1 MADNIKRYN
10 PKTGNWDISSSGKAT
25 GIIVEDPRLIDPEVA
40 EEGVTG
46 ESLNDVLVRHEQ
58 ELKKQGGYIAW
69 LAEHGG
75 GGSGGGGGTTG
86 DKVTLTNGNIVK
98 EGNINY
104 LYSTVTTNIKLEY
117 LITSSKNNK
126 RYFITVTL
134 DGNNIIEGKEGWTNT
149 PGVLTIPQLD
159 KFSANSNHSVVI
171 TASDTDGFSAES
183 YLLNVVEASIK
194 LDSIVSGNTA
204 TVGIDYFFTY
214 SITSKIIGSD
224 VNLVVTNVTN
234 GATKTIELGK
244 TTSTAPRQVNVNLW
258 DLGSIIAGSSYTIQA
273 QAFTSMNGQTVQSD
287 KVTNRVVVEDGVNL
301 VVLVEGITSKAE
313 VDSGVERTKFSQSGN
328 VSFAFTPY
336 LAGVS
341 LIYYAVRIEHN
352 GITKDIGYFD
362 EGNYN
367 DNQYVQRGK
376 QQVFSYAI
384 PTEGEVLGNW
394 NITLRC
400 WSEKGNPITDTV
412 LACEVVS
419 RSQALIA
426 DQNPNN
432 SRYASW
438 HIRQEN
444 FPQVSTTKVWTSNE
458 PNFTAP
464 GNIEPSGATTNL
476 NVYNTN
482 GVLSGF
488 LVEKGQSML
497 RISGEAY
504 GVIDVQPFKDDTTT
518 LNNWSRQGFGL
529 SCTFKSDKHPFS
541 NRTVFF
547 IGDYNTDEQ
556 FSEGIK
562 IGLEDIT
569 WSYTDGNI
577 KETIS
582 CKIQQNV
589 INTVDFIVNK
599 NPGKMI
605 VGIFINGV
613 LNAAREI
620 KNDFTWR
627 TSSKIYLGCDISNA
641 GQIQNFADVNFYDIK
656 LFRVPANDKEIVIN
670 AMNSKARATLL
681 SDGSVDFTEY
691 NRMKLKNFFS
701 TSDSEPHSTL
711 WDDINQTYAS
721 VNFNSL
727 ISDTTRVLPVD
738 IMLINCAN
746 TGFTRAIFE
755 EIGGQNNNWYTGCTM
770 SYFSPTSGKSSSEYT
785 TDVAVSKQG
794 TSTMNNLIKNLE
806 IRFDK
811 MLKADDGSNL
821 DYELFQPK
829 ETWFPERQFTLK
841 ADVVDSAHANNASIG
856 KWINDNSDF
865 LFEKT
870 PPMEELEAHR
880 PVDTRDKTVNDK
892 VTIKQTLEGFPII
905 LLIQFDGEETQTMLG
920 IYSFNLGRGA
930 YYNMG
935 FRFMKDF
942 TTKIKNT
949 AGEYVD
955 NKLPAF
961 VTSYHTYA
969 QDELFG
975 NIDQR
980 KVYSYEF
987 GENANVIVD
996 GEKILPLALF
1006 MQDDLSII
1014 KHVGEFKYNG
1024 GNWLEPSAAVTDD
1037 NIWRALQELFS
1048 IFAQMTSST
1057 VKKYIWNETSGGYE
1071 ETAGEYPAQ
1080 SSWSTLAAE
1089 LDTKFSIKN
1098 AYSYLL
1104 TCVKYGLVDS
1114 LGKNLTLVCYDV
1126 GGANKWFIRFYD
1138 MDTGN
1143 GLDNVAL
1150 ESVAKTAWLDTFSN
1164 NDNNNVNSLVIT
1176 KNAADGGYDTY
1187 SSRMWDV
1194 LRDTIFANTGVFD
1207 SSLETLWDLWRNNA
1221 TICKDIN
1228 DYIDNYFA
1236 AQTKDCGEL
1245 LFNYDYNV
1253 KYLTAYVGES
1263 GGQPSYANIEFLH
1276 GTRVEYVRDWMK
1288 KRVWF
1293 FDGVFK
1299 YSNAAN
1305 IQPYNNKGTFS
1316 AGGAE
1321 ATNPKLIITSNCPAI
1336 FVVNIGNTTD
1346 TRYFL
1351 EEGKPTEIRLSP
1363 ISSFNTQITI
1373 NNTPQINDIE
1383 GLGGMR
1389 FQRFMSSMKL
1399 PSFSKLDLSSIDTL
1413 SDSPIPFET
1422 IFVNDEDFSDV
1433 RHIDLSN
1440 TKFWSGNAGQG
1451 IFTVN
1456 IEKYT
1461 KLKDLNISN
1470 SVVTSVSLPNASLS
1484 SLNITNSTVENISLV
1499 NQPFLEI
1506 LDFSGCKRLKTVTID
1521 SCDKITELNLSNL
1534 GDLHTIRITSC
1545 PNLKSIICTN
1555 NVNLTT
1561 FNVSNCNNVEIIN
1574 VSQCTNES
1582 LTVYIVGVP
1591 NIKELNVSS
1600 TNTPND
1606 IQVASSLPNLRI
1618 LNISN
1623 SQVSAIQYGNA
1634 AIPTYNGNKI
1644 FDVSQLIDLQFSV
1657 QNAKGVHYFK
1667 FNNNKEHPFNVG
1679 SAFFVGCSNLKRVF
1693 GHISLNGNGVFNQCS
1708 KFYIHEPKEKVEGIT
1723 PDYNGEWF
1731 GPDTNTEQ
1739 GSVDWRNHIDL
1750 STNFSIG
1757 TTDCASMF
1765 RATNCSIYD
1774 VYYFLYKCDNVTR
1787 FDGCFQSVKNIIW
1800 DILDSPR
1807 RNMFSH
1813 CTKAV
1818 TMNEMFWG
1826 LPVQDFMVLT
1836 STKDYGA
1843 NDHDGLFS
1851 PLVNLQAMDDMF
1863 CFGGTRYTDPTVL
1876 AKFKGDVDSKLIR
1889 LHTIFRNDGNVM
1901 FVSNANI
1908 GYTTAPTAE
1917 QLVAA
1922 DCGTL
1927 LAKLPNLE
1935 FLNNMFN
1942 YSNIDFVQV
1951 TNSDIEDEAMYC
1963 PLFYQNTKLK
1973 YIQDSFKGLVNSKG
1987 SLYNI
1992 FGGAAKLKN
2001 NIVKF
2006 PTALYGIYNSFTLNT
2021 GSSTV
2026 TFPIHNSMFSRLK
2039 NSLKYITGQQAIN
2052 QTTLGSFQGF
2062 TKQFLKE
2069 EDEVFPYD
2077 VFTGCSAIVEIP
2089 GFFSG
2094 LVLPANTVIELPLD
2108 SFKTNYNLTNISYL
2122 YYDMKNCKY
2131 SLTGK
2136 GFSNCKL
2143 VNVSKCF
2150 SELET
2155 TYVKKGSV
2163 PYGLFYME
2171 QTNNY
2176 NYKGWNETDAAS
2188 KNINENYGIDSEG
2201 NWIESAEMPVEITY
2215 TKQRTLPRKTI
2226 VNMSYCLERFQS
2238 VEAQG
2243 YTMNYGTLTKTN
2255 YGDIIVPNENYNPV
2269 KYILNPNYDP
2279 REWLDEEQTIPNY
2292 NRDIH
2297 RVILNK
2303 DFDKYE
2309 YAWNEYACDGLSG
2322 LADIVTDSALYTA
2335 VSNGEINCS
2344 PTLPDGFKDSA
2355 ASIAPPS
2362 SVHTNKK
2369 VLNYLCSPDLF
2380 YYCTNGSNMD
2390 IRGVFNGSGR
2400 PNGVG
2405 YDYFDYGIRG
2415 RICPYLF
2422 RPVNNATDLSYM
2434 FYLCVLLNPYKWNDS
2449 ITGNTGEMFDSSM
2462 FGGMNKLTDISYM
2475 FYFTIIPA
2483 NVIVPVEFVIDCINL
2498 QNISCLFLAA
2508 QFESTASQAQ
2518 QIDDNTFSKNVN
2530 LKNISYAFASGRS
2543 TSEFTGRSPKKIG
2556 SSLFNVNKHK
2566 QLNNVSG
2573 LFYNATS
2580 TTGSVPELWNWLN
2593 SLSSVNRANV
2603 FYAMRKANLTNGNNV
2618 PSGWDTGMV

>member
-10 PKTGNWDISSSGKAT
+10 PKTGNWDISSSGKVT
-25 GIIVEDPRLIDPEVA
+25 GIVVDDPRLIDPDLA
-40 EEGVTG
+40 EEGKTT
-46 ESLNDVLVRHEQ
+46 ESLNDVLVRHDEA
-58 ELKKQGGYIAW
+58 LKKHGGYIAW

-75 GGSGGGGGTTG
+75 GGSGGGGGATG
-86 DKVTLTNGNIVK
+86 DKITLTNSNIVK
-98 EGNINY
+98 EGNTNY

-134 DGNNIIEGKEGWTNT
+134 DGNKIIEGKEAWTNT
-149 PGVLTIPQLD
+149 PGILNIPQLD
-159 KFSANSNHSVVI
+159 RFSSNSNHSVVI
-171 TASDTDGFSAES
+171 TANDTDGFSAES
-183 YLLNVVEASIK
+183 YLLNIVEASIK
-194 LDSIVSGNTA
+194 LASSVSGNTA

-234 GATKTIELGK
+234 GASKTIELGK

-258 DLGSIIAGSSYTIQA
+258 DLGSIVAGSSYTIQA
-273 QAFTSMNGQTVQSD
+273 QAFTSMNEQTVQSD

-328 VSFAFTPY
+328 ISFAFTPY
-336 LAGVS
+336 LAGIS

-352 GITKDIGYFD
+352 GIIKDIGYFD

-367 DNQYVQRGK
+367 NNRYVQRGK

-400 WSEKGNPITDTV
+400 WSEKGDPITDTV

-419 RSQALIA
+419 SSQALIA

-438 HIRQEN
+438 HIRQES

-458 PNFTAP
+458 PSFTVP
-464 GNIEPSGATTNL
+464 GAIEPSGATTEL

-488 LVEKGQSML
+488 LTKNGQSML

-518 LNNWSRQGFGL
+518 LNNWSRQGFGI
-529 SCTFKSDKHPFS
+529 SCTFKSDRHPFS
-541 NRTVFF
+541 DRTVFF

-577 KETIS
+577 KETMS
-582 CKIQQNV
+582 CKIQQDV

-599 NPGKMI
+599 NPGKM
-605 VGIFINGV
+605 VVAIFINGI
-613 LNAAREI
+613 LSTAREI

-641 GQIQNFADVNFYDIK
+641 RQIQNFADVNFYDIK
-656 LFRVPANDKEIVIN
+656 LFRVPANDKQIVIN

-681 SDGSVDFTEY
+681 ADGSVDFTEY
-691 NRMKLKNFFS
+691 NRMKLRNFFS
-701 TSDSEPHSTL
+701 TSDSEPNSTL
-711 WDDINQTYAS
+711 WDDINQTYAN

-727 ISDTTRVLPVD
+727 ISDTTKVLPVD

-746 TGFTRAIFE
+746 TGFTRAVFE
-755 EIGGQNNNWYTGCTM
+755 EIGGQNNKWYTGCTM

-811 MLKADDGSNL
+811 MLKDDDGGNL
-821 DYELFQPK
+821 DYELFQPR
-829 ETWFPERQFTLK
+829 ETWLPERQFTLK

-870 PPMEELEAHR
+870 PPMEQLESHR
-880 PVDTRDKTVNDK
+880 PVDTRDRTVKDK
-892 VTIKQTLEGFPII
+892 VTIKQTLEGFSII

-1057 VKKYIWNETSGGYE
+1057 VKKYIWNGTSGGYE

-1138 MDTGN
+1138 MDTAN

-1150 ESVAKTAWLDTFSN
+1150 ESVAKTAWLDKFSN
-1164 NDNNNVNSLVIT
+1164 NDKNDVNSLVIT

-1194 LRDTIFANTGVFD
+1194 LRDTVFANTGVYD
-1207 SSLETLWDLWRNNA
+1207 NSLEGLWDLWRNNDN
-1221 TICKDIN
+1221 ICKDIN
-1228 DYIDNYFA
+1228 NYVDNYFA
-1236 AQTKDCGEL
+1236 AQTANCGEL

-1253 KYLTAYVGES
+1253 KYLTAYVGEA
-1263 GGQPSYANIEFLH
+1263 GGEASYTNIEFLH
-1276 GTRVEYVRDWMK
+1276 GTRVEYVRDWLK

-1316 AGGAE
+1316 AGGEE
-1321 ATNPKLIITSNCPAI
+1321 ATNPKLVVTSNCPAI

-1363 ISSFNTQITI
+1363 ISSFNTQVTI
-1373 NNTPQINDIE
+1373 NNTSQINDIE

-1399 PSFSKLDLSSIDTL
+1399 PSFSKLDLSSVDTL

-1440 TKFWSGNAGQG
+1440 TKFWSGNIGQG
-1451 IFTVN
+1451 TFTVN

-1461 KLKDLNISN
+1461 KLKDLNIS
-1470 SVVTSVSLPNASLS
+1470 SSIVTSISLPNASLAL
-1484 SLNITNSTVENISLV
+1484 LNITNSAVEGISLV
-1499 NQPFLEI
+1499 NQPFLDR
-1506 LDFSGCKRLKTVTID
+1506 LDFSSCKRLKTVTID
-1521 SCDKITELNLSNL
+1521 SCDKITELDLSNL

-1555 NVNLTT
+1555 NINLTT

-1606 IQVASSLPNLRI
+1606 IQVASSLPNLRT

-1634 AIPTYNGNKI
+1634 AIPTYKENKI
-1644 FDVSQLIDLQFSV
+1644 FDISKLNLTSLSV

-1667 FNNNKEHPFNVG
+1667 FDNNRNTPFNVG
-1679 SAFFVGCSNLKRVF
+1679 GSFFVGCSNLKRVF
-1693 GHISLNGNGVFNQCS
+1693 GHIKLNGTSIFAQCGS
-1708 KFYIHEPKEKVEGIT
+1708 FYIHEPKEKVEGIT
-1723 PDYNGEWF
+1723 PNYNGEWF
-1731 GPDTNTEQ
+1731 GSDTSTTEGKTAWDNNT
-1739 GSVDWRNHIDL
+1739 DL
-1750 STNFSIG
+1750 GTNFTIG
-1757 TTDCASMF
+1757 TTNCTSMF
-1765 RATNCSIYD
+1765 TATNCSIYD
-1774 VYYFLYKCDNVTR
+1774 VYYFLYKCDNVTTL
-1787 FDGCFQSVKNIIW
+1787 DSCFASAKNVKW
-1800 DILDSPR
+1800 DLLDSPNR
-1807 RNMFSH
+1807 DMFNH
-1813 CTKAV
+1813 CTKVV
-1818 TMNEMFWG
+1818 TMNSLFWG
-1826 LPVQDFMVLT
+1826 LQAQDFKILT
-1836 STKDYGA
+1836 STY
-1843 NDHDGLFS
+1843 DHGSTEHNGLFS
-1851 PLVNLQAMDDMF
+1851 PLVNLQAMDSIF
-1863 CFGGTRYTDPTVL
+1863 YFGGTRYTSPTFL
-1876 AKFKGDVDSKLIR
+1876 AKFKGNVSSKLKR
-1889 LHTIFRNDGNVM
+1889 LSIFSTGTIKFIDNINNCPSDSTIDEHL
-1901 FVSNANI
+1901 VS
-1908 GYTTAPTAE
+1908 
-1917 QLVAA
+1917 A

-1927 LAKLPNLE
+1927 LSNLPDLE
-1935 FLNNMFN
+1935 YLNTMFN
-1942 YSNIDFVQV
+1942 NSNIYFNQITD
-1951 TNSDIEDEAMYC
+1951 EDVEDGVMYC
-1963 PLFYQNTKLK
+1963 PLFYKNTKLK
-1973 YIQDSFKGLVNSKG
+1973 YIQSSFKGLVNSTG

-1992 FGGAAKLKN
+1992 FGGTVKN
-2001 NIVKF
+2001 KTQVRF
-2006 PTALYGIYNSFTLNT
+2006 PTALYGIYDSFSL
-2021 GSSTV
+2021 GSGSNV
-2026 TFPIHNSMFSRLK
+2026 IFPIHNSMFSRLR

-2052 QTTLGSFQGF
+2052 ESTLGSFQGF
-2062 TKQFLKE
+2062 TKQFVKE
-2069 EDEVFPYD
+2069 GEETFPYD
-2077 VFTGCSAIVEIP
+2077 VFTGCNAIVEIP
-2089 GFFSG
+2089 GFFAN
-2094 LVLPANTVIELPLD
+2094 LVLPVNTVVELPLN
-2108 SFKTNYNLTNISYL
+2108 SFKTNYNLTNIANL
-2122 YYDMKNCKY
+2122 YFDMKNCKY

-2136 GFSNCKL
+2136 GFSNCKI
-2143 VNVSKCF
+2143 VNAYRCF
-2150 SELET
+2150 SETEN

-2171 QTNNY
+2171 STNNY
-2176 NYKGWNETDAAS
+2176 SWKGWNELDAAS
-2188 KNINENYGIDSEG
+2188 QNITENYGIDSDG
-2201 NWIESAEMPVEITY
+2201 NWIESAEMPVEIIY
-2215 TKQRTLPRKTI
+2215 SKQRTLPRKTI

-2238 VEAQG
+2238 TEAQA
-2243 YTMNYGTLTKTN
+2243 YTMNHGNLTPSN
-2255 YGDIIVPNENYNPV
+2255 YGDIIVPNEKYNPV

-2279 REWLDEEQTIPNY
+2279 REYLDEEQTMINY

-2303 DFDKYE
+2303 DYDKYE
-2309 YAWNEYACDGLSG
+2309 YAWNEYAYDGLSG
-2322 LADIVTDSALYTA
+2322 LEDIILNSSLYTA
-2335 VSNGEINCS
+2335 VSNGTINCS
-2344 PTLPDGFKDSA
+2344 PTIPDVFKDTA

-2362 SVHTNKK
+2362 SVHANRK

-2380 YYCTNGSNMD
+2380 YYCTNGTNMV
-2390 IRGVFNGSGR
+2390 INGVFSGSGR
-2400 PNGVG
+2400 PNGNPT
-2405 YDYFDYGIRG
+2405 YDYFNYGIRG
-2415 RICPYLF
+2415 RIPTNLF
-2422 RPVNNATDLSYM
+2422 KPVSNVTDLSM
-2434 FYLCVLLNPYKWNDS
+2434 TFHCCPLILPYKWNNS
-2449 ITGNTGEMFDSSM
+2449 TGDIGEMFSKQM
-2462 FGGMNKLTDISYM
+2462 FAGLTKLTNISYM
-2475 FYFTIIPA
+2475 FYFCVIPA

-2498 QNISCLFLAA
+2498 QDISCLFLAA

-2518 QIDDNTFSKNVN
+2518 QVDDNIFAKNVN
-2530 LKNISYAFASGRS
+2530 LRNISYAFASGQS
-2543 TSEFTGRSPKKIG
+2543 QGDQSGRSPKKI
-2556 SSLFNVNKHK
+2556 SSTLFNANKHK
-2566 QLNNVSG
+2566 QLTNVTG
-2573 LFYNATS
+2573 VFYNATS
-2580 TTGSVPELWNWLN
+2580 TTGSVPEFWNWLN

>member
-25 GIIVEDPRLIDPEVA
+25 GIVVEDPRLIDPEVA

-46 ESLNDVLVRHEQ
+46 ESLNDVLVRHEK
-58 ELKKQGGYIAW
+58 ELKKHGGYIAW

-75 GGSGGGGGTTG
+75 GGSGGDGGTTG
-86 DKVTLTNGNIVK
+86 DKITLTNGNIVK

-183 YLLNVVEASIK
+183 YLLNIVEASIK
-194 LDSIVSGNTA
+194 LTSTVSGNTA
-204 TVGIDYFFTY
+204 TVGLDYFFTY

-234 GATKTIELGK
+234 SATKTIELGK
-244 TTSTAPRQVNVNLW
+244 TTSTAPKQVNVNLW
-258 DLGSIIAGSSYTIQA
+258 ELGNIIAGSSYTIQA
-273 QAFTSMNGQTVQSD
+273 QAFTSMNEATVQSD

-313 VDSGVERTKFSQSGN
+313 VDAGVERTKFSQSGN

-384 PTEGEVLGNW
+384 PTEGDVIGNW

-400 WSEKGNPITDTV
+400 WSEKGDPVTDTI

-419 RSQALIA
+419 SSQALIA

-438 HIRQEN
+438 HVRQES

-458 PNFTAP
+458 PTFTAP
-464 GNIEPSGATTNL
+464 GSITPSGAVTNL

-488 LVEKGQSML
+488 LTENGQSML

-504 GVIDVQPFKDDTTT
+504 GIIDVQPFKDDITT

-529 SCTFKSDKHPFS
+529 SCTFKSDIHPFS
-541 NRTVFF
+541 NRTIFF

-562 IGLEDIT
+562 VGLEDIV

-599 NPGKMI
+599 NQGKMI
-605 VGIFINGV
+605 VGIFINGI

-620 KNDFTWR
+620 KTDFTWK
-627 TSSKIYLGCDISNA
+627 TNSKIYLGCDISNS

-755 EIGGQNNNWYTGCTM
+755 EIGGQNNNWYSGCTM

-785 TDVAVSKQG
+785 TDVSVSKQG
-794 TSTMNNLIKNLE
+794 TSTLNNLIKNLE

-811 MLKADDGSNL
+811 MLKDDDGGDL
-821 DYELFQPK
+821 DYELFQPR

-870 PPMEELEAHR
+870 PPMEQLESHR
-880 PVDTRDKTVNDK
+880 PVDTRDRTVKDK

-987 GENANVIVD
+987 GENANIIVD
-996 GEKILPLALF
+996 GDKILPLALF

-1024 GNWLEPSAAVTDD
+1024 SNWLEPTAPVTD
-1037 NIWRALQELFS
+1037 NNVWRALQELFS

-1114 LGKNLTLVCYDV
+1114 LGKNLTLVCYNV
-1126 GGANKWFIRFYD
+1126 GGTNKWFIRFYD
-1138 MDTGN
+1138 MDTAN

-1164 NDNNNVNSLVIT
+1164 NDKNDVNSLVIT

-1389 FQRFMSSMKL
+1389 FQRFMSTMKL
-1399 PSFSKLDLSSIDTL
+1399 PSFSKLDLSSVDTL

-1422 IFVNDEDFSDV
+1422 VFVNDEGYSDV

-1440 TKFWSGNAGQG
+1440 TKFWSGNIGQG
-1451 IFTVN
+1451 TFTVN

-1461 KLKDLNISN
+1461 KLKDLNIS
-1470 SVVTSVSLPNASLS
+1470 SSIVTSISLPNASLA
-1484 SLNITNSTVENISLV
+1484 SLNITNSAVEGISLV
-1499 NQPFLEI
+1499 NQPFLDR
-1506 LDFSGCKRLKTVTID
+1506 LDFSGCKRLKTITID

-1606 IQVASSLPNLRI
+1606 IQVASSLPNLRT

-1634 AIPTYNGNKI
+1634 AVPTYKENKI
-1644 FDVSQLIDLQFSV
+1644 FDISKLNLTSLSV

-1667 FNNNKEHPFNVG
+1667 FDNNRNTPFNVG
-1679 SAFFVGCSNLKRVF
+1679 GSFFVGCSNLKRVF
-1693 GHISLNGNGVFNQCS
+1693 GHIKLNGSHVFAQCGN
-1708 KFYIHEPKEKVEGIT
+1708 FYIHEPKEKVEGIT
-1723 PDYNGEWF
+1723 PDYMGEWF
-1731 GPDTNTEQ
+1731 GSDTSTEEGKTAWDNNT
-1739 GSVDWRNHIDL
+1739 DL
-1750 STNFSIG
+1750 GTNFTIG
-1757 TTDCASMF
+1757 TTNCTSMLD
-1765 RATNCSIYD
+1765 ATSCSIYD
-1774 VYYFLYKCDNVTR
+1774 VYYFLYKCDDVTTLNS
-1787 FDGCFQSVKNIIW
+1787 CFARAKNIKW
-1800 DILDSPR
+1800 DLLDSPK
-1807 RNMFSH
+1807 RNMFNH
-1813 CTKAV
+1813 CTKVV
-1818 TMNEMFWG
+1818 TMDSLFWG
-1826 LPVQDFMVLT
+1826 LQKQDFKILT
-1836 STKDYGA
+1836 STYDYGSTEH
-1843 NDHDGLFS
+1843 NGLFS
-1851 PLVNLQAMDDMF
+1851 PLVNLQAMDFIFYFD
-1863 CFGGTRYTDPTVL
+1863 GTRYTSPAFL
-1876 AKFKGDVDSKLIR
+1876 AKFKGNVPSKLKR
-1889 LHTIFRNDGNVM
+1889 LSIFSTGTVKFVDNINNCPSDSTINDH
-1901 FVSNANI
+1901 
-1908 GYTTAPTAE
+1908 
-1917 QLVAA
+1917 LVNA

-1927 LAKLPNLE
+1927 LANLPDLE
-1935 FLNNMFN
+1935 YLNTMFN
-1942 YSNIDFVQV
+1942 GSNIDFNQLTDEDV
-1951 TNSDIEDEAMYC
+1951 EDEVKYC
-1963 PLFYQNTKLK
+1963 PLFYKNTKLK
-1973 YIQDSFKGLVNSKG
+1973 YIQDSFKGLVDSTG
-1987 SLYNI
+1987 SLYNV
-1992 FGGAAKLKN
+1992 FGGTVKN
-2001 NIVKF
+2001 KTQVRF
-2006 PTALYGIYNSFTLNT
+2006 PTALYGIYNSFSL
-2021 GSSTV
+2021 GSGSNV

-2052 QTTLGSFQGF
+2052 ESTLGSFQGF
-2062 TKQFLKE
+2062 TKQFIKE
-2069 EDEVFPYD
+2069 GEETFPYD

-2089 GFFSG
+2089 GFFAN
-2094 LVLPANTVIELPLD
+2094 LVLPTNTVVELPLD
-2108 SFKTNYNLTNISYL
+2108 SFKTNYNLTNIANL
-2122 YYDMKNCKY
+2122 YFDMKNCKY

-2136 GFSNCKL
+2136 GFSNCKI
-2143 VNVSKCF
+2143 VNAYRCF
-2150 SELET
+2150 SETEN

-2171 QTNNY
+2171 ATNNY
-2176 NYKGWNETDAAS
+2176 SWKGWNETDAS
-2188 KNINENYGIDSEG
+2188 TNSINENYGIDEHG
-2201 NWIESAEMPVEITY
+2201 EWIPDEQAPMPTEITY
-2215 TKQRTLPRKTI
+2215 NKQRTLPRKTI

-2238 VEAQG
+2238 TEAQA
-2243 YTMNYGTLTKTN
+2243 YTMNYGNLTPSN
-2255 YGDIIVPNENYNPV
+2255 YGDIIVPNEKYNPV

-2279 REWLDEEQTIPNY
+2279 REYLDEEQTMINY

-2297 RVILNK
+2297 RVIINK
-2303 DFDKYE
+2303 DYDKYE
-2309 YAWNEYACDGLSG
+2309 YAWNEYAYDGLSG
-2322 LADIVTDSALYTA
+2322 LKDIILNSSLYTA
-2335 VSNGEINCS
+2335 VSNGTINCS
-2344 PTLPDGFKDSA
+2344 PTIPDVFKDTA
-2355 ASIAPPS
+2355 ASIVPPS
-2362 SVHTNKK
+2362 SVHANRK

-2380 YYCTNGSNMD
+2380 YYCTNGTNMV
-2390 IRGVFNGSGR
+2390 INGVFNGSGR
-2400 PNGVG
+2400 PNGDPT
-2405 YDYFDYGIRG
+2405 YDYFNYGIRG
-2415 RICPYLF
+2415 RIPTNLF
-2422 RPVNNATDLSYM
+2422 KPVSNVTDLSM
-2434 FYLCVLLNPYKWNDS
+2434 TFYCCPLILPYKWNNS
-2449 ITGNTGEMFDSSM
+2449 TGDIGEMFSKEM
-2462 FGGMNKLTDISYM
+2462 FAGLTKLTNISYM
-2475 FYFTIIPA
+2475 FYFCVIPA
-2483 NVIVPVEFVIDCINL
+2483 DVIVPVEFVIDCINL
-2498 QNISCLFLAA
+2498 QDISCLFLAA

-2518 QIDDNTFSKNVN
+2518 QIDDNIFAKNVN
-2530 LKNISYAFASGRS
+2530 LKNISYAFASGQS
-2543 TSEFTGRSPKKIG
+2543 QVDWSGRSPKKIG
-2556 SSLFNVNKHK
+2556 STLFNASKHK
-2566 QLNNVSG
+2566 QLTNVTG
-2573 LFYNATS
+2573 VFYNATS
-2580 TTGSVPELWNWLN
+2580 TTGSVPEFWNWLN

-2603 FYAMRKANLTNGNNV
+2603 FYAMRKANLTNGNSV
-2618 PSGWDTGMV
+2618 PSGWNTGMV

>member
-86 DKVTLTNGNIVK
+86 DKITLTNGNIVK

-171 TASDTDGFSAES
+171 TASDTDGFSAKS
-183 YLLNVVEASIK
+183 YLLNIVEASIK
-194 LDSIVSGNTA
+194 LTSTVSGNTA
-204 TVGIDYFFTY
+204 TVGLDYFFTY

-234 GATKTIELGK
+234 GASKTIELGK

-273 QAFTSMNGQTVQSD
+273 QAFTSMNEQTVQSD

-328 VSFAFTPY
+328 ISFAFTPY
-336 LAGVS
+336 LAGIS
-341 LIYYAVRIEHN
+341 LIYYAIRIEHN
-352 GITKDIGYFD
+352 GIVKDIGYFD

-367 DNQYVQRGK
+367 NNQYVQRGK

-400 WSEKGNPITDTV
+400 WSEKGDPITDTV

-419 RSQALIA
+419 SSQALIA

-438 HIRQEN
+438 HIRQES
-444 FPQVSTTKVWTSNE
+444 FPQVSTTKVWISNE
-458 PNFTAP
+458 PSFTVP
-464 GNIEPSGATTNL
+464 GAIEPSGATTEL

-488 LVEKGQSML
+488 LTKNGQSML

-504 GVIDVQPFKDDTTT
+504 GVIDVQPFKDDTST
-518 LNNWSRQGFGL
+518 LNNWSRQGFGI
-529 SCTFKSDKHPFS
+529 SCTFKSDRHPFS

-569 WSYTDGNI
+569 WSYTDGNT
-577 KETIS
+577 KETMS
-582 CKIQQNV
+582 CKIQQDV

-599 NPGKMI
+599 NPGKM
-605 VGIFINGV
+605 VVAIFINGI
-613 LNAAREI
+613 LSTAREI

-656 LFRVPANDKEIVIN
+656 LFRVPANDKQIVIN
-670 AMNSKARATLL
+670 AMNSKARATILA
-681 SDGSVDFTEY
+681 DGSVDFAEY
-691 NRMKLKNFFS
+691 NRMKLRNFFS
-701 TSDSEPHSTL
+701 TSDSEPNSTL
-711 WDDINQTYAS
+711 WDDINQTYAN

-727 ISDTTRVLPVD
+727 ISDTTKVLPVD

-746 TGFTRAIFE
+746 TGFTRTVFE

-785 TDVAVSKQG
+785 TDVAISKQG

-811 MLKADDGSNL
+811 MLKADDGNNL

-880 PVDTRDKTVNDK
+880 PVDTRDRTVKDK

-996 GEKILPLALF
+996 GEKTLPLALF

-1024 GNWLEPSAAVTDD
+1024 GNWLEPSAPVTDD
-1037 NIWRALQELFS
+1037 NVWRALQELFS

-1057 VKKYIWNETSGGYE
+1057 VKKYIWDEISGGYK
-1071 ETAGEYPAQ
+1071 ETSGEYPAQ

-1126 GGANKWFIRFYD
+1126 GGASKWFIRFYD

-1363 ISSFNTQITI
+1363 ISSFNTQVTI

-1399 PSFSKLDLSSIDTL
+1399 PSFSKLDLSSVDTL

-1440 TKFWSGNAGQG
+1440 TKFWRGNAGQG
-1451 IFTVN
+1451 TFTVN
-1456 IEKYT
+1456 IEKYI
-1461 KLKDLNISN
+1461 KLKDLNIS
-1470 SVVTSVSLPNASLS
+1470 SSIVTSISLPNASLS
-1484 SLNITNSTVENISLV
+1484 SLNITNSTVEGISLV
-1499 NQPFLEI
+1499 NQPFLES
-1506 LDFSGCKRLKTVTID
+1506 LDFSGCKRLKTVTVD

-1534 GDLHTIRITSC
+1534 GDLHTIKITSC
-1545 PNLKSIICTN
+1545 PNLKSIVCTN
-1555 NVNLTT
+1555 NGNLTT
-1561 FNVSNCNNVEIIN
+1561 FNVSNCNNVETIN
-1574 VSQCTNES
+1574 ISLCTNRN
-1582 LTVYIVGVP
+1582 LIVYIVGAP
-1591 NIKELNVSS
+1591 NIKTLDMSN
-1600 TNTPND
+1600 TNTAND
-1606 IQVASSLPNLRI
+1606 IQAASELPKLRT
-1618 LNISN
+1618 LNITN
-1623 SQVSAIQYGNA
+1623 SQVEAIQYGNA

-1644 FDVSQLIDLQFSV
+1644 FDVSQLIDLRFSV

-1693 GHISLNGNGVFNQCS
+1693 GHINLNGNSVFNQCS

-1739 GSVDWRNHIDL
+1739 GSVDWRNNTNL

-1757 TTDCASMF
+1757 TTYGNVMF
-1765 RATNCSIYD
+1765 RGTNCSIYD
-1774 VYYFLYKCDNVTR
+1774 VYYFLYKCDNVTTLNS
-1787 FDGCFQSVKNIIW
+1787 CFASVTNIKW
-1800 DILDSPR
+1800 DLLDSPR
-1807 RNMFSH
+1807 RTMFNH
-1813 CTKAV
+1813 CTKV
-1818 TMNEMFWG
+1818 VDMNSIFWG
-1826 LPVQDFMVLT
+1826 VPTQNFKIFT
-1836 STKDYGA
+1836 STYENGSTEH
-1843 NDHDGLFS
+1843 NGLFS
-1851 PLVNLQAMDDMF
+1851 PLVSLKFIDNAF
-1863 CFGGTRYTDPTVL
+1863 NCGGTKYTDSTFL
-1876 AKFKGDVDSKLIR
+1876 AKFKGNVDSKLTR
-1889 LHTIFRNDGNVM
+1889 LNNIISNIKFVNNINSSPNDETIANNLSAANSGNL
-1901 FVSNANI
+1901 
-1908 GYTTAPTAE
+1908 
-1917 QLVAA
+1917 LVR
-1922 DCGTL
+1922 
-1927 LAKLPNLE
+1927 LPELE
-1935 FLNNMFN
+1935 YITNMFN
-1942 YSNIDFVQV
+1942 ESNIYFNQTTD
-1951 TNSDIEDEAMYC
+1951 EDVEDGVMYC
-1963 PLFYQNTKLK
+1963 PLFYKNTKLK
-1973 YIQDSFKGLVNSKG
+1973 YIQNSFKRLIKSNG

-1992 FGGAAKLKN
+1992 FGGLVKN
-2001 NIVKF
+2001 KTNLRF
-2006 PTALYGIYNSFTLNT
+2006 PTALYGIYDSFSIGDNSNII
-2021 GSSTV
+2021 
-2026 TFPIHNSMFSRLK
+2026 FPIHNSMFSRLK

-2052 QTTLGSFQGF
+2052 QSTLGSFQGF
-2062 TKQFLKE
+2062 TKQFFKE
-2069 EDEVFPYD
+2069 GDEVFPYD

-2094 LVLPANTVIELPLD
+2094 LVLPANTVVELPLN

-2122 YYDMKNCKY
+2122 YYDMKNCNY

-2143 VNVSKCF
+2143 INVHRCF
-2150 SELET
+2150 SEIET
-2155 TYVKKGSV
+2155 SFVKKGFI

-2171 QTNNY
+2171 QTSNVS
-2176 NYKGWNETDAAS
+2176 YKGWNEVDAAS
-2188 KNINENYGIDSEG
+2188 QNITENYGIDSGG

-2215 TKQRTLPRKTI
+2215 SKQRTLPRKTI

-2238 VEAQG
+2238 TETQA
-2243 YTMNYGTLTKTN
+2243 YTMNYGNLTPSN
-2255 YGDIIVPNENYNPV
+2255 YGDIIVPNEKYNPV

-2279 REWLDEEQTIPNY
+2279 REYLDEEQTMINY

-2303 DFDKYE
+2303 DYDKYE
-2309 YAWNEYACDGLSG
+2309 YAWNEYAYDGLSG
-2322 LADIVTDSALYTA
+2322 LEDIILNSSLYTA
-2335 VSNGEINCS
+2335 VSNGTINCS
-2344 PTLPDGFKDSA
+2344 PTIPDVFKDTA
-2355 ASIAPPS
+2355 ASIDPPS
-2362 SVHTNKK
+2362 SVHANRK

-2380 YYCTNGSNMD
+2380 YYCTNGTNMV
-2390 IRGVFNGSGR
+2390 INGVFSGSGR
-2400 PNGVG
+2400 PNGNPT
-2405 YDYFDYGIRG
+2405 YDCFNYGIRG
-2415 RICPYLF
+2415 RIPTNLF
-2422 RPVNNATDLSYM
+2422 KPVSNVTDLSM
-2434 FYLCVLLNPYKWNDS
+2434 TFHCCPLILPYKWNNS
-2449 ITGNTGEMFDSSM
+2449 TGDIGEMFSKQM
-2462 FGGMNKLTDISYM
+2462 FAGLTKLTNISYM
-2475 FYFTIIPA
+2475 FCFCVIPA
-2483 NVIVPVEFVIDCINL
+2483 DVIVPVEFVIDCINL
-2498 QNISCLFLAA
+2498 QDISCLFLAA

-2518 QIDDNTFSKNVN
+2518 QVDDNIFAKNVN
-2530 LKNISYAFASGRS
+2530 LRNISYAFASGQS
-2543 TSEFTGRSPKKIG
+2543 QGDWSGRSPKKI
-2556 SSLFNVNKHK
+2556 SSTLFNANKHK
-2566 QLNNVSG
+2566 QLTNVTG
-2573 LFYNATS
+2573 VFYNATS
-2580 TTGSVPELWNWLN
+2580 TTGSVPEFWNWLN

-2618 PSGWDTGMV
+2618 PSGWDIGMV

>member
-10 PKTGNWDISSSGKAT
+10 PNTGTWDISSSGKAT
-25 GIIVEDPRLIDPEVA
+25 GIVVDDPRLIDPELA
-40 EEGVTG
+40 EEGKTT
-46 ESLNDVLVRHEQ
+46 ESLNDVLVRHDEA
-58 ELKKQGGYIAW
+58 LKKYGGYIAW

-75 GGSGGGGGTTG
+75 GGSGGGGGATG
-86 DKVTLTNGNIVK
+86 DKITLTNANIVK

-134 DGNNIIEGKEGWTNT
+134 DGNNIIEGKEAWTNN
-149 PGVLTIPQLD
+149 PGTLNIPQLD
-159 KFSANSNHSVVI
+159 RFSSNSNHSVVI
-171 TASDTDGFSAES
+171 TASDTDGFFAES
-183 YLLNVVEASIK
+183 YLLNIVEASIK
-194 LDSIVSGNTA
+194 LASSVSGNTA

-234 GATKTIELGK
+234 GANKTIELDK

-328 VSFAFTPY
+328 ISFAFTPY

-352 GITKDIGYFD
+352 SIVKDIGYFD

-384 PTEGEVLGNW
+384 PTEGEILGNW

-400 WSEKGNPITDTV
+400 WSEKGEPITDTV

-419 RSQALIA
+419 SSQALIA

-438 HIRQEN
+438 HIRQES

-458 PNFTAP
+458 PSFTVP
-464 GNIEPSGATTNL
+464 GAIEPSGATTEL

-488 LVEKGQSML
+488 LTKNGQSML

-518 LNNWSRQGFGL
+518 LNNWSRQGFGI
-529 SCTFKSDKHPFS
+529 SCTFKSDRHPFS

-547 IGDYNTDEQ
+547 IGDYNTDKQ

-577 KETIS
+577 KETMS
-582 CKIQQNV
+582 CKIQQDV

-599 NPGKMI
+599 NPGKM
-605 VGIFINGV
+605 VVAIFINGI
-613 LNAAREI
+613 LSTAREI

-656 LFRVPANDKEIVIN
+656 LFRVPANDKQIVIN

-681 SDGSVDFTEY
+681 ADGSIDFTKY
-691 NRMKLKNFFS
+691 NRTKLRNFFS
-701 TSDSEPHSTL
+701 TSDSEPNSTL
-711 WDDINQTYAS
+711 WDDINQTYAN

-727 ISDTTRVLPVD
+727 ISDTTKVLPVD

-746 TGFTRAIFE
+746 TGFTRAVFE

-811 MLKADDGSNL
+811 MLKADDGNNL

-880 PVDTRDKTVNDK
+880 PVDTRDKTVHDK

-955 NKLPAF
+955 NKSPAF

-969 QDELFG
+969 QDEMFG

-987 GENANVIVD
+987 GENANIIVD
-996 GEKILPLALF
+996 GDKTLPLALF

-1024 GNWLEPSAAVTDD
+1024 GNWLEPTAPVTDD
-1037 NIWRALQELFS
+1037 NVWRALQELFS
-1048 IFAQMTSST
+1048 IFAQMTTST
-1057 VKKYIWNETSGGYE
+1057 VKKYIWNESVGGYE
-1071 ETAGEYPAQ
+1071 ETEGEYPAQ

-1089 LDTKFSIKN
+1089 LDTKFSIRN
-1098 AYSYLL
+1098 AFSYLL
-1104 TCVKYGLVDS
+1104 VCVKYGLVDS
-1114 LGKNLTLVCYDV
+1114 LGKNMTIVCYDIN
-1126 GGANKWFIRFYD
+1126 GSKKWFIRFYD
-1138 MDTGN
+1138 MDTAN

-1150 ESVAKTAWLDTFSN
+1150 ESVAKTAWLDKFSN
-1164 NDNNNVNSLVIT
+1164 NDKNNVNSLVIT

-1194 LRDTIFANTGVFD
+1194 LRDTVFANTGVYD
-1207 SSLETLWDLWRNNA
+1207 NSLEELWNLWRNNDN
-1221 TICKDIN
+1221 ICKDIN
-1228 DYIDNYFA
+1228 NYIDNYFA
-1236 AQTKDCGEL
+1236 AQTINCGEL

-1253 KYLTAYVGES
+1253 KYLTAYIGEA
-1263 GGQPSYANIEFLH
+1263 GGKASYANIEFLH
-1276 GTRVEYVRDWMK
+1276 GTRVEYVRDWLK

-1299 YSNAAN
+1299 YNNSSN

-1321 ATNPKLIITSNCPAI
+1321 ATNPKLVVTSNCPAI

-1351 EEGKPTEIRLSP
+1351 EESKPTEIRLSP
-1363 ISSFNTQITI
+1363 ISSFNTQVTI

-1413 SDSPIPFET
+1413 SDSPISFET

-1451 IFTVN
+1451 TFTVN

-1506 LDFSGCKRLKTVTID
+1506 LNFSGCKRLKTVTID

-1534 GDLHTIRITSC
+1534 GDLHTIKITSC
-1545 PNLKSIICTN
+1545 PNLKSIVCTN
-1555 NVNLTT
+1555 NGNLTT
-1561 FNVSNCNNVEIIN
+1561 FNVSNCNNVETIN
-1574 VSQCTNES
+1574 ISSCTNRN
-1582 LTVYIVGVP
+1582 LIVYIVGAP
-1591 NIKELNVSS
+1591 NIKTLNMSN
-1600 TNTPND
+1600 TNTAND
-1606 IQVASSLPNLRI
+1606 IQVASELPKLRA
-1618 LNISN
+1618 LNITN
-1623 SQVSAIQYGNA
+1623 SQVEAIQYGNA

-1708 KFYIHEPKEKVEGIT
+1708 KFYIHEPKEKIEGIT

-1757 TTDCASMF
+1757 TTDCTSMF
-1765 RATNCSIYD
+1765 SATNCSIYD
-1774 VYYFLYKCDNVTR
+1774 VYYFLYKCDNVTILNS
-1787 FDGCFQSVKNIIW
+1787 CFASAKNIKW
-1800 DILDSPR
+1800 DLLDSPR
-1807 RNMFSH
+1807 RTMFNH
-1813 CTKAV
+1813 CTKV
-1818 TMNEMFWG
+1818 VNMDSIFWRIQS
-1826 LPVQDFMVLT
+1826 QDFKILT
-1836 STKDYGA
+1836 STYEYGSTEH
-1843 NDHDGLFS
+1843 NGLFS
-1851 PLVNLQAMDDMF
+1851 PLVSLQSMNSAFYFD
-1863 CFGGTRYTDPTVL
+1863 GTKYTDPTFL
-1876 AKFKGDVDSKLIR
+1876 AKFKGNVSSKLIR
-1889 LHTIFRNDGNVM
+1889 LDSVTGSSGAIK
-1901 FVSNANI
+1901 FVSNINNSPSDETIADN
-1908 GYTTAPTAE
+1908 
-1917 QLVAA
+1917 LVAA
-1922 DCGTL
+1922 DSGSL
-1927 LAKLPNLE
+1927 LAQLPDLE
-1935 FLNNMFN
+1935 YITNMFN
-1942 YSNIDFVQV
+1942 ISNIDFNQV
-1951 TNSDIEDEAMYC
+1951 TDEDVEDGVMYC
-1963 PLFYQNTKLK
+1963 PLFYKNTKLK
-1973 YIQDSFKGLVNSKG
+1973 YIQNSFKSLVGSKG
-1987 SLYNI
+1987 SLYNV
-1992 FGGAAKLKN
+1992 FGGTVKN
-2001 NIVKF
+2001 KTNTRF
-2006 PTALYGIYNSFTLNT
+2006 PIALYGIYDSFSI
-2021 GSSTV
+2021 GDSSTI
-2026 TFPIHNSMFSRLK
+2026 TFPIHNSMFTRLK
-2039 NSLKYITGQQAIN
+2039 NSLKYITSQQAIN
-2052 QTTLGSFQGF
+2052 QSTLGCFQGF
-2062 TKQFLKE
+2062 TKEFVKE
-2069 EDEVFPYD
+2069 GDEVFPYD
-2077 VFTGCSAIVEIP
+2077 VFTNCSAIVEIP
-2089 GFFSG
+2089 GFFSK
-2094 LVLPANTVIELPLD
+2094 LVLPANSVIELPLN

-2143 VNVSKCF
+2143 INVHRCF
-2150 SELET
+2150 SEIET
-2155 TYVKKGSV
+2155 SFVKKGFI

-2171 QTNNY
+2171 QTSNVS
-2176 NYKGWNETDAAS
+2176 YKGWNEVDAAS
-2188 KNINENYGIDSEG
+2188 QNITENYGIDSDG

-2215 TKQRTLPRKTI
+2215 SKQRTLPRKTI

-2238 VEAQG
+2238 TEAQG
-2243 YTMNYGTLTKTN
+2243 YTMNYGNLTPSN
-2255 YGDIIVPNENYNPV
+2255 YGDIIVPNEKYNPV

-2279 REWLDEEQTIPNY
+2279 REWLDDEHTMPNY

-2309 YAWNEYACDGLSG
+2309 LAWNEYCVDGLSG
-2322 LADIVTDSALYTA
+2322 LEDIVRDSALYNAISTG
-2335 VSNGEINCS
+2335 NINCS
-2344 PTLPDGFKDSA
+2344 PVIPDRFKDNAGSF
-2355 ASIAPPS
+2355 APPS
-2362 SVHTNKK
+2362 DANTNKK
-2369 VLNYLCSPDLF
+2369 VLNYICSPDLF
-2380 YYCTNGSNMD
+2380 YYCTNGNNMQVN
-2390 IRGVFNGSGR
+2390 GVFFGSGR
-2400 PNGVG
+2400 TNGIVG
-2405 YDYFDYGIRG
+2405 YDYLDYGLRG
-2415 RICPYLF
+2415 RIPPHLF
-2422 RPVNNATDLSYM
+2422 YPISNATDLSYT
-2434 FYLCVLLNPYKWNDS
+2434 FYLMPLLNPYKWNVTNEEDGEFYSADTFSKLTKLISLSNMFYFCIIPAHINLPVDS
-2449 ITGNTGEMFDSSM
+2449 YINCIQLQDISSM
-2462 FGGMNKLTDISYM
+2462 FLS
-2475 FYFTIIPA
+2475 
-2483 NVIVPVEFVIDCINL
+2483 
-2498 QNISCLFLAA
+2498 A
-2508 QFESTASQAQ
+2508 QFESTSAMRQ
-2518 QIDDNTFSKNVN
+2518 QVDGNLFSKNVN
-2530 LKNISYAFASGRS
+2530 LRNISYAFASGQS
-2543 TSEFTGRSPKKIG
+2543 TGDWLGRSPKKID
-2556 SSLFNVNKHK
+2556 STLFNVNKHK
-2566 QLNNVSG
+2566 QLNNVTG
-2573 LFYNATS
+2573 LFYNAVS
-2580 TTGSVPELWNWLN
+2580 TVGSVPEFWNWLN
-2593 SLSSVNRANV
+2593 ALGAASRTNT
-2603 FYAMRKANLTNGNNV
+2603 FYAMKKSNLSNSKSIPTNWAN
-2618 PSGWDTGMV
+2618 GMTD

>member
-1 MADNIKRYN
+1 MADSIKRYN
-10 PKTGNWDISSSGKAT
+10 SQTGAWDISSSGKAT
-25 GIIVEDPRLIDPEVA
+25 GIVVEDPRLIDPEVA

-46 ESLNDVLVRHEQ
+46 ESLNDVLVRHEK
-58 ELKKQGGYIAW
+58 ELKKHGGYIAW

-75 GGSGGGGGTTG
+75 GGSGGGGGATG
-86 DKVTLTNGNIVK
+86 DKITLTNGNIVK

-104 LYSTVTTNIKLEY
+104 LYSTVTTDIKLEY
-117 LITSSKNNK
+117 LITSNKNNK

-183 YLLNVVEASIK
+183 YLLNIVEVSIK
-194 LDSIVSGNTA
+194 LTSTVSGNTA
-204 TVGIDYFFTY
+204 TVGLDYFFTY
-214 SITSKIIGSD
+214 SITSKIIGSN

-244 TTSTAPRQVNVNLW
+244 TTSTAPKQVNVNLW
-258 DLGSIIAGSSYTIQA
+258 ELGNIIAGSSYTIQA
-273 QAFTSMNGQTVQSD
+273 QAFTSMNEATVQSD

-313 VDSGVERTKFSQSGN
+313 VDTGIERTKFSQSGN
-328 VSFAFTPY
+328 ISFAFTPY

-341 LIYYAVRIEHN
+341 LIYYALRIEHN

-384 PTEGEVLGNW
+384 PTEGDVIGNW

-400 WSEKGNPITDTV
+400 WSEKGDPVTDTI

-419 RSQALIA
+419 SSQSLIA

-438 HIRQEN
+438 HVRQES

-458 PNFTAP
+458 PMFTAP
-464 GNIEPSGATTNL
+464 GAITPSGAMTNL

-488 LVEKGQSML
+488 LTENGQSVL

-504 GVIDVQPFKDDTTT
+504 GVIDVQLFKDDITT

-529 SCTFKSDKHPFS
+529 SCTFKSDIHPFS
-541 NRTVFF
+541 NRTIFF
-547 IGDYNTDEQ
+547 IGDYNSDEQ

-562 IGLEDIT
+562 VGLEDVI

-589 INTVDFIVNK
+589 INTLDFIVNK
-599 NPGKMI
+599 NQGKMI
-605 VGIFINGV
+605 VGIFINGI

-620 KNDFTWR
+620 KTDFTWK
-627 TSSKIYLGCDISNA
+627 TNSKIYLGCDISNS

-656 LFRVPANDKEIVIN
+656 LFRAPANDKEIVIN
-670 AMNSKARATLL
+670 AMNSRARATLL
-681 SDGSVDFTEY
+681 SNGSIDFTEY

-701 TSDSEPHSTL
+701 TSDSEPHSAL

-755 EIGGQNNNWYTGCTM
+755 EIGGQNNNWYSGCTM

-785 TDVAVSKQG
+785 TDVSISKQG
-794 TSTMNNLIKNLE
+794 TSTLNNLIKNLE

-811 MLKADDGSNL
+811 ILKDDDGGNL
-821 DYELFQPK
+821 DYELFQPR

-870 PPMEELEAHR
+870 PPMEQLESHR
-880 PVDTRDKTVNDK
+880 PVDTRDRTVKDK

-996 GEKILPLALF
+996 GEKTLPLALF

-1014 KHVGEFKYNG
+1014 KHVGGFKYNG
-1024 GNWLEPSAAVTDD
+1024 GNWLEPSAPVTDD
-1037 NIWRALQELFS
+1037 NVWKALQELFS

-1057 VKKYIWNETSGGYE
+1057 IKKYIWDETSGGYK
-1071 ETAGEYPAQ
+1071 ETSGEYPAQ

-1104 TCVKYGLVDS
+1104 VCVKYGLVDS
-1114 LGKNLTLVCYDV
+1114 LGKNLTLVCYNV
-1126 GGANKWFIRFYD
+1126 GGTNKWFIRFYD
-1138 MDTGN
+1138 MDTAN

-1164 NDNNNVNSLVIT
+1164 NDKNDVNSLVIT

-1221 TICKDIN
+1221 TVCKDIN

-1288 KRVWF
+1288 KRIWF

-1351 EEGKPTEIRLSP
+1351 EEAKPTEIRLSP

-1389 FQRFMSSMKL
+1389 FQRFMSTMKL
-1399 PSFSKLDLSSIDTL
+1399 PSFSKLDLSSVDTL

-1422 IFVNDEDFSDV
+1422 VFVNDEGYSDI

-1440 TKFWSGNAGQG
+1440 TKFWSGNVGQG
-1451 IFTVN
+1451 TFTVN

-1461 KLKDLNISN
+1461 KLKDLNIS
-1470 SVVTSVSLPNASLS
+1470 SSIVTSISLPNASLS
-1484 SLNITNSTVENISLV
+1484 SLNITNSTVEGISLV
-1499 NQPFLEI
+1499 NQPFLGS
-1506 LDFSGCKRLKTVTID
+1506 LDFSDCRRLKTVTVD

-1534 GDLHTIRITSC
+1534 GDLHTIKITSC

-1555 NVNLTT
+1555 NGNLAT
-1561 FNVSNCNNVEIIN
+1561 FNVSNCNNVETIN
-1574 VSQCTNES
+1574 ISSCRNRN
-1582 LTVYIVGVP
+1582 LIVYIVGAP
-1591 NIKELNVSS
+1591 NIKALDMSN
-1600 TNTPND
+1600 TNTAND
-1606 IQVASSLPNLRI
+1606 IQAASELPKLRT
-1618 LNISN
+1618 LNITN
-1623 SQVSAIQYGNA
+1623 SQVEAIQYGNA

-1644 FDVSQLIDLQFSV
+1644 FDVSRLIDLQFSV

-1679 SAFFVGCSNLKRVF
+1679 SGFFVGCSNLKRVF
-1693 GHISLNGNGVFNQCS
+1693 GHISLNGNAVFSQCS
-1708 KFYIHEPKEKVEGIT
+1708 KFHIHEPKKKVEGIT

-1739 GSVDWRNHIDL
+1739 GSVDWRNNIDL

-1757 TTDCASMF
+1757 TTDSSTMF
-1765 RATNCSIYD
+1765 KGTNCSIYD
-1774 VYYFLYKCDNVTR
+1774 VYYFLYKCDNVTILNS
-1787 FDGCFQSVKNIIW
+1787 CFASVTNIKW
-1800 DILDSPR
+1800 DLLDSPR
-1807 RNMFSH
+1807 RTMFNH
-1813 CTKAV
+1813 CTKV
-1818 TMNEMFWG
+1818 VDMISIFLG
-1826 LPVQDFMVLT
+1826 LPAQNFKIFT
-1836 STKDYGA
+1836 STYENGSTEH
-1843 NDHDGLFS
+1843 NGLFS
-1851 PLVNLQAMDDMF
+1851 PLVSLKFMDNA
-1863 CFGGTRYTDPTVL
+1863 FGFSGTKYTDSTFL
-1876 AKFKGDVDSKLIR
+1876 AKFKGNVDSKLIR
-1889 LHTIFRNDGNVM
+1889 LNNIISNIKFVNNINSSPNDETI
-1901 FVSNANI
+1901 ANNLFAANS
-1908 GYTTAPTAE
+1908 GDL
-1917 QLVAA
+1917 LVR
-1922 DCGTL
+1922 
-1927 LAKLPNLE
+1927 LPELE
-1935 FLNNMFN
+1935 YMVDMFN
-1942 YSNIDFVQV
+1942 NTNIYFNQIADEDV
-1951 TNSDIEDEAMYC
+1951 EDEVMYC
-1963 PLFYQNTKLK
+1963 PLFYKNTKLK
-1973 YIQDSFKGLVNSKG
+1973 YIRNSFKELIKSNG
-1987 SLYNI
+1987 SLYNV
-1992 FGGAAKLKN
+1992 FGGTVKN
-2001 NIVKF
+2001 KANLRF
-2006 PTALYGIYNSFTLNT
+2006 PTALYGIYDSFSIGDNSTI
-2021 GSSTV
+2021 

-2039 NSLKYITGQQAIN
+2039 NSLKYITSQQAIN
-2052 QTTLGSFQGF
+2052 QSTLGCFQGF
-2062 TKQFLKE
+2062 TKEFVKE
-2069 EDEVFPYD
+2069 GDEVFPYD
-2077 VFTGCSAIVEIP
+2077 VFTNCSAIVEIP
-2089 GFFSG
+2089 GFFSR
-2094 LVLPANTVIELPLD
+2094 LVLPIDTVVELPLN

-2143 VNVSKCF
+2143 VNVHRCF
-2150 SELET
+2150 SEIDISF
-2155 TYVKKGSV
+2155 VKKGFI

-2171 QTNNY
+2171 QTSNVS
-2176 NYKGWNETDAAS
+2176 YKGWNEVDAAS
-2188 KNINENYGIDSEG
+2188 QNITENYGIDSEG

-2215 TKQRTLPRKTI
+2215 NKQRTLPRKTI
-2226 VNMSYCLERFQS
+2226 VNMSHCLERFQS
-2238 VEAQG
+2238 TEAQG
-2243 YTMNYGTLTKTN
+2243 YTMNYGNLTPSS
-2255 YGDIIVPNENYNPV
+2255 YGDIIVPNEKYNPV

-2279 REWLDEEQTIPNY
+2279 REWLDDEHTIPNY

-2309 YAWNEYACDGLSG
+2309 LAWNEYCVDGLSG
-2322 LADIVTDSALYTA
+2322 LEDIVRDSALYSAISTG
-2335 VSNGEINCS
+2335 SIDCS
-2344 PTLPDGFKDSA
+2344 PVIPDRFKDDAGSF
-2355 ASIAPPS
+2355 APPS
-2362 SVHTNKK
+2362 NTNTNKK
-2369 VLNYLCSPDLF
+2369 VLNYICSPDLF
-2380 YYCTNGSNMD
+2380 YYCTNGNNMQVN
-2390 IRGVFNGSGR
+2390 GVFFDSGR
-2400 PNGVG
+2400 SNGIAG
-2405 YDYFDYGIRG
+2405 YDYLDYGLRG
-2415 RICPYLF
+2415 RIPPHLF
-2422 RPVNNATDLSYM
+2422 YPISNATDLSYT
-2434 FYLCVLLNPYKWNDS
+2434 FYCMPLLNPYKWNVSDGEDGEFYSVDTFSKLTKLISLSNMFCFCVIPAHINLPVDS
-2449 ITGNTGEMFDSSM
+2449 YVNCIQLQDISSM
-2462 FGGMNKLTDISYM
+2462 
-2475 FYFTIIPA
+2475 
-2483 NVIVPVEFVIDCINL
+2483 
-2498 QNISCLFLAA
+2498 FLAA
-2508 QFESTASQAQ
+2508 QFESTSRMGQ
-2518 QIDDNTFSKNVN
+2518 QVDGNLFNKNVN
-2530 LKNISYAFASGRS
+2530 LRNISYAFASGQNA
-2543 TSEFTGRSPKKIG
+2543 GDGLDKSPKRIN
-2556 SSLFNVNKHK
+2556 STLFNVDKHK
-2566 QLNNVSG
+2566 RLTNVTG
-2573 LFYNATS
+2573 LFYNAVS
-2580 TTGSVPELWNWLN
+2580 TVGSVPEFWNWLN
-2593 SLSSVNRANV
+2593 TLSASNRANV
-2603 FYAMRKANLTNGNNV
+2603 FYKMKKSNISNSASIPAGWAN
-2618 PSGWDTGMV
+2618 GMTD

>member
-1 MADNIKRYN
+1 MADDIKRYN
-10 PKTGNWDISSSGKAT
+10 PDTRTWDISSSGKAT
-25 GIIVEDPRLIDPEVA
+25 GIVVDDPRLIDPDLA
-40 EEGVTG
+40 EEGKTT
-46 ESLNDVLVRHEQ
+46 ESLNDVLVRHDEA
-58 ELKKQGGYIAW
+58 LKKHGGYIAW

-75 GGSGGGGGTTG
+75 GGSGGNGGATG

-98 EGNINY
+98 EGNTNY

-134 DGNNIIEGKEGWTNT
+134 DGNKIIEGKEAWTNT
-149 PGVLTIPQLD
+149 PGTLNIPQLD
-159 KFSANSNHSVVI
+159 RFSSNSNHSVVI
-171 TASDTDGFSAES
+171 TANDTDGFSAES
-183 YLLNVVEASIK
+183 YLLNIVEASIK
-194 LDSIVSGNTA
+194 LTSTVSGNTA
-204 TVGIDYFFTY
+204 TVGLDYFFTY
-214 SITSKIIGSD
+214 SITSKIIGSN

-244 TTSTAPRQVNVNLW
+244 TASTSPKQVNVNLW
-258 DLGSIIAGSSYTIQA
+258 ELGNIIAGSSYTIQG
-273 QAFTSMNGQTVQSD
+273 QAFTSMNEQTVQSD

-301 VVLVEGITSKAE
+301 VVLIEGITTKAE
-313 VDSGVERTKFSQSGN
+313 VDEGIERTKFSQSGN
-328 VSFAFTPY
+328 ISFAFTPY

-384 PTEGEVLGNW
+384 PTEGDVIGNW

-400 WSEKGNPITDTV
+400 WSEKGDPVTDTV

-419 RSQALIA
+419 GSSALIV

-438 HIRQEN
+438 HVRQEN
-444 FPQVSTTKVWTSNE
+444 FPQVSTTKVWISDE
-458 PNFTAP
+458 PNFTSP
-464 GNIEPSGATTNL
+464 GNIEPTGAITNL

-518 LNNWSRQGFGL
+518 LNNWSRQGFGI
-529 SCTFKSDKHPFS
+529 SCTFKSDRHPFS

-562 IGLEDIT
+562 ISLEDIT

-577 KETIS
+577 KETMS
-582 CKIQQNV
+582 CKIQQDV

-599 NPGKMI
+599 NPGKM
-605 VGIFINGV
+605 VVAIFINGI
-613 LNAAREI
+613 LSTAREI
-620 KNDFTWR
+620 KNDFIWR

-656 LFRVPANDKEIVIN
+656 LFRVPANDKQIVIN

-681 SDGSVDFTEY
+681 ADGSVDFTEY
-691 NRMKLKNFFS
+691 NRMKLRNFFS
-701 TSDSEPHSTL
+701 ISDSEPNSTL
-711 WDDINQTYAS
+711 WDDINQTYAN

-727 ISDTTRVLPVD
+727 ISDTTKVLPVD

-746 TGFTRAIFE
+746 TGFTRAVFE

-996 GEKILPLALF
+996 GEKTLPLALF

-1024 GNWLEPSAAVTDD
+1024 GNWLEPSAPVTDD
-1037 NIWRALQELFS
+1037 NVWRALQELFS
-1048 IFAQMTSST
+1048 IFAQMTTST
-1057 VKKYIWNETSGGYE
+1057 VKKYIWNESVGGYE
-1071 ETAGEYPAQ
+1071 ETEGEYPAQ

-1089 LDTKFSIKN
+1089 LDTKFSIRN
-1098 AYSYLL
+1098 AFSYLL
-1104 TCVKYGLVDS
+1104 VCVKYGLVDS
-1114 LGKNLTLVCYDV
+1114 LGKNMTIVCYDIN
-1126 GGANKWFIRFYD
+1126 GSKKWFIRFYD
-1138 MDTGN
+1138 MDTAN

-1150 ESVAKTAWLDTFSN
+1150 ESVAKTAWLDKFSN
-1164 NDNNNVNSLVIT
+1164 NDKNDVNSLVIT

-1194 LRDTIFANTGVFD
+1194 LRDTVFANTGVYD
-1207 SSLETLWDLWRNNA
+1207 NSLEGLWDLWRNNNN
-1221 TICKDIN
+1221 ICKDIN
-1228 DYIDNYFA
+1228 NYVDNYFA
-1236 AQTKDCGEL
+1236 AQTVNCGEL

-1253 KYLTAYVGES
+1253 KYLTAYVGEA
-1263 GGQPSYANIEFLH
+1263 GGEASYANIEFLH

-1363 ISSFNTQITI
+1363 ISSFNTQVTI

-1399 PSFSKLDLSSIDTL
+1399 PGFSKLDLSSVDTL

-1440 TKFWSGNAGQG
+1440 TKFWSGNIGQG
-1451 IFTVN
+1451 TFTVN

-1461 KLKDLNISN
+1461 KLKDLNIS
-1470 SVVTSVSLPNASLS
+1470 SSIVTSISLPNASLAL
-1484 SLNITNSTVENISLV
+1484 LNITNSAVEGISLV
-1499 NQPFLEI
+1499 NQPFLDR
-1506 LDFSGCKRLKTVTID
+1506 LDFSGCKRLKTVTVD

-1534 GDLHTIRITSC
+1534 GDLHTIKITSC

-1555 NVNLTT
+1555 NGNLTT
-1561 FNVSNCNNVEIIN
+1561 FNVSNCNNVETIN
-1574 VSQCTNES
+1574 ISSCTNRN
-1582 LTVYIVGVP
+1582 LIVYIVGAP

-1606 IQVASSLPNLRI
+1606 IQVASSLPNLRT

-1634 AIPTYNGNKI
+1634 AIPTYKENKI
-1644 FDVSQLIDLQFSV
+1644 FDISKLNLTSLSV

-1667 FNNNKEHPFNVG
+1667 FDNNRNTPFNVG
-1679 SAFFVGCSNLKRVF
+1679 GSFFVGCSNLKRVF
-1693 GHISLNGNGVFNQCS
+1693 GHIKLNGTSIFAQCDN
-1708 KFYIHEPKEKVEGIT
+1708 FYIHEPKEKVKGIT
-1723 PDYNGEWF
+1723 PNYNGEWF
-1731 GPDTNTEQ
+1731 GSDTSTTEGKTAWDNNT
-1739 GSVDWRNHIDL
+1739 DL
-1750 STNFSIG
+1750 GTNFTIG
-1757 TTDCASMF
+1757 TTNCTSMF
-1765 RATNCSIYD
+1765 TATNCSIYD
-1774 VYYFLYKCDNVTR
+1774 VYYFLYKCDNVIIL
-1787 FDGCFQSVKNIIW
+1787 DSCFASAKNVKW
-1800 DILDSPR
+1800 DLLDSPR
-1807 RNMFSH
+1807 RTMFNH
-1813 CTKAV
+1813 CTKV
-1818 TMNEMFWG
+1818 VNMNSIFWG
-1826 LPVQDFMVLT
+1826 LPTQNFKIFT
-1836 STKDYGA
+1836 STYENGSTEH
-1843 NDHDGLFS
+1843 NGLFS
-1851 PLVNLQAMDDMF
+1851 PLVSLKCIDDAF
-1863 CFGGTRYTDPTVL
+1863 NFNGTKYTDSTFL
-1876 AKFKGDVDSKLIR
+1876 AKFKGNVDSKLIR
-1889 LHTIFRNDGNVM
+1889 LNNIISNIKFVNNINSSPNDETIANNLFAANSGNL
-1901 FVSNANI
+1901 
-1908 GYTTAPTAE
+1908 
-1917 QLVAA
+1917 LVR
-1922 DCGTL
+1922 
-1927 LAKLPNLE
+1927 LPELE
-1935 FLNNMFN
+1935 YITNMFN
-1942 YSNIDFVQV
+1942 GSNIYFNQTTD
-1951 TNSDIEDEAMYC
+1951 EDVEDGVMYC
-1963 PLFYQNTKLK
+1963 PLFYKNTKLK
-1973 YIQDSFKGLVNSKG
+1973 YIQNSFKGLVNSTG

-1992 FGGAAKLKN
+1992 FGGTVKN
-2001 NIVKF
+2001 KTQVRF
-2006 PTALYGIYNSFTLNT
+2006 PTALYAIYTSFSL
-2021 GSSTV
+2021 GSGSNV
-2026 TFPIHNSMFSRLK
+2026 IFPIHNSMFSRLR

-2052 QTTLGSFQGF
+2052 ESTLGSFQGF
-2062 TKQFLKE
+2062 TKQFVKE
-2069 EDEVFPYD
+2069 GEEAFPYD
-2077 VFTGCSAIVEIP
+2077 VFTGCNAIVEIP
-2089 GFFSG
+2089 GFFAN
-2094 LVLPANTVIELPLD
+2094 LVLPVNTVVELPLN

-2143 VNVSKCF
+2143 INVHKCF
-2150 SELET
+2150 SEIET
-2155 TYVKKGSV
+2155 SFVKKGFI

-2171 QTNNY
+2171 QTSNVS
-2176 NYKGWNETDAAS
+2176 YKGWNEVDAAS
-2188 KNINENYGIDSEG
+2188 QNITENYGIDSDG

-2215 TKQRTLPRKTI
+2215 SKQRTLPRKTI

-2238 VEAQG
+2238 TEAQA
-2243 YTMNYGTLTKTN
+2243 YTMNYGNLTPSN
-2255 YGDIIVPNENYNPV
+2255 YGDIIVPNEKYNPV

-2279 REWLDEEQTIPNY
+2279 REYLDEEQTMINY

-2297 RVILNK
+2297 RVIINK
-2303 DFDKYE
+2303 DYDKYE
-2309 YAWNEYACDGLSG
+2309 YAWNEYAYDGLSG
-2322 LADIVTDSALYTA
+2322 LEDIILNSSLYTD
-2335 VSNGEINCS
+2335 VLNGIINCS
-2344 PTLPDGFKDSA
+2344 PVIPDVFKDAA

-2362 SVHTNKK
+2362 SVHANRKI
-2369 VLNYLCSPDLF
+2369 LNYLCSPDLF
-2380 YYCTNGSNMD
+2380 YYCTNGTNMV
-2390 IRGVFNGSGR
+2390 INGVFSDSGR
-2400 PNGVG
+2400 LNKSPT
-2405 YDYFDYGIRG
+2405 YDYFNYGIRG
-2415 RICPYLF
+2415 RIPTNLF
-2422 RPVNNATDLSYM
+2422 KPVSNVTDLSM
-2434 FYLCVLLNPYKWNDS
+2434 TFHCCPLILPYKWNNS
-2449 ITGNTGEMFDSSM
+2449 TGDIGEMFSKQM
-2462 FGGMNKLTDISYM
+2462 FAGLTKLTNISYM
-2475 FYFTIIPA
+2475 FYFCVIPA
-2483 NVIVPVEFVIDCINL
+2483 DVIVPVEFVIDCINL
-2498 QNISCLFLAA
+2498 QDISCLFLAA

-2518 QIDDNTFSKNVN
+2518 QIDDNTFAKNVN
-2530 LKNISYAFASGRS
+2530 LKNISYAFASAQNRVDW
-2543 TSEFTGRSPKKIG
+2543 TDRSPKKIG
-2556 SSLFNVNKHK
+2556 STLFNANKHK
-2566 QLNNVSG
+2566 QLTNVTG
-2573 LFYNATS
+2573 VFYNATS
-2580 TTGSVPELWNWLN
+2580 TTGSVPEFWNWLN
-2593 SLSSVNRANV
+2593 TLSASNRANV
-2603 FYAMRKANLTNGNNV
+2603 FYKMKKSNISNSESIPTDWAN
-2618 PSGWDTGMV
+2618 GMTD

>member
-10 PKTGNWDISSSGKAT
+10 PDTGNWEVSSSGKAT
-25 GIIVEDPRLIDPEVA
+25 GIIVEDPRLIDPELA
-40 EEGVTG
+40 EQGKTTETV
-46 ESLNDVLVRHEQ
+46 NDVLVRHDE
-58 ELKKQGGYIAW
+58 EIKKQGGYIAW

-75 GGSGGGGGTTG
+75 GGSGGGGGATG
-86 DKVTLTNGNIVK
+86 DKINLTNGNIVK

-104 LYSTVTTNIKLEY
+104 LYSTVTTNIKLDY
-117 LITSSKNNK
+117 LITSTKNNK
-126 RYFITVTL
+126 RYFINVTL
-134 DGNNIIEGKEGWTNT
+134 DGNTIIERKEAWTNT
-149 PGVLTIPQLD
+149 PGTLTIPQLD

-171 TASDTDGFSAES
+171 TANDTDGFSAES
-183 YLLNVVEASIK
+183 YLLNIVEASIK

-273 QAFTSMNGQTVQSD
+273 QAFTSMNEQTVQSD

-301 VVLVEGITSKAE
+301 VVLVEGITTKAE
-313 VDSGVERTKFSQSGN
+313 VDEGIERTKFSQSGN
-328 VSFAFTPY
+328 ISFAFTPY

-341 LIYYAVRIEHN
+341 LIYYAVRIEYN
-352 GITKDIGYFD
+352 GIIKDIGYFD

-384 PTEGEVLGNW
+384 PTEGNVLGDW

-400 WSEKGNPITDTV
+400 WSEKGDPITDTL

-419 RSQALIA
+419 SSSALIV

-438 HIRQEN
+438 HVRQES

-464 GNIEPSGATTNL
+464 GNIEPTGAITNL

-504 GVIDVQPFKDDTTT
+504 GVIDVQPFKDDATT
-518 LNNWSRQGFGL
+518 LNNWSRQGFDL

-582 CKIQQNV
+582 CKIQQGV

-681 SDGSVDFTEY
+681 PDGNVDFTEY

-711 WDDINQTYAS
+711 WDDINQTYANI
-721 VNFNSL
+721 NFNSL
-727 ISDTTRVLPVD
+727 ISDTTKVLPID

-746 TGFTRAIFE
+746 TGFTRAVFE
-755 EIGGQNNNWYTGCTM
+755 EIGGQNNNWYSGCTM

-785 TDVAVSKQG
+785 TDVSVSKQG
-794 TSTMNNLIKNLE
+794 TSTMNNLVKNLE

-880 PVDTRDKTVNDK
+880 PVDTRDRTVKDK

-935 FRFMKDF
+935 FRFLKDF

-949 AGEYVD
+949 AGEYVE

-961 VTSYHTYA
+961 VTSYHAYE
-969 QDELFG
+969 QDEKFG
-975 NIDQR
+975 SIDQR

-996 GEKILPLALF
+996 GDKTLPLALF
-1006 MQDDLSII
+1006 MQDDISII

-1024 GNWLEPSAAVTDD
+1024 GNWLEPTAPVTDD
-1037 NIWRALQELFS
+1037 NVWRALQELFS
-1048 IFAQMTSST
+1048 IFAQMTTST
-1057 VKKYIWNETSGGYE
+1057 VKKYLWNEQTGGYE

-1089 LDTKFSIKN
+1089 LDTKFSIRN

-1104 TCVKYGLVDS
+1104 VCVKYGLVDS
-1114 LGKNLTLVCYDV
+1114 LGKNLTIVCYDID
-1126 GGANKWFIRFYD
+1126 GTKKWFIRFYD

-1150 ESVAKTAWLDTFSN
+1150 ESVAKTAWLDKFSN
-1164 NDNNNVNSLVIT
+1164 NDKNDVNSLVIT

-1207 SSLETLWDLWRNNA
+1207 SSLETLWDLWRNNDNIA
-1221 TICKDIN
+1221 KDTN
-1228 DYIDNYFA
+1228 NYIDNYFA

-1253 KYLTAYVGES
+1253 KYLTAYVGEA
-1263 GGQPSYANIEFLH
+1263 GGAASYANIEFLH
-1276 GTRVEYVRDWMK
+1276 GTRVEYVRDWLK

-1299 YSNAAN
+1299 YNNPSN

-1321 ATNPKLIITSNCPAI
+1321 ATNPKLVITSNCPAI

-1399 PSFSKLDLSSIDTL
+1399 PSFSKLDLSSVNTL

-1422 IFVNDEDFSDV
+1422 VFVNDEDFSDV

-1451 IFTVN
+1451 TFTVN

-1461 KLKDLNISN
+1461 KLKDLNISS
-1470 SVVTSVSLPNASLS
+1470 SVVTSVSLPNASLA
-1484 SLNITNSTVENISLV
+1484 SLNITNSTVEGISLV
-1499 NQPFLEI
+1499 NQPFLES

-1534 GDLHTIRITSC
+1534 GDLHTIKITSC
-1545 PNLKSIICTN
+1545 PNLKSIVCRN

-1561 FNVSNCNNVEIIN
+1561 FNVSNCNKVEAIN
-1574 VSQCTNES
+1574 LSQCTNRG
-1582 LTVYIVGVP
+1582 LIIYIVGAP

-1600 TNTPND
+1600 TNTNND
-1606 IQVASSLPNLRI
+1606 IQVASELPNLRT

-1623 SQVSAIQYGNA
+1623 SQVSAIQYGNTPV
-1634 AIPTYNGNKI
+1634 PTYKGNKI

-1667 FNNNKEHPFNVG
+1667 FNNNKVHPFTTGTN
-1679 SAFFVGCSNLKRVF
+1679 AFTGCSNLKRVF
-1693 GHISLNGNGVFNQCS
+1693 GHLKLSGNAIFNGCGQ
-1708 KFYIHEPKEKVEGIT
+1708 FYIHEPKEKVDGIT

-1731 GPDTNTEQ
+1731 GPDTNTAQ
-1739 GSVDWRNHIDL
+1739 GSIDWRNNVDL
-1750 STNFSIG
+1750 STNFTIA
-1757 TTDCASMF
+1757 TTNCNTMF
-1765 RATNCSIYD
+1765 NETSCSIYD
-1774 VYYFLYKCDNVTR
+1774 VYYFLYKCDNVTSLNN
-1787 FDGCFQSVKNIIW
+1787 CFASNKNIVW
-1800 DILDSPR
+1800 DLLDSPR
-1807 RNMFSH
+1807 RNMFNH
-1813 CTKAV
+1813 CTKVV
-1818 TMNEMFWG
+1818 TMNSIFWG
-1826 LPVQDFMVLT
+1826 LPSQDFKILT
-1836 STKDYGA
+1836 STYDYGSTEH
-1843 NDHDGLFS
+1843 NGLFS
-1851 PLVNLQAMDDMF
+1851 PLVNLQYMNNAF
-1863 CFGGTRYTDPTVL
+1863 WFGGTRYTSPAFL
-1876 AKFKGDVDSKLIR
+1876 AKFKGNVNSKIIGLNSVFRSDGNIMFVRDINRSPSDNTIVNELTAVDS
-1889 LHTIFRNDGNVM
+1889 
-1901 FVSNANI
+1901 
-1908 GYTTAPTAE
+1908 
-1917 QLVAA
+1917 
-1922 DCGTL
+1922 GTL
-1927 LAKLPNLE
+1927 LTQLPNLE
-1935 FLNNMFN
+1935 YLNNMFN
-1942 YSNIDFVQV
+1942 GSNIYFNQLTDKDV
-1951 TNSDIEDEAMYC
+1951 EDGVMYC
-1963 PLFYQNTKLK
+1963 PLFYKNTKLK
-1973 YIQDSFKGLVNSKG
+1973 YIQDSFKGLVKSKG
-1987 SLYNI
+1987 SLYNV
-1992 FGGAAKLKN
+1992 FGGTVKN
-2001 NIVKF
+2001 KTNLRF
-2006 PTALYGIYNSFTLNT
+2006 PTALYGIYNSFSIGDN
-2021 GSSTV
+2021 STI

-2052 QTTLGSFQGF
+2052 QSTLGSFQGF

-2069 EDEVFPYD
+2069 GDEVFPYD

-2094 LVLPANTVIELPLD
+2094 LVLPANTVVELPLN
-2108 SFKTNYNLTNISYL
+2108 SFKTNYNLTNIANL

-2136 GFSNCKL
+2136 GFSNCKI
-2143 VNVSKCF
+2143 VNAYRCF
-2150 SELET
+2150 SEIET
-2155 TYVKKGSV
+2155 SYVKKGAV
-2163 PYGLFYME
+2163 PYGLFYMK
-2171 QTNNY
+2171 QTSII

-2188 KNINENYGIDSEG
+2188 RGITENYGIDSQG
-2201 NWIESAEMPVEITY
+2201 NWIEDAEMPAEITY
-2215 TKQRTLPRKTI
+2215 AKQRTLPRKTI
-2226 VNMSYCLERFQS
+2226 VNMSFCLERFQS
-2238 VEAQG
+2238 TEAQA

-2255 YGDIIVPNENYNPV
+2255 YGDIIVPNETYNPV
-2269 KYILNPNYDP
+2269 KYVLNPNYDP
-2279 REWLDEEQTIPNY
+2279 REWLDEEQTQPNY

-2309 YAWNEYACDGLSG
+2309 FAWNEYCVDGLSG
-2322 LADIVTDSALYTA
+2322 LGDIVRDSALYTA
-2335 VSNGEINCS
+2335 VTNGEINCS
-2344 PTLPDGFKDSA
+2344 PTLPEIFDDNA
-2355 ASIAPPS
+2355 AAIAPPS
-2362 SVHTNKK
+2362 SNHANRKI
-2369 VLNYLCSPDLF
+2369 LNYICPPDLY
-2380 YYCTNGSNMD
+2380 YYCTNGSNMVVN
-2390 IRGVFNGSGR
+2390 GVFSGSGR
-2400 PNGVG
+2400 PNSDPT
-2405 YDYFDYGIRG
+2405 YDYFNYGVRG
-2415 RICPYLF
+2415 RIAPNLF
-2422 RPVNNATDLSYM
+2422 KPIRNATDLSLT
-2434 FYLCVLLNPYKWNDS
+2434 FHRCPLLLPYKWNNSTNGD
-2449 ITGNTGEMFDSSM
+2449 IGEMFSSQM
-2462 FGGMNKLTDISYM
+2462 FAGMNKLVNISSM
-2475 FYFTIIPA
+2475 FYFIVIPA
-2483 NVIVPVEFVIDCINL
+2483 NVIVPVEFVVDCINL
-2498 QNISCLFLAA
+2498 QDISKLFLAA
-2508 QFESTASQAQ
+2508 DFQSTAAQAQ
-2518 QIDDNTFSKNVN
+2518 QIDDNTFAKNVN
-2530 LKNISYAFASGRS
+2530 LKNISYAFASGQS
-2543 TSEFTGRSPKKIG
+2543 QGDWLARSPKKI
-2556 SSLFNVNKHK
+2556 SSILFNANKHK
-2566 QLNNVSG
+2566 QLTNVTG
-2573 LFYNATS
+2573 LFYNATT
-2580 TTGSVPELWNWLN
+2580 TTGSVPEFWNWLN
-2593 SLSSVNRANV
+2593 SLLAANRANV
-2603 FYAMRKANLTNGNNV
+2603 FYAMRKANLTNGNSV
-2618 PSGWDTGMV
+2618 PSGWNTGMV

>member
-10 PKTGNWDISSSGKAT
+10 PNTGTWDISSSGKAT
-25 GIIVEDPRLIDPEVA
+25 GIVVDDPRLIDPELA
-40 EEGVTG
+40 EEGKTT
-46 ESLNDVLVRHEQ
+46 ESLNDVLVRHDEA
-58 ELKKQGGYIAW
+58 LKKHGGYIAW

-75 GGSGGGGGTTG
+75 GGSGGGGGATG
-86 DKVTLTNGNIVK
+86 DKITLTNANIVK

-134 DGNNIIEGKEGWTNT
+134 DGNNIIEGKEAWTNT
-149 PGVLTIPQLD
+149 PGTLNIPQLD
-159 KFSANSNHSVVI
+159 RFSANSNHSVVI
-171 TASDTDGFSAES
+171 TANDTDGFSAES
-183 YLLNVVEASIK
+183 YLLNIVEASIK
-194 LDSIVSGNTA
+194 LTSTVSGNTA
-204 TVGIDYFFTY
+204 TVGLDYFFTY
-214 SITSKIIGSD
+214 SITSKIIGSN

-244 TTSTAPRQVNVNLW
+244 TTSTAPKQVNVNLW
-258 DLGSIIAGSSYTIQA
+258 ELGNITAGSSYTIQA
-273 QAFTSMNGQTVQSD
+273 QAFTSMNEAIVQSD
-287 KVTNRVVVEDGVNL
+287 KVTNRVVVEDGANL

-313 VDSGVERTKFSQSGN
+313 VDAGVERTKFSQSGN
-328 VSFAFTPY
+328 ISFAFTPY

-341 LIYYAVRIEHN
+341 LIYYAIRIEYS
-352 GITKDIGYFD
+352 GIIKDIGYFD

-384 PTEGEVLGNW
+384 PIEGDVIGNW

-400 WSEKGNPITDTV
+400 WSEKGDPVTDTV

-419 RSQALIA
+419 SSQALIT

-438 HIRQEN
+438 NIRQES
-444 FPQVSTTKVWTSNE
+444 FPQVSTAKVWTSNE
-458 PNFTAP
+458 PSFTVP
-464 GNIEPSGATTNL
+464 GAIEPSGATTEL
-476 NVYNTN
+476 NIYNTN

-488 LVEKGQSML
+488 LTKNGQSML

-518 LNNWSRQGFGL
+518 LNNWSRQGFGI
-529 SCTFKSDKHPFS
+529 SCTFKSDRHPFS

-577 KETIS
+577 KETMS
-582 CKIQQNV
+582 CKIQQDV

-599 NPGKMI
+599 NPGKM
-605 VGIFINGV
+605 VVAIFINGI
-613 LNAAREI
+613 LSTAREI
-620 KNDFTWR
+620 KTDFTWK
-627 TSSKIYLGCDISNA
+627 TNSKIYLGCDISNS

-681 SDGSVDFTEY
+681 ADGSIDFTKY
-691 NRMKLKNFFS
+691 NRMKLRNFFS
-701 TSDSEPHSTL
+701 TSDSEPNSTL
-711 WDDINQTYAS
+711 WDDINQTYAN

-727 ISDTTRVLPVD
+727 ISDTTKVLPVD

-746 TGFTRAIFE
+746 TGFTRAVFE

-811 MLKADDGSNL
+811 MLKTDDGNNL

-870 PPMEELEAHR
+870 PPMEQLESHR
-880 PVDTRDKTVNDK
+880 PVDTRDRTVKDK

-987 GENANVIVD
+987 GENANIIVD
-996 GEKILPLALF
+996 GDKILPLALF

-1024 GNWLEPSAAVTDD
+1024 GNWLEPTAPVTDD
-1037 NIWRALQELFS
+1037 NVWRALQELFS
-1048 IFAQMTSST
+1048 IFAQMTTST
-1057 VKKYIWNETSGGYE
+1057 VKKYIWNESVGGYE
-1071 ETAGEYPAQ
+1071 ETEGEYPAQ

-1089 LDTKFSIKN
+1089 LDTKFSIRN
-1098 AYSYLL
+1098 AFSYLL
-1104 TCVKYGLVDS
+1104 VCVKYGLVDS
-1114 LGKNLTLVCYDV
+1114 LGKNMTIVCYDIN
-1126 GGANKWFIRFYD
+1126 GSKKWFIRFYD
-1138 MDTGN
+1138 IDTAN

-1150 ESVAKTAWLDTFSN
+1150 ESVAKTAWLDKFSN
-1164 NDNNNVNSLVIT
+1164 NDKNNVNSLVIT

-1194 LRDTIFANTGVFD
+1194 LRDTVFTNTGVYD
-1207 SSLETLWDLWRNNA
+1207 NSLEGLWDLWRNNDN
-1221 TICKDIN
+1221 ICKDIN
-1228 DYIDNYFA
+1228 NYIDNYFA
-1236 AQTKDCGEL
+1236 AQTINCGEL

-1253 KYLTAYVGES
+1253 KYLTAYIGEA
-1263 GGQPSYANIEFLH
+1263 GGEASYANIEFLH
-1276 GTRVEYVRDWMK
+1276 GTRVEYVRDWLK

-1299 YSNAAN
+1299 YSNSSN
-1305 IQPYNNKGTFS
+1305 IQPYNNRGTFS

-1321 ATNPKLIITSNCPAI
+1321 ATNPKLVVTSNCPAI

-1363 ISSFNTQITI
+1363 ISSFNTQVTI

-1413 SDSPIPFET
+1413 SDSPISFET
-1422 IFVNDEDFSDV
+1422 IFVNDEGYSDV

-1440 TKFWSGNAGQG
+1440 TKFWSGNIGQG
-1451 IFTVN
+1451 TFTVN

-1461 KLKDLNISN
+1461 KLKDLNIS
-1470 SVVTSVSLPNASLS
+1470 SSIVTSISLPNASLAL
-1484 SLNITNSTVENISLV
+1484 LNITNSAVEGISLV
-1499 NQPFLEI
+1499 NQPFLDR

-1521 SCDKITELNLSNL
+1521 SCDKITELSLSNL

-1574 VSQCTNES
+1574 VSQCTNRS
-1582 LTVYIVGVP
+1582 LTVYIVGAP

-1634 AIPTYNGNKI
+1634 AIPTYKENKI
-1644 FDVSQLIDLQFSV
+1644 FDISKLNLTSLSV

-1667 FNNNKEHPFNVG
+1667 FDNNRNTPFNVG
-1679 SAFFVGCSNLKRVF
+1679 GSFFVGCSNLKRVF
-1693 GHISLNGNGVFNQCS
+1693 GHIKLNGTSIFAQCGS
-1708 KFYIHEPKEKVEGIT
+1708 FYIHEPKEKVEGIT
-1723 PDYNGEWF
+1723 PNYNGEWF
-1731 GPDTNTEQ
+1731 GSDTSTTEGKTAWDNNT
-1739 GSVDWRNHIDL
+1739 DL
-1750 STNFSIG
+1750 RTNFTIG
-1757 TTDCASMF
+1757 TTNCTSMF
-1765 RATNCSIYD
+1765 TATNCSIYD
-1774 VYYFLYKCDNVTR
+1774 VYYFLYKCDNVTTLNS
-1787 FDGCFQSVKNIIW
+1787 CFANAKNIKW
-1800 DILDSPR
+1800 DLLDSPR
-1807 RNMFSH
+1807 RTMFNH
-1813 CTKAV
+1813 CTKVVSMDSIFRDLQA
-1818 TMNEMFWG
+1818 
-1826 LPVQDFMVLT
+1826 QDFKILT
-1836 STKDYGA
+1836 STYDYGSTEH
-1843 NDHDGLFS
+1843 NGLFS
-1851 PLVNLQAMDDMF
+1851 PLVNLKTMDSMF
-1863 CFGGTRYTDPTVL
+1863 YFSGTRYTSPAFL
-1876 AKFKGDVDSKLIR
+1876 AKFKGNVPSKLKR
-1889 LHTIFRNDGNVM
+1889 LSNFSAGTIK
-1901 FVSNANI
+1901 FVDNI
-1908 GYTTAPTAE
+1908 NNCPSDSTIDE
-1917 QLVAA
+1917 HLVSA

-1927 LAKLPNLE
+1927 LANLLDLE
-1935 FLNNMFN
+1935 YLNNMFN
-1942 YSNIDFVQV
+1942 NSNIHFNQITDEDV
-1951 TNSDIEDEAMYC
+1951 EDEVKYC
-1963 PLFYQNTKLK
+1963 PLFYKNTKLK
-1973 YIQDSFKGLVNSKG
+1973 YIQSSFKRLVNSTG

-1992 FGGAAKLKN
+1992 FGGTVKN
-2001 NIVKF
+2001 KTQVRF
-2006 PTALYGIYNSFTLNT
+2006 PTALYAIYDSFSL
-2021 GSSTV
+2021 GSGSNV
-2026 TFPIHNSMFSRLK
+2026 IFPIHNSMFSRLR
-2039 NSLKYITGQQAIN
+2039 NSLKYITGPQAIN
-2052 QTTLGSFQGF
+2052 ESTLGSFQGF
-2062 TKQFLKE
+2062 TKQFVKE
-2069 EDEVFPYD
+2069 GEETFPYD
-2077 VFTGCSAIVEIP
+2077 VFTGCNAIVEIP
-2089 GFFSG
+2089 GFFSK
-2094 LVLPANTVIELPLD
+2094 LVLPANSVIELPLN

-2143 VNVSKCF
+2143 INVHRCF
-2150 SELET
+2150 SEIET
-2155 TYVKKGSV
+2155 SFVKKGFI

-2171 QTNNY
+2171 QTSNVS
-2176 NYKGWNETDAAS
+2176 YKGWNELDAAS
-2188 KNINENYGIDSEG
+2188 QNITENYGIDSQG
-2201 NWIESAEMPVEITY
+2201 DWIESAEMPVEITY
-2215 TKQRTLPRKTI
+2215 SKQRTLPRKTI
-2226 VNMSYCLERFQS
+2226 VNMSYCLESFQS
-2238 VEAQG
+2238 TEAQA

-2255 YGDIIVPNENYNPV
+2255 YGDIIVPNEKYNPV

-2279 REWLDEEQTIPNY
+2279 REWLDDEHTMPNY

-2309 YAWNEYACDGLSG
+2309 LAWNEYCIDGLSG
-2322 LADIVTDSALYTA
+2322 LGDIVRDSALYTA
-2335 VSNGEINCS
+2335 VTNGEINCS
-2344 PTLPDGFKDSA
+2344 PTLPEIFDDNAGA
-2355 ASIAPPS
+2355 IAPPS
-2362 SVHTNKK
+2362 GNHANRKIV
-2369 VLNYLCSPDLF
+2369 NYLCSPDLY
-2380 YYCTNGSNMD
+2380 YYCTNGSNMVVN
-2390 IRGVFNGSGR
+2390 GVFSGSGR
-2400 PNGVG
+2400 PDGELT
-2405 YDYFDYGIRG
+2405 YDYFNYGVRG
-2415 RICPYLF
+2415 RIAPNLF
-2422 RPVNNATDLSYM
+2422 KPIRNATDLSST
-2434 FYLCVLLNPYKWNDS
+2434 FYLCPLLLPYKWNNSTNGD
-2449 ITGNTGEMFDSSM
+2449 IGEMFSSQM
-2462 FGGMNKLTDISYM
+2462 FAGMNKLANISSM
-2475 FYFTIIPA
+2475 FYFTVIPA
-2483 NVIVPVEFVIDCINL
+2483 NVIIPVEFVVDCINL
-2498 QNISCLFLAA
+2498 QDISQLFLCANF
-2508 QFESTASQAQ
+2508 QSTAAQAQ
-2518 QIDDNTFSKNVN
+2518 QIDDNTFAKNVN
-2530 LKNISYAFASGRS
+2530 LRNISYAFASGRS
-2543 TSEFTGRSPKKIG
+2543 QTDWLGRSPKKI
-2556 SSLFNVNKHK
+2556 SSTLFNANKHK
-2566 QLNNVSG
+2566 QLTNVTG
-2573 LFYNATS
+2573 VFYNATS
-2580 TTGSVPELWNWLN
+2580 TTGSVPEFWNWLN

-2618 PSGWDTGMV
+2618 PSGWNTGMV

>member
-10 PKTGNWDISSSGKAT
+10 PETGNWDISSSGKAT

-75 GGSGGGGGTTG
+75 GGSGGGGGATG
-86 DKVTLTNGNIVK
+86 DKITLTNGNIVK

-183 YLLNVVEASIK
+183 YLLNIVEASIK
-194 LDSIVSGNTA
+194 LTSTVSGNTA
-204 TVGIDYFFTY
+204 TVGLDYFFTY

-244 TTSTAPRQVNVNLW
+244 TTSTAPKQINVNLW
-258 DLGSIIAGSSYTIQA
+258 ELGDIIAGSSYTIQA
-273 QAFTSMNGQTVQSD
+273 QAFTSMNEATVQSD
-287 KVTNRVVVEDGVNL
+287 KVTNRVVVEDGANL

-313 VDSGVERTKFSQSGN
+313 VDAGIERTKFSQSGN
-328 VSFAFTPY
+328 ISFAFTPY

-341 LIYYAVRIEHN
+341 LIYYAIRIEHN

-384 PTEGEVLGNW
+384 PTEGDVIGNW

-400 WSEKGNPITDTV
+400 WSEKGDPVTDTV

-419 RSQALIA
+419 SSQALIA

-438 HIRQEN
+438 HVRQES

-458 PNFTAP
+458 PTFTAP
-464 GNIEPSGATTNL
+464 GSITPSGAVTNL
-476 NVYNTN
+476 NIYNTN

-488 LVEKGQSML
+488 LTENGQSML

-504 GVIDVQPFKDDTTT
+504 GVIDIQPFKDDITT

-529 SCTFKSDKHPFS
+529 SCTFKSDIHPFS
-541 NRTVFF
+541 NRTIFF

-562 IGLEDIT
+562 VGLEDIT

-599 NPGKMI
+599 NQGKMI
-605 VGIFINGV
+605 VGIFINGI

-620 KNDFTWR
+620 KTDFTWK
-627 TSSKIYLGCDISNA
+627 TNSKIYLGCDISNS

-681 SDGSVDFTEY
+681 SDGSVEFTEY

-721 VNFNSL
+721 INFNSL

-755 EIGGQNNNWYTGCTM
+755 EIGGQNNNWYSGCTM

-785 TDVAVSKQG
+785 TDVSVSKQG
-794 TSTMNNLIKNLE
+794 TSTLNNLIKNLE
-806 IRFDK
+806 IRLDK
-811 MLKADDGSNL
+811 MLKDDDGGNL
-821 DYELFQPK
+821 DYELFQPR

-870 PPMEELEAHR
+870 PPMEQLESHR
-880 PVDTRDKTVNDK
+880 PVDTRDKTVKDK

-996 GEKILPLALF
+996 GEKTLPLALF

-1024 GNWLEPSAAVTDD
+1024 GNWLEPSAPVTDD
-1037 NIWRALQELFS
+1037 NVWRALQELFS

-1057 VKKYIWNETSGGYE
+1057 VKKYVWDETSGGYE
-1071 ETAGEYPAQ
+1071 ETSGEYPAQ

-1164 NDNNNVNSLVIT
+1164 NDNNSVNSLVIT

-1194 LRDTIFANTGVFD
+1194 LRDSIFANTGVFD

-1228 DYIDNYFA
+1228 DYVDNYFA

-1299 YSNAAN
+1299 YSNTAN

-1321 ATNPKLIITSNCPAI
+1321 ATSPKLIITSNCPTI
-1336 FVVNIGNTTD
+1336 FVINIGNTTD

-1351 EEGKPTEIRLSP
+1351 EEGKPTEIRLFP

-1373 NNTPQINDIE
+1373 NNISQINDIE

-1399 PSFSKLDLSSIDTL
+1399 PSFSKLDLSSVDTL

-1422 IFVNDEDFSDV
+1422 VFVNDEGYSDV
-1433 RHIDLSN
+1433 RHINLSN
-1440 TKFWSGNAGQG
+1440 TKFWSGNIGQG
-1451 IFTVN
+1451 TFTVN

-1461 KLKDLNISN
+1461 KLKDLNIS
-1470 SVVTSVSLPNASLS
+1470 SSIVTSISLPNASLAL
-1484 SLNITNSTVENISLV
+1484 LNITNSAVEGISLV
-1499 NQPFLEI
+1499 NQPFLDR

-1555 NVNLTT
+1555 NINLTT

-1574 VSQCTNES
+1574 VSKCTNES

-1591 NIKELNVSS
+1591 NIKELNVSG

-1606 IQVASSLPNLRI
+1606 IQVASSLPNLRT

-1634 AIPTYNGNKI
+1634 AIPTYKKNKI
-1644 FDVSQLIDLQFSV
+1644 FDISKLNLTSLSV
-1657 QNAKGVHYFK
+1657 QSAKGVHYFK
-1667 FNNNKEHPFNVG
+1667 FDNNRNTPFNVG
-1679 SAFFVGCSNLKRVF
+1679 NSFFVGCSNLKRIF
-1693 GHISLNGNGVFNQCS
+1693 GHIKLNGTSIFSQCGN
-1708 KFYIHEPKEKVEGIT
+1708 FYIHEPKEKVEGIT
-1723 PDYNGEWF
+1723 PDYMGEWF
-1731 GPDTNTEQ
+1731 GSDTSTEEGKAAWDNNT
-1739 GSVDWRNHIDL
+1739 DL
-1750 STNFSIG
+1750 GTNFTIG
-1757 TTDCASMF
+1757 TTNCTSMF
-1765 RATNCSIYD
+1765 NAANCSIYD
-1774 VYYFLYKCDNVTR
+1774 VYYFLYKCDNVTTL
-1787 FDGCFQSVKNIIW
+1787 DGCFSNVKNVKW
-1800 DILDSPR
+1800 DLLDSPK
-1807 RNMFSH
+1807 RNMFNH
-1813 CTKAV
+1813 CTKVV
-1818 TMNEMFWG
+1818 TMNSLFWG
-1826 LPVQDFMVLT
+1826 LQTQNLKILT
-1836 STKDYGA
+1836 STYDYGSTEH
-1843 NDHDGLFS
+1843 NGLFS
-1851 PLVNLQAMDDMF
+1851 PLVNLQTMDNIF
-1863 CFGGTRYTDPTVL
+1863 HFAGTIYTSPAFL
-1876 AKFKGDVDSKLIR
+1876 AKFKGNVPSKLKR
-1889 LHTIFRNDGNVM
+1889 LSNFSTGTIK
-1901 FVSNANI
+1901 FVDNI
-1908 GYTTAPTAE
+1908 NNCPSDSTINE
-1917 QLVAA
+1917 HLVSA

-1927 LAKLPNLE
+1927 LANLPDLE
-1935 FLNNMFN
+1935 YLNTMFN
-1942 YSNIDFVQV
+1942 NSNIYFNQITD
-1951 TNSDIEDEAMYC
+1951 EDVEDGVKYC
-1963 PLFYQNTKLK
+1963 PLFYKNTKLK
-1973 YIQDSFKGLVNSKG
+1973 YVQNSFKELVNSTG

-1992 FGGAAKLKN
+1992 FGGTVKN
-2001 NIVKF
+2001 KKQVRF
-2006 PTALYGIYNSFTLNT
+2006 PTALYGIYDSFSL
-2021 GSSTV
+2021 GSGSNV
-2026 TFPIHNSMFSRLK
+2026 IFPIHNSMFSRLR
-2039 NSLKYITGQQAIN
+2039 NSLKYIIGQQAIN
-2052 QTTLGSFQGF
+2052 ESTLGSFQGF
-2062 TKQFLKE
+2062 TKQFVKE
-2069 EDEVFPYD
+2069 GEEAFPYD
-2077 VFTGCSAIVEIP
+2077 VFTGCNAIAEIP
-2089 GFFSG
+2089 GFFAN
-2094 LVLPANTVIELPLD
+2094 LVLPVNTVVELPLN
-2108 SFKTNYNLTNISYL
+2108 SFKTNYNLTNIANL
-2122 YYDMKNCKY
+2122 YFDMKNCKY

-2136 GFSNCKL
+2136 GFSNCKI
-2143 VNVSKCF
+2143 VNAYRCF
-2150 SELET
+2150 SEIEN

-2171 QTNNY
+2171 STNNY
-2176 NYKGWNETDAAS
+2176 SWKGWNETDAS
-2188 KNINENYGIDSEG
+2188 TNSINENYGIDEHG
-2201 NWIESAEMPVEITY
+2201 EWIPDEQAPMPTEITY
-2215 TKQRTLPRKTI
+2215 NKQRTLPRKTI
-2226 VNMSYCLERFQS
+2226 VNMSYCLEKFQS
-2238 VEAQG
+2238 TEAQA
-2243 YTMNYGTLTKTN
+2243 YTMNYGNLTPSN
-2255 YGDIIVPNENYNPV
+2255 YGDIIVPNEKYNPV

-2279 REWLDEEQTIPNY
+2279 REYLDEEQTMINY

-2303 DFDKYE
+2303 DYDKYE
-2309 YAWNEYACDGLSG
+2309 YAWNEYAYDGLSG
-2322 LADIVTDSALYTA
+2322 LEDIILNSSLYTA
-2335 VSNGEINCS
+2335 VSNGTINCS
-2344 PTLPDGFKDSA
+2344 PVIPDVFKDA
-2355 ASIAPPS
+2355 ASSIAPPS
-2362 SVHTNKK
+2362 SVHANRK

-2380 YYCTNGSNMD
+2380 YYCTNGTNMV
-2390 IRGVFNGSGR
+2390 INGVFRASGR
-2400 PNGVG
+2400 PNGNST
-2405 YDYFDYGIRG
+2405 YDYFNYGIRG
-2415 RICPYLF
+2415 RIPTNLF
-2422 RPVNNATDLSYM
+2422 KPVSNVTDLSM
-2434 FYLCVLLNPYKWNDS
+2434 TFYCCPLILPYKWNNS
-2449 ITGNTGEMFDSSM
+2449 TGDIGEMFSKQM
-2462 FGGMNKLTDISYM
+2462 FAGLTKLTNISYM
-2475 FYFTIIPA
+2475 FYFCVIPA
-2483 NVIVPVEFVIDCINL
+2483 DVIVPVEFVIDCINL
-2498 QNISCLFLAA
+2498 QNISCLFLSA

-2518 QIDDNTFSKNVN
+2518 QVDDNIFAKNVN
-2530 LKNISYAFASGRS
+2530 LRNISYAFASGQNRGDW
-2543 TSEFTGRSPKKIG
+2543 EGRSPKKI
-2556 SSLFNVNKHK
+2556 SSTLFNANKHK
-2566 QLNNVSG
+2566 QLTNVTG
-2573 LFYNATS
+2573 VFYNAAF
-2580 TTGSVPELWNWLN
+2580 TTGSVPEFWNWLN
-2593 SLSSVNRANV
+2593 RLSSVNRANV

>member
-86 DKVTLTNGNIVK
+86 DKITLTNGNIVK

-171 TASDTDGFSAES
+171 TASDTDGFSAKS
-183 YLLNVVEASIK
+183 YLLNIVEASIK
-194 LDSIVSGNTA
+194 LTSTVSGNTA
-204 TVGIDYFFTY
+204 TVGLDYFFTY

-234 GATKTIELGK
+234 GASKTIELGK

-273 QAFTSMNGQTVQSD
+273 QAFTSMNEQTVQSD

-328 VSFAFTPY
+328 ISFAFTPY
-336 LAGVS
+336 LAGIS
-341 LIYYAVRIEHN
+341 LIYYAIRIEHN
-352 GITKDIGYFD
+352 GIVKDIGYFD

-367 DNQYVQRGK
+367 NNQYVQRGK

-400 WSEKGNPITDTV
+400 WSEKGDPITDTV

-419 RSQALIA
+419 SSQALIA

-438 HIRQEN
+438 HIRQES
-444 FPQVSTTKVWTSNE
+444 FPQVSTTKVWISNE
-458 PNFTAP
+458 PSFTVP
-464 GNIEPSGATTNL
+464 GAIEPSGATTEL

-488 LVEKGQSML
+488 LTKNGQSML

-504 GVIDVQPFKDDTTT
+504 GVIDVQPFKDDTST
-518 LNNWSRQGFGL
+518 LNNWSRQGFGI
-529 SCTFKSDKHPFS
+529 SCTFKSDRHPFS

-569 WSYTDGNI
+569 WSYTDGNT
-577 KETIS
+577 KETMS
-582 CKIQQNV
+582 CKIQQDV

-599 NPGKMI
+599 NPGKM
-605 VGIFINGV
+605 VVAIFINGI
-613 LNAAREI
+613 LSTAREI

-656 LFRVPANDKEIVIN
+656 LFRVPANDKQIVIN
-670 AMNSKARATLL
+670 AMNSKARATILA
-681 SDGSVDFTEY
+681 DGSVDFTEY
-691 NRMKLKNFFS
+691 NRMKLRNFFS
-701 TSDSEPHSTL
+701 ISDSEPNSTL
-711 WDDINQTYAS
+711 WDDINQTYANI
-721 VNFNSL
+721 NFNSL
-727 ISDTTRVLPVD
+727 ISDTTKVLPVD

-746 TGFTRAIFE
+746 TGFTRTVFE

-785 TDVAVSKQG
+785 TDVAISKQG

-811 MLKADDGSNL
+811 MLKADDGNNL

-880 PVDTRDKTVNDK
+880 PVDTRDRTVKDK

-996 GEKILPLALF
+996 GEKTLPLALF

-1024 GNWLEPSAAVTDD
+1024 GNWLEPSAPVTDD
-1037 NIWRALQELFS
+1037 NVWRALQELFS

-1057 VKKYIWNETSGGYE
+1057 VKKYIWDEISGGYK
-1071 ETAGEYPAQ
+1071 ETSGEYPAQ

-1126 GGANKWFIRFYD
+1126 GGASKWFIRFYD

-1363 ISSFNTQITI
+1363 ISSFNTQVTI

-1399 PSFSKLDLSSIDTL
+1399 PSFSKLDLSSVDTL
-1413 SDSPIPFET
+1413 SDSPISFET
-1422 IFVNDEDFSDV
+1422 VFVNDEDFSDV

-1451 IFTVN
+1451 TFTVN
-1456 IEKYT
+1456 IEKYI
-1461 KLKDLNISN
+1461 KLKDLNIS
-1470 SVVTSVSLPNASLS
+1470 SSIVTSISLPNASLS
-1484 SLNITNSTVENISLV
+1484 SLNITNSTVEGISLV
-1499 NQPFLEI
+1499 NQPFLES
-1506 LDFSGCKRLKTVTID
+1506 LDFSGCKRLKTVTVD

-1534 GDLHTIRITSC
+1534 GDLHTIKITSC
-1545 PNLKSIICTN
+1545 PNLKSIVCTN
-1555 NVNLTT
+1555 NGNLTT
-1561 FNVSNCNNVEIIN
+1561 FNVSNCNNVETIN
-1574 VSQCTNES
+1574 ISLCTNRN
-1582 LTVYIVGVP
+1582 LIVYIVGAP
-1591 NIKELNVSS
+1591 NIKTLDMSN
-1600 TNTPND
+1600 TNTAND
-1606 IQVASSLPNLRI
+1606 IQAASELPKLRT
-1618 LNISN
+1618 LNITN
-1623 SQVSAIQYGNA
+1623 SQVEAIQYGNA

-1644 FDVSQLIDLQFSV
+1644 FDVSQLIDLRFSV

-1693 GHISLNGNGVFNQCS
+1693 GHINLNGNSVFDQCS

-1739 GSVDWRNHIDL
+1739 GSVDWRNNTNL

-1757 TTDCASMF
+1757 TTYGNVMF
-1765 RATNCSIYD
+1765 RGTNCSIYD
-1774 VYYFLYKCDNVTR
+1774 VYYFLYKCDNVTTLNS
-1787 FDGCFQSVKNIIW
+1787 CFASVTNIKW
-1800 DILDSPR
+1800 DLLDSPR
-1807 RNMFSH
+1807 RTMFNH
-1813 CTKAV
+1813 CTKV
-1818 TMNEMFWG
+1818 VDMNSIFWG
-1826 LPVQDFMVLT
+1826 LPTQNFKIFT
-1836 STKDYGA
+1836 STYENGSTEH
-1843 NDHDGLFS
+1843 NGLFS
-1851 PLVNLQAMDDMF
+1851 PLVSLKFIDNAF
-1863 CFGGTRYTDPTVL
+1863 NCGGTKYTDSTFL
-1876 AKFKGDVDSKLIR
+1876 AKFKGNVDSKLTR
-1889 LHTIFRNDGNVM
+1889 LNNIISNIKFVNNINSSPNDETIANNLFAANSGNL
-1901 FVSNANI
+1901 
-1908 GYTTAPTAE
+1908 
-1917 QLVAA
+1917 LVR
-1922 DCGTL
+1922 
-1927 LAKLPNLE
+1927 LPELE
-1935 FLNNMFN
+1935 YITNMFN
-1942 YSNIDFVQV
+1942 ESNIYFNQTTD
-1951 TNSDIEDEAMYC
+1951 EDVEDGVMYC
-1963 PLFYQNTKLK
+1963 PLFYKNTKLK
-1973 YIQDSFKGLVNSKG
+1973 YIQNSFKRLIKSNG

-1992 FGGAAKLKN
+1992 FGGLVKN
-2001 NIVKF
+2001 KTNLRF
-2006 PTALYGIYNSFTLNT
+2006 PTALYGIYDSFSIGDNSNII
-2021 GSSTV
+2021 
-2026 TFPIHNSMFSRLK
+2026 FPIHNSMFSRLK

-2052 QTTLGSFQGF
+2052 QSTLGSFQGF
-2062 TKQFLKE
+2062 TKQFFKE
-2069 EDEVFPYD
+2069 GDEVFPYD

-2094 LVLPANTVIELPLD
+2094 LVLPANTVVELPLN

-2122 YYDMKNCKY
+2122 YYDMKNCNY

-2143 VNVSKCF
+2143 INVHRCF
-2150 SELET
+2150 SEIET
-2155 TYVKKGSV
+2155 SFVKKGFI

-2171 QTNNY
+2171 QTSNVS
-2176 NYKGWNETDAAS
+2176 YKGWNEVDAAS
-2188 KNINENYGIDSEG
+2188 QNITENYGIDSGG

-2215 TKQRTLPRKTI
+2215 SKQRTLPRKTI

-2238 VEAQG
+2238 TETQA
-2243 YTMNYGTLTKTN
+2243 YTMNYGNLTPSN
-2255 YGDIIVPNENYNPV
+2255 YGDIIVPNEKYNPV

-2279 REWLDEEQTIPNY
+2279 REYLDEEQTMINY

-2303 DFDKYE
+2303 DYDKYE
-2309 YAWNEYACDGLSG
+2309 YAWNEYAYDGLSG
-2322 LADIVTDSALYTA
+2322 LEDIILNSSLYTA
-2335 VSNGEINCS
+2335 VSNGTINCS
-2344 PTLPDGFKDSA
+2344 PTIPDVFKDTA

-2362 SVHTNKK
+2362 SVHANRK

-2380 YYCTNGSNMD
+2380 YYCTNGTNMV
-2390 IRGVFNGSGR
+2390 INGVFSGSGR
-2400 PNGVG
+2400 PNGNPT
-2405 YDYFDYGIRG
+2405 YDCFNYGIRG
-2415 RICPYLF
+2415 RIPTNLF
-2422 RPVNNATDLSYM
+2422 KPVSNVTDLSM
-2434 FYLCVLLNPYKWNDS
+2434 TFHLCPLILPYKWNNS
-2449 ITGNTGEMFDSSM
+2449 TGDIGEMFSKQM
-2462 FGGMNKLTDISYM
+2462 FAGLTKLTNISYM
-2475 FYFTIIPA
+2475 FYFCVIPA
-2483 NVIVPVEFVIDCINL
+2483 DVIVPVEFVIDCINL
-2498 QNISCLFLAA
+2498 QDISCLFLAA

-2518 QIDDNTFSKNVN
+2518 QVDDNIFAKNVN
-2530 LKNISYAFASGRS
+2530 LRNISYAFASGQS
-2543 TSEFTGRSPKKIG
+2543 QGDWSGRSPKKI
-2556 SSLFNVNKHK
+2556 SSTLFNAKKHK
-2566 QLNNVSG
+2566 QLTNVTG
-2573 LFYNATS
+2573 VFYNATS
-2580 TTGSVPELWNWLN
+2580 TTGSVPEFWNWLN

-2618 PSGWDTGMV
+2618 PSGWDIGMV

>member
-1 MADNIKRYN
+1 MADDIKRYN
-10 PKTGNWDISSSGKAT
+10 PNTGTWDISSSGKAT
-25 GIIVEDPRLIDPEVA
+25 GIVVDDPRLIDPDLV
-40 EEGVTG
+40 EEGKTT
-46 ESLNDVLVRHEQ
+46 ESLNDVLVRHDEA
-58 ELKKQGGYIAW
+58 LKKHGGYIAW

-75 GGSGGGGGTTG
+75 GGSGGVGGATG
-86 DKVTLTNGNIVK
+86 DKMTLTNGNIVK
-98 EGNINY
+98 EGNTNY

-134 DGNNIIEGKEGWTNT
+134 DGNKIIEGKEAWTNT
-149 PGVLTIPQLD
+149 PGILNIPQLD
-159 KFSANSNHSVVI
+159 RFSSNSNHSVVI
-171 TASDTDGFSAES
+171 TAYDTDGFSAES
-183 YLLNVVEASIK
+183 YLLNIVEASIK
-194 LDSIVSGNTA
+194 LASSVSGNTA
-204 TVGIDYFFTY
+204 TVGLDYFFTY
-214 SITSKIIGSD
+214 SITSKIIGSN

-244 TTSTAPRQVNVNLW
+244 TTSTAPKQVNVNLW
-258 DLGSIIAGSSYTIQA
+258 ELGNIIAGSSYTIQA
-273 QAFTSMNGQTVQSD
+273 QAFTSMNEATVQSD

-328 VSFAFTPY
+328 ISFAFTPY
-336 LAGVS
+336 LAGIS
-341 LIYYAVRIEHN
+341 LIYYAARIEHN
-352 GITKDIGYFD
+352 GIVKDIGYFD

-367 DNQYVQRGK
+367 NNQYVQRGK

-384 PTEGEVLGNW
+384 PTEGEVLGDW

-400 WSEKGNPITDTV
+400 WSEKGDPITDTV

-419 RSQALIA
+419 SSQALIA

-438 HIRQEN
+438 HIRQES

-458 PNFTAP
+458 PSFTVP
-464 GNIEPSGATTNL
+464 GAIEPSGATTEL
-476 NVYNTN
+476 NVYNVN

-488 LVEKGQSML
+488 LTKNGQSML

-504 GVIDVQPFKDDTTT
+504 GVIDVQPFKDDTST
-518 LNNWSRQGFGL
+518 LNNWSRQGFSI
-529 SCTFKSDKHPFS
+529 SCTFKSDRHPFS
-541 NRTVFF
+541 DRTVFF
-547 IGDYNTDEQ
+547 IGDYNTDGQ

-577 KETIS
+577 KETMS
-582 CKIQQNV
+582 CKIQQDV

-599 NPGKMI
+599 NPGKM
-605 VGIFINGV
+605 VVAIFINGI
-613 LNAAREI
+613 LSTAREI

-681 SDGSVDFTEY
+681 ADGSVDFAEY
-691 NRMKLKNFFS
+691 NRMKLRNFFS
-701 TSDSEPHSTL
+701 TSDSEPNSTL
-711 WDDINQTYAS
+711 WDDINQTYAN

-727 ISDTTRVLPVD
+727 ISDTTKVLPVD

-785 TDVAVSKQG
+785 TDVAISKQG

-811 MLKADDGSNL
+811 MLKTDDGDNL

-880 PVDTRDKTVNDK
+880 PVDTRDRTVKDK

-969 QDELFG
+969 QDEMFG

-987 GENANVIVD
+987 GENANIIVD
-996 GEKILPLALF
+996 GDKTLPLALF

-1024 GNWLEPSAAVTDD
+1024 GNWLEPTAPVTDD
-1037 NIWRALQELFS
+1037 NVWGVLQELFS
-1048 IFAQMTSST
+1048 IFAQMTTST
-1057 VKKYIWNETSGGYE
+1057 VKKYIWNESVRGYE
-1071 ETAGEYPAQ
+1071 ESEGEYPAQ

-1089 LDTKFSIKN
+1089 LDTKFSIRN
-1098 AYSYLL
+1098 AFSYLL
-1104 TCVKYGLVDS
+1104 VCVKYGLVDS
-1114 LGKNLTLVCYDV
+1114 LGKNMTIVCYDIN
-1126 GGANKWFIRFYD
+1126 GSKKWFIRFYD
-1138 MDTGN
+1138 MDTAN

-1150 ESVAKTAWLDTFSN
+1150 ESVAKTAWLDKFSN
-1164 NDNNNVNSLVIT
+1164 NDKNDVNSLVIT

-1194 LRDTIFANTGVFD
+1194 LRDTVFANTGVYD
-1207 SSLETLWDLWRNNA
+1207 NSLEGLWDLWRNNDN
-1221 TICKDIN
+1221 ICKDIN
-1228 DYIDNYFA
+1228 NYVDNYFA
-1236 AQTKDCGEL
+1236 AQTANCGEL

-1253 KYLTAYVGES
+1253 KYLTAYVGEA
-1263 GGQPSYANIEFLH
+1263 GGEASYANIEFLH
-1276 GTRVEYVRDWMK
+1276 GTRVEYVRDWLK

-1321 ATNPKLIITSNCPAI
+1321 ATNPKLVVTSNCPAI

-1363 ISSFNTQITI
+1363 ISSFNTQVTI

-1399 PSFSKLDLSSIDTL
+1399 PSFSKLDLSSVDTL

-1422 IFVNDEDFSDV
+1422 VFVNDEDFSDV

-1451 IFTVN
+1451 TFTVN
-1456 IEKYT
+1456 IEKYI
-1461 KLKDLNISN
+1461 KLKDLNIS
-1470 SVVTSVSLPNASLS
+1470 SSIVTSISLPNASLS
-1484 SLNITNSTVENISLV
+1484 SLNITNSTVEGISLV
-1499 NQPFLEI
+1499 NQPFLES
-1506 LDFSGCKRLKTVTID
+1506 LDFSGCRRLKTVTID

-1534 GDLHTIRITSC
+1534 GDLHTIKITSC
-1545 PNLKSIICTN
+1545 PNLKSIVCTN
-1555 NVNLTT
+1555 NGNLTT
-1561 FNVSNCNNVEIIN
+1561 FNVSNCNNVETIN
-1574 VSQCTNES
+1574 ISSCTNRN
-1582 LTVYIVGVP
+1582 LIVYIVGAP
-1591 NIKELNVSS
+1591 NIKTLDMSN
-1600 TNTPND
+1600 TNTAND
-1606 IQVASSLPNLRI
+1606 IQAASELPKLRT
-1618 LNISN
+1618 LNITN
-1623 SQVSAIQYGNA
+1623 SQVEAIQYGNA

-1667 FNNNKEHPFNVG
+1667 FNNNKKHPFNVG

-1693 GHISLNGNGVFNQCS
+1693 GHISLNGSGVFNQCS

-1739 GSVDWRNHIDL
+1739 GSVDWRNNTNL

-1757 TTDCASMF
+1757 TTDVNTMF

-1774 VYYFLYKCDNVTR
+1774 VYYFLYKCDNVTTLST
-1787 FDGCFQSVKNIIW
+1787 CFANVTNIKW
-1800 DILDSPR
+1800 DLLDSPR
-1807 RNMFSH
+1807 RTMFNH
-1813 CTKAV
+1813 CTKV
-1818 TMNEMFWG
+1818 VDMSSIFWK
-1826 LPVQDFMVLT
+1826 LPAQNFKIFT
-1836 STKDYGA
+1836 STYENGSTEH
-1843 NDHDGLFS
+1843 NGLFS
-1851 PLVNLQAMDDMF
+1851 PLVSLKFIDNAFNFD
-1863 CFGGTRYTDPTVL
+1863 GTKYTDSTFL
-1876 AKFKGDVDSKLIR
+1876 AKFKGNVDSKLTR
-1889 LHTIFRNDGNVM
+1889 LNNSISGIKFVNNINSSPNDGTI
-1901 FVSNANI
+1901 ANN
-1908 GYTTAPTAE
+1908 
-1917 QLVAA
+1917 
-1922 DCGTL
+1922 L
-1927 LAKLPNLE
+1927 LAANSGNLLVRLPELE
-1935 FLNNMFN
+1935 YISNMFN
-1942 YSNIDFVQV
+1942 GSNIYFNQTTD
-1951 TNSDIEDEAMYC
+1951 EDVKDGVMYC
-1963 PLFYQNTKLK
+1963 PLFYKNTKLK
-1973 YIQDSFKGLVNSKG
+1973 YIQDSFKELIKSNG

-1992 FGGAAKLKN
+1992 FGGTVKN
-2001 NIVKF
+2001 KVNLRF
-2006 PTALYGIYNSFTLNT
+2006 PTALYGIYNSFSIGDN
-2021 GSSTV
+2021 STI

-2052 QTTLGSFQGF
+2052 QSTLGSFQGF
-2062 TKQFLKE
+2062 TKQFVKE
-2069 EDEVFPYD
+2069 GEEAFPYD
-2077 VFTGCSAIVEIP
+2077 VFTGCNAIVEIP
-2089 GFFSG
+2089 GFFAN
-2094 LVLPANTVIELPLD
+2094 LVLPANTVVELPLN

-2143 VNVSKCF
+2143 INVHRCF
-2150 SELET
+2150 SEIET
-2155 TYVKKGSV
+2155 SFVKKGFI

-2171 QTNNY
+2171 QTSNVS
-2176 NYKGWNETDAAS
+2176 YKGWNEVDAAS
-2188 KNINENYGIDSEG
+2188 KNITENYGIDSEG
-2201 NWIESAEMPVEITY
+2201 NWIESAEMPVEIIY
-2215 TKQRTLPRKTI
+2215 SKQRTLPRKTI

-2238 VEAQG
+2238 TEAQA
-2243 YTMNYGTLTKTN
+2243 YTMNYGNLTSSN
-2255 YGDIIVPNENYNPV
+2255 YGDIIVPNEKYNPV

-2279 REWLDEEQTIPNY
+2279 REYLDEGQTMINY

-2297 RVILNK
+2297 RVIINK
-2303 DFDKYE
+2303 DYDKYE
-2309 YAWNEYACDGLSG
+2309 YAWNEYAYDGLSG
-2322 LADIVTDSALYTA
+2322 LEDIILNSSLYTD
-2335 VSNGEINCS
+2335 VSNGTINCS
-2344 PTLPDGFKDSA
+2344 PVIPDVFKDA
-2355 ASIAPPS
+2355 ASSIAPPS
-2362 SVHTNKK
+2362 SVHANRK

-2380 YYCTNGSNMD
+2380 YYCTNGTNMV
-2390 IRGVFNGSGR
+2390 INAVFNNSGR
-2400 PNGVG
+2400 ADGDPT

-2415 RICPYLF
+2415 RIPTNLF
-2422 RPVNNATDLSYM
+2422 KPVSNVTDLSM
-2434 FYLCVLLNPYKWNDS
+2434 TFCRCPLILPYKWNNS
-2449 ITGNTGEMFDSSM
+2449 TGDIGEMFSKQM
-2462 FGGMNKLTDISYM
+2462 FAGLTKLTNISYM
-2475 FYFTIIPA
+2475 FFYCVIPA

-2498 QNISCLFLAA
+2498 QDISYLFLSAR
-2508 QFESTASQAQ
+2508 FESTASQAQ
-2518 QIDDNTFSKNVN
+2518 QVDDNIFAKNVN
-2530 LKNISYAFASGRS
+2530 LRNICYAFASGRS
-2543 TSEFTGRSPKKIG
+2543 EGDWLGRSPKKI
-2556 SSLFNVNKHK
+2556 SSTLFNANKHK
-2566 QLNNVSG
+2566 QLTNVTG
-2573 LFYNATS
+2573 VFYNASS
-2580 TTGSVPELWNWLN
+2580 TTGSVPEFWNWLN
-2593 SLSSVNRANV
+2593 SLSSVNRENV

-2618 PSGWDTGMV
+2618 PSGWNTGMV

>member
-10 PKTGNWDISSSGKAT
+10 PNTGTWDISSSGKAT
-25 GIIVEDPRLIDPEVA
+25 GIVVDDPRLIDPDLA
-40 EEGVTG
+40 EEGKTT
-46 ESLNDVLVRHEQ
+46 ESLNDVLVRHDEA
-58 ELKKQGGYIAW
+58 LKKHGGYIAW

-75 GGSGGGGGTTG
+75 GGSGGSGGATG
-86 DKVTLTNGNIVK
+86 DKITLTNGNIVK
-98 EGNINY
+98 EGNTNY

-134 DGNNIIEGKEGWTNT
+134 DGNKIIEGKEAWTNT
-149 PGVLTIPQLD
+149 PGILNIPQLD
-159 KFSANSNHSVVI
+159 RFSSNSNHSVVI
-171 TASDTDGFSAES
+171 TANDTDGFSAES
-183 YLLNVVEASIK
+183 YLLNIVEASIK
-194 LDSIVSGNTA
+194 LASSVSGNTA

-234 GATKTIELGK
+234 GANKTIELGK

-273 QAFTSMNGQTVQSD
+273 QAFTSMNEQIVQSD
-287 KVTNRVVVEDGVNL
+287 KVVNRVVVEDGVNL

-328 VSFAFTPY
+328 ISFVFSPY

-352 GITKDIGYFD
+352 NIVKDIGYFD

-400 WSEKGNPITDTV
+400 WSEKGDPITDTV

-419 RSQALIA
+419 SSQALIV

-438 HIRQEN
+438 HIRQES

-458 PNFTAP
+458 PSFTVP
-464 GNIEPSGATTNL
+464 GAIEPSGAITEL

-488 LVEKGQSML
+488 LTKNGQSML

-518 LNNWSRQGFGL
+518 LNNWSRQGFGI
-529 SCTFKSDKHPFS
+529 SCTFKSDRHPFS
-541 NRTVFF
+541 DRTVFF

-577 KETIS
+577 KETMS
-582 CKIQQNV
+582 CKIQQDV
-589 INTVDFIVNK
+589 INTADFIVNK
-599 NPGKMI
+599 NPGKMF
-605 VGIFINGV
+605 VAIFINGI
-613 LNAAREI
+613 LSTAREI
-620 KNDFTWR
+620 KTDFTWR

-656 LFRVPANDKEIVIN
+656 LFRVPANDKQIVIN

-681 SDGSVDFTEY
+681 ADGSVDFIEY
-691 NRMKLKNFFS
+691 NRMKLRNFFS
-701 TSDSEPHSTL
+701 TSDSEPNSTL
-711 WDDINQTYAS
+711 WDDINQSYAN

-727 ISDTTRVLPVD
+727 ISDTTKVLPVD

-746 TGFTRAIFE
+746 TGFTRAVFE

-880 PVDTRDKTVNDK
+880 PVDTRDKTVKDK

-969 QDELFG
+969 QDEMFG

-987 GENANVIVD
+987 GENANIIVD
-996 GEKILPLALF
+996 GDKTLPLALF

-1024 GNWLEPSAAVTDD
+1024 GNWLEPTAPVTDD
-1037 NIWRALQELFS
+1037 NVWRALQELFS
-1048 IFAQMTSST
+1048 IFAQMTTST
-1057 VKKYIWNETSGGYE
+1057 VKKYIWNESVGGYE
-1071 ETAGEYPAQ
+1071 ETEGEYPAQ

-1089 LDTKFSIKN
+1089 LDTKFSIRN
-1098 AYSYLL
+1098 AFSYLL
-1104 TCVKYGLVDS
+1104 VCVKYGLVDS
-1114 LGKNLTLVCYDV
+1114 LGKNMTIVCYDIN
-1126 GGANKWFIRFYD
+1126 GSKKWFIRFYD
-1138 MDTGN
+1138 MDTAN

-1150 ESVAKTAWLDTFSN
+1150 ESVAKTAWLDKFSN
-1164 NDNNNVNSLVIT
+1164 NDKNDVNSLVIT

-1187 SSRMWDV
+1187 SSRIWDV
-1194 LRDTIFANTGVFD
+1194 LRDTVFANTGVYD
-1207 SSLETLWDLWRNNA
+1207 NSLEGLWDLWRNNDN
-1221 TICKDIN
+1221 ICKDIN
-1228 DYIDNYFA
+1228 NYVDNYFA
-1236 AQTKDCGEL
+1236 AQTANCGEL

-1253 KYLTAYVGES
+1253 KYLTAYVGEA
-1263 GGQPSYANIEFLH
+1263 GGEASYANIEFLH
-1276 GTRVEYVRDWMK
+1276 GTRVEYVRDWLK

-1321 ATNPKLIITSNCPAI
+1321 ATNPKLVVTSNCPAI

-1363 ISSFNTQITI
+1363 ISSFNTQVTI
-1373 NNTPQINDIE
+1373 NNTPQINNIE

-1399 PSFSKLDLSSIDTL
+1399 PSFSKLDLSSVDTL

-1422 IFVNDEDFSDV
+1422 VFVNDEDFSDV

-1451 IFTVN
+1451 TFTVN
-1456 IEKYT
+1456 IEKYI
-1461 KLKDLNISN
+1461 KLKDLNIS
-1470 SVVTSVSLPNASLS
+1470 SSIVTSISLPNASLS
-1484 SLNITNSTVENISLV
+1484 SLNITNSTVEGISLV
-1499 NQPFLEI
+1499 NQPFLDK

-1521 SCDKITELNLSNL
+1521 SCDKIAELNLSNL

-1582 LTVYIVGVP
+1582 LTVYIVGAP

-1618 LNISN
+1618 LNIYN
-1623 SQVSAIQYGNA
+1623 SQVSAIKYGNA
-1634 AIPTYNGNKI
+1634 AIPTYKENKI
-1644 FDVSQLIDLQFSV
+1644 FDISKLNLTSLSV
-1657 QNAKGVHYFK
+1657 RNAKGVHYFK
-1667 FNNNKEHPFNVG
+1667 FDNNRNTPFNVG
-1679 SAFFVGCSNLKRVF
+1679 GNFFVGCSNLKRVF
-1693 GHISLNGNGVFNQCS
+1693 GHIKLNGTSIFDQCGS
-1708 KFYIHEPKEKVEGIT
+1708 FYIHEPKEKVKGIT
-1723 PDYNGEWF
+1723 PNYNGEWF
-1731 GPDTNTEQ
+1731 GSDTSTTEGKTAWDNNT
-1739 GSVDWRNHIDL
+1739 DL
-1750 STNFSIG
+1750 GTNFTIG
-1757 TTDCASMF
+1757 TTNCSSMF
-1765 RATNCSIYD
+1765 IATNCSIYD
-1774 VYYFLYKCDNVTR
+1774 VYYFLYKCDNVTSL
-1787 FDGCFQSVKNIIW
+1787 DGCFTSVKNIKW
-1800 DILDSPR
+1800 NLLDSPNR
-1807 RNMFSH
+1807 DMFNH
-1813 CTKAV
+1813 CTKVV
-1818 TMNEMFWG
+1818 TMNSLFSG
-1826 LPVQDFMVLT
+1826 LPPQDFKIFT
-1836 STKDYGA
+1836 STYENGSTEH
-1843 NDHDGLFS
+1843 NGLFS
-1851 PLVNLQAMDDMF
+1851 PLVNLQAMDNIF
-1863 CFGGTRYTDPTVL
+1863 YFGGTRYTGPAFLV
-1876 AKFKGDVDSKLIR
+1876 KFKGNVPSKLKR
-1889 LHTIFRNDGNVM
+1889 LNNFSTGTIK
-1901 FVSNANI
+1901 FVDNI
-1908 GYTTAPTAE
+1908 NNCPSDSTIDKH
-1917 QLVAA
+1917 LVSA

-1927 LAKLPNLE
+1927 LSNLPNLE
-1935 FLNNMFN
+1935 YLNTMFN
-1942 YSNIDFVQV
+1942 NSNIYFNQITD
-1951 TNSDIEDEAMYC
+1951 EDVEDGVKYC
-1963 PLFYQNTKLK
+1963 PLFYKNTKLK
-1973 YIQDSFKGLVNSKG
+1973 YIQSSFKGLVNSTG

-1992 FGGAAKLKN
+1992 FGGTVKN
-2001 NIVKF
+2001 KTQVRF
-2006 PTALYGIYNSFTLNT
+2006 PTALYGIYDSFSL
-2021 GSSTV
+2021 GSGSNV
-2026 TFPIHNSMFSRLK
+2026 IFQIHNSMFSRLR

-2052 QTTLGSFQGF
+2052 QSTLGSFQGF

-2069 EDEVFPYD
+2069 GDEVFPYD

-2094 LVLPANTVIELPLD
+2094 LVLPANTVVELPLN

-2143 VNVSKCF
+2143 INVHRCF
-2150 SELET
+2150 SEIESSF
-2155 TYVKKGSV
+2155 VKKGFI

-2171 QTNNY
+2171 QTSNVS
-2176 NYKGWNETDAAS
+2176 YKGWNEVDAAS
-2188 KNINENYGIDSEG
+2188 QNITENYGIDSDG
-2201 NWIESAEMPVEITY
+2201 NWIESAEMPVEIIY
-2215 TKQRTLPRKTI
+2215 SKQRTLPRKTI
-2226 VNMSYCLERFQS
+2226 VDMSYCLERFQS
-2238 VEAQG
+2238 TEAQA
-2243 YTMNYGTLTKTN
+2243 YTMNYGNLTSSN
-2255 YGDIIVPNENYNPV
+2255 YGDIIVPNEKYNPV

-2279 REWLDEEQTIPNY
+2279 REYLDEEQTMINY

-2297 RVILNK
+2297 RVIINK
-2303 DFDKYE
+2303 DYDKYE
-2309 YAWNEYACDGLSG
+2309 YAWNEYAYDGLSG
-2322 LADIVTDSALYTA
+2322 LKDIILNSSLYTD
-2335 VSNGEINCS
+2335 VSNGKINCS
-2344 PTLPDGFKDSA
+2344 PVIPDVFKDA
-2355 ASIAPPS
+2355 ASSIAPPS
-2362 SVHTNKK
+2362 SVHVNRK

-2380 YYCTNGSNMD
+2380 YYCTNGTNMV
-2390 IRGVFNGSGR
+2390 INGVFNDSGKSNKD
-2400 PNGVG
+2400 PT
-2405 YDYFDYGIRG
+2405 YDYFNYGIRG
-2415 RICPYLF
+2415 RIPTNLF
-2422 RPVNNATDLSYM
+2422 KPVSNVTDLSM
-2434 FYLCVLLNPYKWNDS
+2434 TFRRCPLILPYKWNNS
-2449 ITGNTGEMFDSSM
+2449 TGDIGEMFSKEM
-2462 FGGMNKLTDISYM
+2462 FAGLTKLTNISYM
-2475 FYFTIIPA
+2475 FYFCVIPA

-2498 QNISCLFLAA
+2498 QDISCLFLAA
-2508 QFESTASQAQ
+2508 QFESAASQAQ
-2518 QIDDNTFSKNVN
+2518 QIDDNIFAKNVN
-2530 LKNISYAFASGRS
+2530 LRNISYAFASGQS
-2543 TSEFTGRSPKKIG
+2543 QGDWSDRSPKKIG
-2556 SSLFNVNKHK
+2556 STLFNANKHK
-2566 QLNNVSG
+2566 QLTNVTG
-2573 LFYNATS
+2573 LFYNAVS
-2580 TTGSVPELWNWLN
+2580 TVGSVPEFWNWLN
-2593 SLSSVNRANV
+2593 TLSASNRANV
-2603 FYAMRKANLTNGNNV
+2603 FYKMKKSNISNSASIPTNWA
-2618 PSGWDTGMV
+2618 SGMID

>member
-25 GIIVEDPRLIDPEVA
+25 GIVVEDPRLIDPEVA

-46 ESLNDVLVRHEQ
+46 ESLNDVLVRHEK
-58 ELKKQGGYIAW
+58 ELKKHGGYIAW

-86 DKVTLTNGNIVK
+86 DKITLTNGNIVK

-183 YLLNVVEASIK
+183 YLLNIVEASIK
-194 LDSIVSGNTA
+194 LTSTVSGNTA
-204 TVGIDYFFTY
+204 TVGLDYFFTY

-244 TTSTAPRQVNVNLW
+244 TTSTAPKQVNVNLW
-258 DLGSIIAGSSYTIQA
+258 ELGNIIAGSSYTIQA
-273 QAFTSMNGQTVQSD
+273 QAFTSMNEATVQSD

-313 VDSGVERTKFSQSGN
+313 VDAGVERTKFSQSGN

-384 PTEGEVLGNW
+384 PTEGDVIGNW

-400 WSEKGNPITDTV
+400 WSEKGNPVTDTI

-419 RSQALIA
+419 SSQALIA

-438 HIRQEN
+438 HVRQES

-458 PNFTAP
+458 PTFTAP
-464 GNIEPSGATTNL
+464 GSITPSGAVTNL

-488 LVEKGQSML
+488 LTENGQSML

-504 GVIDVQPFKDDTTT
+504 GVIDVQPFKDDITT

-529 SCTFKSDKHPFS
+529 SCTFKSDIHPFS
-541 NRTVFF
+541 NRTIFF

-562 IGLEDIT
+562 VGLEDII

-599 NPGKMI
+599 NQGKMI
-605 VGIFINGV
+605 VAIFINGI

-620 KNDFTWR
+620 KTDFTWK
-627 TSSKIYLGCDISNA
+627 TNSKIYLGCDISNS

-681 SDGSVDFTEY
+681 SDGSVDFTGY

-755 EIGGQNNNWYTGCTM
+755 EIGGQNNNWYSGCTM

-785 TDVAVSKQG
+785 TDVSVSKQG
-794 TSTMNNLIKNLE
+794 TSTLNNLIKNLE

-811 MLKADDGSNL
+811 MLKDDDGGNL
-821 DYELFQPK
+821 DYELFQPR

-870 PPMEELEAHR
+870 PPMEQLESHR
-880 PVDTRDKTVNDK
+880 PVDTRDRTVKDK

-1024 GNWLEPSAAVTDD
+1024 ANWLEPSAAVTDD

-1164 NDNNNVNSLVIT
+1164 NDNNDVNSLVIT

-1236 AQTKDCGEL
+1236 AQTKDCGGL

-1321 ATNPKLIITSNCPAI
+1321 AINPKLVITSNCPAI

-1389 FQRFMSSMKL
+1389 FQRFMSTMKL
-1399 PSFSKLDLSSIDTL
+1399 PSFSKLDLSSVDTL

-1422 IFVNDEDFSDV
+1422 VFVNDEGYSDV

-1440 TKFWSGNAGQG
+1440 TKFWSGNIGQG
-1451 IFTVN
+1451 TFTVN

-1461 KLKDLNISN
+1461 KLKDLNIS
-1470 SVVTSVSLPNASLS
+1470 SSIVTSISLPNASLAL
-1484 SLNITNSTVENISLV
+1484 LNITNSVVEGISLV
-1499 NQPFLEI
+1499 NQPFLDR

-1606 IQVASSLPNLRI
+1606 IQVASSLPNLRT

-1634 AIPTYNGNKI
+1634 AIPTYKENKI
-1644 FDVSQLIDLQFSV
+1644 FDISKLNLTSLSV

-1667 FNNNKEHPFNVG
+1667 FDNNRNTPFNVG
-1679 SAFFVGCSNLKRVF
+1679 GSFFVGCSNLKRVF
-1693 GHISLNGNGVFNQCS
+1693 GHIKLNGTSIFAQCGS
-1708 KFYIHEPKEKVEGIT
+1708 FYIHEPKEKVEGVT
-1723 PDYNGEWF
+1723 PNYNGEWF
-1731 GPDTNTEQ
+1731 GSDTSTTEGKTAWDNNT
-1739 GSVDWRNHIDL
+1739 DL
-1750 STNFSIG
+1750 GTNFTIG
-1757 TTDCASMF
+1757 TTNCTSMF
-1765 RATNCSIYD
+1765 TATNCSIYD
-1774 VYYFLYKCDNVTR
+1774 VYYFLYKCDNVTTL
-1787 FDGCFQSVKNIIW
+1787 DSCFASAKNVKW
-1800 DILDSPR
+1800 DLLDSPNR
-1807 RNMFSH
+1807 DMFNH
-1813 CTKAV
+1813 CTKVV
-1818 TMNEMFWG
+1818 TMNSLFWG
-1826 LPVQDFMVLT
+1826 LQAQDFKILT
-1836 STKDYGA
+1836 STYDYGSTEH
-1843 NDHDGLFS
+1843 NGLFS
-1851 PLVNLQAMDDMF
+1851 PLVNLQAMDSIFHFD
-1863 CFGGTRYTDPTVL
+1863 GTRYTSPAFL
-1876 AKFKGDVDSKLIR
+1876 AKFKGNVPSKLKR
-1889 LHTIFRNDGNVM
+1889 LSIFSTGTIK
-1901 FVSNANI
+1901 FVDNI
-1908 GYTTAPTAE
+1908 NNCPSDSTIDE
-1917 QLVAA
+1917 HLVNA
-1922 DCGTL
+1922 DCGIL
-1927 LAKLPNLE
+1927 LANLPDLE
-1935 FLNNMFN
+1935 YLNTMFN
-1942 YSNIDFVQV
+1942 GSNIDFNQLTDEDV
-1951 TNSDIEDEAMYC
+1951 EDEVKYC
-1963 PLFYQNTKLK
+1963 PLFYKNTKLK
-1973 YIQDSFKGLVNSKG
+1973 YIQDSFKGLVDSTG
-1987 SLYNI
+1987 SLYNV
-1992 FGGAAKLKN
+1992 FGGTVKN
-2001 NIVKF
+2001 KTQVRF
-2006 PTALYGIYNSFTLNT
+2006 PTALYGIYNSFSL
-2021 GSSTV
+2021 GSGSNV

-2052 QTTLGSFQGF
+2052 ESTLGSFQGF
-2062 TKQFLKE
+2062 TKQFIKE
-2069 EDEVFPYD
+2069 GEETFPYD

-2089 GFFSG
+2089 GFFAN
-2094 LVLPANTVIELPLD
+2094 LVLPTNTVVELPLD
-2108 SFKTNYNLTNISYL
+2108 SFKTNYNLTNIANL
-2122 YYDMKNCKY
+2122 YFDMKNCKY

-2136 GFSNCKL
+2136 GFSNCKI
-2143 VNVSKCF
+2143 VNAYRCF
-2150 SELET
+2150 SETEN
-2155 TYVKKGSV
+2155 TYVKQGSV

-2171 QTNNY
+2171 ATNNY
-2176 NYKGWNETDAAS
+2176 SWKGWNETDAS
-2188 KNINENYGIDSEG
+2188 TNSINENYGIDEHG
-2201 NWIESAEMPVEITY
+2201 EWIPDEQAPMPTEITY
-2215 TKQRTLPRKTI
+2215 NKQRTLPRKTI

-2238 VEAQG
+2238 TEAQA
-2243 YTMNYGTLTKTN
+2243 YTMNYGNLTPSN
-2255 YGDIIVPNENYNPV
+2255 YGDIIVPNEKYNPV

-2279 REWLDEEQTIPNY
+2279 REYLDEEQTMINY

-2297 RVILNK
+2297 RVIINK
-2303 DFDKYE
+2303 DYDKYE
-2309 YAWNEYACDGLSG
+2309 YAWNEYAYDGLNG
-2322 LADIVTDSALYTA
+2322 LEDIILNSSLYTA
-2335 VSNGEINCS
+2335 VSNGTINCS
-2344 PTLPDGFKDSA
+2344 PTIPDVFKDTA

-2362 SVHTNKK
+2362 SVHANRK

-2380 YYCTNGSNMD
+2380 YYCTNGTNMV
-2390 IRGVFNGSGR
+2390 INGVFNDSGR
-2400 PNGVG
+2400 PNEGLT
-2405 YDYFDYGIRG
+2405 YDYFNYGIRG
-2415 RICPYLF
+2415 RIPTNLFKPVSNVTNLSMTFYRCPLI
-2422 RPVNNATDLSYM
+2422 L
-2434 FYLCVLLNPYKWNDS
+2434 PYKWNNS
-2449 ITGNTGEMFDSSM
+2449 TGDIGEMFSKKM
-2462 FGGMNKLTDISYM
+2462 FAGLTKLTNISYM
-2475 FYFTIIPA
+2475 FYFCVIPA
-2483 NVIVPVEFVIDCINL
+2483 DIIIPVEFVIDCINL
-2498 QNISCLFLAA
+2498 QDISCLFLAA

-2518 QIDDNTFSKNVN
+2518 QIDDNIFAKNVN
-2530 LKNISYAFASGRS
+2530 LKNISYAFASGQS
-2543 TSEFTGRSPKKIG
+2543 QGDWSGRSPKKIG
-2556 SSLFNVNKHK
+2556 STLFNASKHK
-2566 QLNNVSG
+2566 QLTNVTG
-2573 LFYNATS
+2573 VFYNATS
-2580 TTGSVPELWNWLN
+2580 TTGSVPEFWNWLN

-2603 FYAMRKANLTNGNNV
+2603 FYAMRKANLTNGNSV
-2618 PSGWDTGMV
+2618 PSGWNTGMV

>member
-10 PKTGNWDISSSGKAT
+10 PKTGNWDISSSGKVT
-25 GIIVEDPRLIDPEVA
+25 GIVVDDPRLIDPDLA
-40 EEGVTG
+40 EEGKTT
-46 ESLNDVLVRHEQ
+46 ESLNDVLVRHDEA
-58 ELKKQGGYIAW
+58 LKKHGGYIAW

-75 GGSGGGGGTTG
+75 GGSGGGGGATG
-86 DKVTLTNGNIVK
+86 DKITLTNSNIVK
-98 EGNINY
+98 EGNTNY

-134 DGNNIIEGKEGWTNT
+134 DGNKIIEGKEAWTNT
-149 PGVLTIPQLD
+149 PGILNIPQLD
-159 KFSANSNHSVVI
+159 RFSSNSNHSVVI
-171 TASDTDGFSAES
+171 TANDTDGFSAES
-183 YLLNVVEASIK
+183 YLLNIVEASIK
-194 LDSIVSGNTA
+194 LASSVSGNTA

-234 GATKTIELGK
+234 GASKTIELGK

-258 DLGSIIAGSSYTIQA
+258 DLGSIVAGSSYTIQA
-273 QAFTSMNGQTVQSD
+273 QAFTSMNEQTVQSD

-328 VSFAFTPY
+328 ISFAFTPY
-336 LAGVS
+336 LAGIS

-352 GITKDIGYFD
+352 GIIKDIGYFD

-367 DNQYVQRGK
+367 NNRYVQRGK

-400 WSEKGNPITDTV
+400 WSEKGDPITDTV

-419 RSQALIA
+419 SSQALIA

-438 HIRQEN
+438 HIRQES

-458 PNFTAP
+458 PSFTVP
-464 GNIEPSGATTNL
+464 GAIEPSGATTEL

-488 LVEKGQSML
+488 LTKNGQSML

-518 LNNWSRQGFGL
+518 LNNWSRQGFGI
-529 SCTFKSDKHPFS
+529 SCTFKSDRHPFS
-541 NRTVFF
+541 DRTVFF

-577 KETIS
+577 KETMS
-582 CKIQQNV
+582 CKIQQDV

-599 NPGKMI
+599 NPGKM
-605 VGIFINGV
+605 VVAIFINGI
-613 LNAAREI
+613 LSTAREI

-641 GQIQNFADVNFYDIK
+641 RQIQNFADVNFYDIK
-656 LFRVPANDKEIVIN
+656 LFRVPANDKQIVIN

-681 SDGSVDFTEY
+681 ADGSVDFTEY
-691 NRMKLKNFFS
+691 NRMKLRNFFS
-701 TSDSEPHSTL
+701 TSDSEPNSTL
-711 WDDINQTYAS
+711 WDDINQTYAN

-727 ISDTTRVLPVD
+727 ISDTTKVLPVD

-746 TGFTRAIFE
+746 TGFTRAVFE
-755 EIGGQNNNWYTGCTM
+755 EIGGQNNKWYTGCTM

-811 MLKADDGSNL
+811 MLKDDDGGNL
-821 DYELFQPK
+821 DYELFQPR
-829 ETWFPERQFTLK
+829 ETWLPERQFTLK

-870 PPMEELEAHR
+870 PPMEQLESHR
-880 PVDTRDKTVNDK
+880 PVDTRDRTVKDK
-892 VTIKQTLEGFPII
+892 VTIKQTLEGFSII

-1057 VKKYIWNETSGGYE
+1057 VKKYIWNGTSGGYE

-1138 MDTGN
+1138 MDTAN

-1150 ESVAKTAWLDTFSN
+1150 ESVAKTAWLDKFSN
-1164 NDNNNVNSLVIT
+1164 NDKNDVNSLVIT

-1194 LRDTIFANTGVFD
+1194 LRDTVFANTGVYD
-1207 SSLETLWDLWRNNA
+1207 NSLEGLWDLWRNNDN
-1221 TICKDIN
+1221 ICKDIN
-1228 DYIDNYFA
+1228 NYVDNYFA
-1236 AQTKDCGEL
+1236 AQTANCGEL

-1253 KYLTAYVGES
+1253 KYLTAYVGEA
-1263 GGQPSYANIEFLH
+1263 GGEASYTNIEFLH
-1276 GTRVEYVRDWMK
+1276 GTRVEYVRDWLK

-1316 AGGAE
+1316 AGGEE
-1321 ATNPKLIITSNCPAI
+1321 ATNPKLVVTSNCPAI

-1363 ISSFNTQITI
+1363 ISSFNTQVTI
-1373 NNTPQINDIE
+1373 NNTSQINDIE

-1399 PSFSKLDLSSIDTL
+1399 PSFSKLDLSSVDTL

-1440 TKFWSGNAGQG
+1440 TKFWSGNIGQG
-1451 IFTVN
+1451 TFTVN

-1461 KLKDLNISN
+1461 KLKDLNIS
-1470 SVVTSVSLPNASLS
+1470 SSIVTSISLPNASLAL
-1484 SLNITNSTVENISLV
+1484 LNITNSAIEGISLV
-1499 NQPFLEI
+1499 NQPFLDR
-1506 LDFSGCKRLKTVTID
+1506 LDFSSCKRLKTVTID
-1521 SCDKITELNLSNL
+1521 SCDKITELDLSNL

-1555 NVNLTT
+1555 NINLTT

-1606 IQVASSLPNLRI
+1606 IQVASSLPNLRT

-1634 AIPTYNGNKI
+1634 AIPTYKENKI
-1644 FDVSQLIDLQFSV
+1644 FDISKLNLTSLSV

-1667 FNNNKEHPFNVG
+1667 FDNNRNTPFNVG
-1679 SAFFVGCSNLKRVF
+1679 GSFFVGCSNLKRVF
-1693 GHISLNGNGVFNQCS
+1693 GHIKLNGTSIFAQCGS
-1708 KFYIHEPKEKVEGIT
+1708 FYIHEPKEKVEGIT
-1723 PDYNGEWF
+1723 PNYNGEWF
-1731 GPDTNTEQ
+1731 GSDTSTTEGKTAWDNNT
-1739 GSVDWRNHIDL
+1739 DL
-1750 STNFSIG
+1750 GTNFTIG
-1757 TTDCASMF
+1757 TTNCTSMF
-1765 RATNCSIYD
+1765 TATNCSIYD
-1774 VYYFLYKCDNVTR
+1774 VYYFLYKCDNVTTL
-1787 FDGCFQSVKNIIW
+1787 DSCFASAKNVKW
-1800 DILDSPR
+1800 DLLDSPNR
-1807 RNMFSH
+1807 DMFNH
-1813 CTKAV
+1813 CTKVV
-1818 TMNEMFWG
+1818 TMNSLFWG
-1826 LPVQDFMVLT
+1826 LQAQDFKILT
-1836 STKDYGA
+1836 STY
-1843 NDHDGLFS
+1843 DHGSTEHNGLFS
-1851 PLVNLQAMDDMF
+1851 PLVNLQAMDSIF
-1863 CFGGTRYTDPTVL
+1863 YFGGTRYTSPTFL
-1876 AKFKGDVDSKLIR
+1876 AKFKGNVSSKLKR
-1889 LHTIFRNDGNVM
+1889 LSIFSTGTIKFIDNINNCPSDSTIDEHL
-1901 FVSNANI
+1901 VS
-1908 GYTTAPTAE
+1908 
-1917 QLVAA
+1917 A

-1927 LAKLPNLE
+1927 LSNLPDLE
-1935 FLNNMFN
+1935 YLNTMFN
-1942 YSNIDFVQV
+1942 NSNIYFNQITD
-1951 TNSDIEDEAMYC
+1951 EDVEDGVMYC
-1963 PLFYQNTKLK
+1963 PLFYKNTKLK
-1973 YIQDSFKGLVNSKG
+1973 YIQSSFKGLVNSTG

-1992 FGGAAKLKN
+1992 FGGTVKN
-2001 NIVKF
+2001 KTQVRF
-2006 PTALYGIYNSFTLNT
+2006 PTALYGIYDSFSL
-2021 GSSTV
+2021 GSGSNV
-2026 TFPIHNSMFSRLK
+2026 IFPIHNSMFSRLR

-2052 QTTLGSFQGF
+2052 ESTLGSFQGF
-2062 TKQFLKE
+2062 TKQFVKE
-2069 EDEVFPYD
+2069 GEETFPYD
-2077 VFTGCSAIVEIP
+2077 VFTGCNAIVEIP
-2089 GFFSG
+2089 GFFAN
-2094 LVLPANTVIELPLD
+2094 LVLPVNTVVELPLN
-2108 SFKTNYNLTNISYL
+2108 SFKTNYNLTNIANL
-2122 YYDMKNCKY
+2122 YFDMKNCKY

-2136 GFSNCKL
+2136 GFSNCKI
-2143 VNVSKCF
+2143 VNAYRCF
-2150 SELET
+2150 SETEN

-2171 QTNNY
+2171 STNNY
-2176 NYKGWNETDAAS
+2176 SWKGWNELDAAS
-2188 KNINENYGIDSEG
+2188 QNITENYGIDSDG
-2201 NWIESAEMPVEITY
+2201 NWIESAEMPVEIIY
-2215 TKQRTLPRKTI
+2215 SKQRTLPRKTI

-2238 VEAQG
+2238 TEAQA
-2243 YTMNYGTLTKTN
+2243 YTMNHGNLTPSN
-2255 YGDIIVPNENYNPV
+2255 YGDIIVPNEKYNPV

-2279 REWLDEEQTIPNY
+2279 REYLDEEQTMINY

-2303 DFDKYE
+2303 DYDKYE
-2309 YAWNEYACDGLSG
+2309 YAWNEYAYDGLSG
-2322 LADIVTDSALYTA
+2322 LEDIILNSSLYTA
-2335 VSNGEINCS
+2335 VSNGTINCS
-2344 PTLPDGFKDSA
+2344 PTIPDVFKDTA

-2362 SVHTNKK
+2362 SVHANRK

-2380 YYCTNGSNMD
+2380 YYCTNGTNMV
-2390 IRGVFNGSGR
+2390 INGVFSGSGR
-2400 PNGVG
+2400 PNGNPT
-2405 YDYFDYGIRG
+2405 YDYFNYGIRG
-2415 RICPYLF
+2415 RIPTNLF
-2422 RPVNNATDLSYM
+2422 KPVSNVTDLSM
-2434 FYLCVLLNPYKWNDS
+2434 TFHCCPLILPYKWNNS
-2449 ITGNTGEMFDSSM
+2449 TGDIGEMFSKQM
-2462 FGGMNKLTDISYM
+2462 FAGLTKLTNISYM
-2475 FYFTIIPA
+2475 FYFCVIPA

-2498 QNISCLFLAA
+2498 QDISCLFLAA

-2518 QIDDNTFSKNVN
+2518 QVDDNIFAKNVN
-2530 LKNISYAFASGRS
+2530 LRNISYAFASGQS
-2543 TSEFTGRSPKKIG
+2543 QGDQSGRSPKKI
-2556 SSLFNVNKHK
+2556 SSTLFNANKHK
-2566 QLNNVSG
+2566 QLTNVTG
-2573 LFYNATS
+2573 VFYNATS
-2580 TTGSVPELWNWLN
+2580 TTGSVPEFWNWLN

>member
-1 MADNIKRYN
+1 MADSIKRYN
-10 PKTGNWDISSSGKAT
+10 SQTGAWDISSSGKAT
-25 GIIVEDPRLIDPEVA
+25 GIVVEDPRLIDPEVA

-46 ESLNDVLVRHEQ
+46 ESLNDVLVRHEK
-58 ELKKQGGYIAW
+58 ELKKHGGYIAW

-75 GGSGGGGGTTG
+75 GGSGGGGGATG
-86 DKVTLTNGNIVK
+86 DKITLTNGNIVK

-104 LYSTVTTNIKLEY
+104 LYSIVTTDIKLEY

-183 YLLNVVEASIK
+183 YLLNIVEVSIK
-194 LDSIVSGNTA
+194 LTSTVSGNTA
-204 TVGIDYFFTY
+204 TVGLDYFFTY
-214 SITSKIIGSD
+214 SITSKIIGSN

-244 TTSTAPRQVNVNLW
+244 TTSTAPKQVNVNLW
-258 DLGSIIAGSSYTIQA
+258 ELGNIIAGSSYTIQA
-273 QAFTSMNGQTVQSD
+273 QAFTSMNEATVQSD

-313 VDSGVERTKFSQSGN
+313 VDTGVERTKFSQSGN
-328 VSFAFTPY
+328 ISFAFTPY

-384 PTEGEVLGNW
+384 PTEGDVIGNW

-400 WSEKGNPITDTV
+400 WSEKGDPVTDTI

-419 RSQALIA
+419 SSQSLIA

-438 HIRQEN
+438 HVRQES

-458 PNFTAP
+458 PMFTAP
-464 GNIEPSGATTNL
+464 GAITPSGAITNL

-488 LVEKGQSML
+488 LTENGQSVL

-504 GVIDVQPFKDDTTT
+504 GVIDVQLFKDDITT

-529 SCTFKSDKHPFS
+529 SCTFKSDIHPFS
-541 NRTVFF
+541 NRTIFF
-547 IGDYNTDEQ
+547 IGDYNADEQ

-562 IGLEDIT
+562 VGLEDVI

-599 NPGKMI
+599 NQGKMI
-605 VGIFINGV
+605 VGIFINGI

-620 KNDFTWR
+620 KTDFTWK
-627 TSSKIYLGCDISNA
+627 TNSKIYLGCDISNS

-670 AMNSKARATLL
+670 AMNSRARATLL
-681 SDGSVDFTEY
+681 SNGSIDFTEY

-701 TSDSEPHSTL
+701 TSDSEPHSAL

-755 EIGGQNNNWYTGCTM
+755 EIGGQNNNWYSGCTM

-785 TDVAVSKQG
+785 TDVSISKQG
-794 TSTMNNLIKNLE
+794 TSTLNNLIKNLE

-811 MLKADDGSNL
+811 ILKDDDGGNL
-821 DYELFQPK
+821 DYELFQPR

-870 PPMEELEAHR
+870 PPMEQLESHR
-880 PVDTRDKTVNDK
+880 PVDTRDRTVKDK

-996 GEKILPLALF
+996 GEKTLPLALF

-1024 GNWLEPSAAVTDD
+1024 GNWLEPSAPVTDD
-1037 NIWRALQELFS
+1037 NVWKALQELFS

-1057 VKKYIWNETSGGYE
+1057 IKKYIWDETSGGYK
-1071 ETAGEYPAQ
+1071 ETSGEYPAQ

-1104 TCVKYGLVDS
+1104 VCVKYGLVDS
-1114 LGKNLTLVCYDV
+1114 LGKNLTLVCYNV
-1126 GGANKWFIRFYD
+1126 GGTNKWFIRFYD
-1138 MDTGN
+1138 MDTAN

-1164 NDNNNVNSLVIT
+1164 NDKNDVNSLVIT

-1221 TICKDIN
+1221 TVCKDIN

-1288 KRVWF
+1288 KRIWF

-1389 FQRFMSSMKL
+1389 FQRFMSTMKL
-1399 PSFSKLDLSSIDTL
+1399 PSFSKLDLSSVDTL

-1422 IFVNDEDFSDV
+1422 VFVNDEGYSDI

-1440 TKFWSGNAGQG
+1440 TKFWSGNIGQG
-1451 IFTVN
+1451 TFTVN

-1461 KLKDLNISN
+1461 KLKDLNIS
-1470 SVVTSVSLPNASLS
+1470 SSIVTSISLPNASLS
-1484 SLNITNSTVENISLV
+1484 SLNVTNSTVEGISLV
-1499 NQPFLEI
+1499 NQPFLES
-1506 LDFSGCKRLKTVTID
+1506 LDFSDCRRLKTVTVD

-1534 GDLHTIRITSC
+1534 GDLHTIKITSC

-1555 NVNLTT
+1555 NGNLAT
-1561 FNVSNCNNVEIIN
+1561 FNVSNCNNVETIN
-1574 VSQCTNES
+1574 ISSCRNRN
-1582 LTVYIVGVP
+1582 LIVYIVGAP
-1591 NIKELNVSS
+1591 NIKALDMSN
-1600 TNTPND
+1600 TNTAND
-1606 IQVASSLPNLRI
+1606 IQAASELPKLRT
-1618 LNISN
+1618 LNITN
-1623 SQVSAIQYGNA
+1623 SQVEAIQYGNA

-1644 FDVSQLIDLQFSV
+1644 FDVSRLIDLQFSV

-1693 GHISLNGNGVFNQCS
+1693 GHISLNGDAVFSQCS

-1739 GSVDWRNHIDL
+1739 GSVDWRNNIDL

-1757 TTDCASMF
+1757 TTDSSAMF
-1765 RATNCSIYD
+1765 KGTNCSIYD
-1774 VYYFLYKCDNVTR
+1774 VYYFLYKCDNVTILNN
-1787 FDGCFQSVKNIIW
+1787 CFASVTNIKW
-1800 DILDSPR
+1800 DLLDSPR
-1807 RNMFSH
+1807 RTMFNH
-1813 CTKAV
+1813 CTKV
-1818 TMNEMFWG
+1818 VDMISIFLG
-1826 LPVQDFMVLT
+1826 LPAQNFKIFT
-1836 STKDYGA
+1836 STYENGSTEH
-1843 NDHDGLFS
+1843 NGLFS
-1851 PLVNLQAMDDMF
+1851 PLVSLKFMDNAF
-1863 CFGGTRYTDPTVL
+1863 AFSGTKYTDSTFL
-1876 AKFKGDVDSKLIR
+1876 AKFKGNVDSKLTR
-1889 LHTIFRNDGNVM
+1889 
-1901 FVSNANI
+1901 
-1908 GYTTAPTAE
+1908 
-1917 QLVAA
+1917 
-1922 DCGTL
+1922 
-1927 LAKLPNLE
+1927 
-1935 FLNNMFN
+1935 LNNSILNIKFVNNINSSPNDETIANNLFAANSGNLLVRLPELEYIIDMFN
-1942 YSNIDFVQV
+1942 NTNIYFNQTTD
-1951 TNSDIEDEAMYC
+1951 EDVEDKVMYC
-1963 PLFYQNTKLK
+1963 PLFYKNTKLK
-1973 YIQDSFKGLVNSKG
+1973 YIQNSFKELIKSNG
-1987 SLYNI
+1987 SLYNV
-1992 FGGAAKLKN
+1992 FGGTVKN
-2001 NIVKF
+2001 KANLRF
-2006 PTALYGIYNSFTLNT
+2006 PTALYGIYNSFSIGDN
-2021 GSSTV
+2021 STI

-2039 NSLKYITGQQAIN
+2039 NSLKYITSQQAIN
-2052 QTTLGSFQGF
+2052 QSTLGCFQGF
-2062 TKQFLKE
+2062 TKEFVKE
-2069 EDEVFPYD
+2069 GDEVFPYD
-2077 VFTGCSAIVEIP
+2077 VFTNCSAIVEIP
-2089 GFFSG
+2089 GFFSC
-2094 LVLPANTVIELPLD
+2094 LVLPIDTVVELPLN

-2143 VNVSKCF
+2143 VNVHRCF
-2150 SELET
+2150 SEIKISF
-2155 TYVKKGSV
+2155 VKKGFI

-2171 QTNNY
+2171 QTSNVS
-2176 NYKGWNETDAAS
+2176 YKGWNEVDAAS
-2188 KNINENYGIDSEG
+2188 QNITENYGIDSEG

-2215 TKQRTLPRKTI
+2215 NKQRTLPRKTI

-2238 VEAQG
+2238 TEAQG
-2243 YTMNYGTLTKTN
+2243 YTMDYGNLTPSS
-2255 YGDIIVPNENYNPV
+2255 YGDIIVPNEKYNPV

-2279 REWLDEEQTIPNY
+2279 REWLDDEHTIPNY

-2309 YAWNEYACDGLSG
+2309 LAWNEYCVDGLSG
-2322 LADIVTDSALYTA
+2322 LEDIVRDSALYSAISTG
-2335 VSNGEINCS
+2335 SINCS
-2344 PTLPDGFKDSA
+2344 PVIPDRFKDDAGSF
-2355 ASIAPPS
+2355 APPS
-2362 SVHTNKK
+2362 NANTNKK
-2369 VLNYLCSPDLF
+2369 VLNYICSPDLF
-2380 YYCTNGSNMD
+2380 YYCTNGNNMQVN
-2390 IRGVFNGSGR
+2390 GVFFDSGR
-2400 PNGVG
+2400 SNGIAG
-2405 YDYFDYGIRG
+2405 YNYLDYGLRG
-2415 RICPYLF
+2415 RIPPHLF
-2422 RPVNNATDLSYM
+2422 YPISNATDLSYT
-2434 FYLCVLLNPYKWNDS
+2434 FYCMPLLNPYKWNVSDGEDGEFYSVDTFSKLTKLISLSNMFCFCVIPAHINLPIDS
-2449 ITGNTGEMFDSSM
+2449 YVNCIQLQDISSM
-2462 FGGMNKLTDISYM
+2462 
-2475 FYFTIIPA
+2475 
-2483 NVIVPVEFVIDCINL
+2483 
-2498 QNISCLFLAA
+2498 FLAA
-2508 QFESTASQAQ
+2508 QFESTSKMGQ
-2518 QIDDNTFSKNVN
+2518 QVDGNLFNKNVN
-2530 LKNISYAFASGRS
+2530 LRNISYAFASGQS
-2543 TSEFTGRSPKKIG
+2543 AGDGVDKSPKKIN
-2556 SSLFNVNKHK
+2556 STLFNVDKHK
-2566 QLNNVSG
+2566 RLTNVTG
-2573 LFYNATS
+2573 LFYNAAS
-2580 TTGSVPELWNWLN
+2580 TVGSVPEFWNWLN
-2593 SLSSVNRANV
+2593 TLSASNRANV
-2603 FYAMRKANLTNGNNV
+2603 FYKMKKSNISNSASIPTGWAN
-2618 PSGWDTGMV
+2618 GMTD

>member
-1 MADNIKRYN
+1 MADDIKRYN
-10 PKTGNWDISSSGKAT
+10 PDTGTWDISSSGKAT
-25 GIIVEDPRLIDPEVA
+25 GIVVDDPRLIDPDLA
-40 EEGVTG
+40 EEGKTT
-46 ESLNDVLVRHEQ
+46 ESLNDVLVRHDEA
-58 ELKKQGGYIAW
+58 LKKHGGYIAW

-75 GGSGGGGGTTG
+75 GGSGGGGGATG
-86 DKVTLTNGNIVK
+86 DKITLTNGNIVK
-98 EGNINY
+98 EGNTNY

-134 DGNNIIEGKEGWTNT
+134 DGNKIIEGKEAWINT
-149 PGVLTIPQLD
+149 PGTLNIPQLD
-159 KFSANSNHSVVI
+159 RFSSNSNHSVVI
-171 TASDTDGFSAES
+171 TANDTDGFSAES
-183 YLLNVVEASIK
+183 YLLNIVEASIK
-194 LDSIVSGNTA
+194 LASSVSGNTA

-234 GATKTIELGK
+234 GASKTIELGK

-258 DLGSIIAGSSYTIQA
+258 DLGSIIAGSSYAIQA
-273 QAFTSMNGQTVQSD
+273 QAFTSMNEQTVQSD

-328 VSFAFTPY
+328 ISFAFTPY
-336 LAGVS
+336 LAGIS

-352 GITKDIGYFD
+352 GIVKDIGYFD

-367 DNQYVQRGK
+367 NNQYVQRGK

-400 WSEKGNPITDTV
+400 WSEKGDPITDTV

-419 RSQALIA
+419 SSQALIA

-438 HIRQEN
+438 HIRQES

-458 PNFTAP
+458 PSFTVP
-464 GNIEPSGATTNL
+464 GAIEPSGATTEL

-488 LVEKGQSML
+488 LTKNGQSML

-504 GVIDVQPFKDDTTT
+504 GVIDVQPFKDDATT
-518 LNNWSRQGFGL
+518 LNNWSRQGFGI
-529 SCTFKSDKHPFS
+529 SCTFKSDRHPFS

-577 KETIS
+577 KETMS
-582 CKIQQNV
+582 CKIQQDV

-599 NPGKMI
+599 NPGKM
-605 VGIFINGV
+605 VVAIFINGI
-613 LNAAREI
+613 LSTAREI

-656 LFRVPANDKEIVIN
+656 LFRVPANDKQIVIN

-681 SDGSVDFTEY
+681 ANGSVDFTEY
-691 NRMKLKNFFS
+691 NRMKLRNFFS
-701 TSDSEPHSTL
+701 TSDSEPNSTL
-711 WDDINQTYAS
+711 WDDINQTYAN

-727 ISDTTRVLPVD
+727 ISDTTKVLPVD

-746 TGFTRAIFE
+746 TGFTRAVFE

-785 TDVAVSKQG
+785 TDVSVSKQG
-794 TSTMNNLIKNLE
+794 TSTMNNLVKNLE

-969 QDELFG
+969 QDEMFG

-987 GENANVIVD
+987 GENANIIVD
-996 GEKILPLALF
+996 GNKTLPLALF

-1024 GNWLEPSAAVTDD
+1024 GNWLEPTTPVTDD
-1037 NIWRALQELFS
+1037 NIWRVLQELFS
-1048 IFAQMTSST
+1048 IFAQMTTST
-1057 VKKYIWNETSGGYE
+1057 VKKYIWNESVGGYE
-1071 ETAGEYPAQ
+1071 ETEGEYPAQ

-1089 LDTKFSIKN
+1089 LDTKFSIRN
-1098 AYSYLL
+1098 AFSYLL
-1104 TCVKYGLVDS
+1104 VCVKYGLVDS
-1114 LGKNLTLVCYDV
+1114 LGKNMTIVCYDIN
-1126 GGANKWFIRFYD
+1126 GSKKWFIRFYD
-1138 MDTGN
+1138 MDTAN

-1150 ESVAKTAWLDTFSN
+1150 ESVAKTAWLDKFSN
-1164 NDNNNVNSLVIT
+1164 NDKNDVNSLVIT

-1194 LRDTIFANTGVFD
+1194 LRDTVFANTGVYD
-1207 SSLETLWDLWRNNA
+1207 NSLEGLWDLWRNNDN
-1221 TICKDIN
+1221 ICKDIN
-1228 DYIDNYFA
+1228 NYVDNYFA
-1236 AQTKDCGEL
+1236 AQTVNCGEL

-1253 KYLTAYVGES
+1253 KYLTAYVGEA
-1263 GGQPSYANIEFLH
+1263 GGEASYANIEFLH
-1276 GTRVEYVRDWMK
+1276 GTRIEYVRDWLK

-1321 ATNPKLIITSNCPAI
+1321 ATNPKLVVTSNCPAI

-1363 ISSFNTQITI
+1363 ISSFNTQVSI
-1373 NNTPQINDIE
+1373 NNTPQISDIE

-1399 PSFSKLDLSSIDTL
+1399 PSFSKLDLSSVDTL

-1451 IFTVN
+1451 TFTVN

-1461 KLKDLNISN
+1461 KLKDLNISS
-1470 SVVTSVSLPNASLS
+1470 SVVTSISLPNASLS
-1484 SLNITNSTVENISLV
+1484 SLNITNSTVEGISLV
-1499 NQPFLEI
+1499 NQPFLNR

-1574 VSQCTNES
+1574 VSQCTNGS

-1591 NIKELNVSS
+1591 NIKELNISS

-1606 IQVASSLPNLRI
+1606 IQAASSLPNLRT

-1634 AIPTYNGNKI
+1634 AVPTYKENKI
-1644 FDVSQLIDLQFSV
+1644 FDISKLNLTSLSV

-1667 FNNNKEHPFNVG
+1667 FDNNRNTPFNVG
-1679 SAFFVGCSNLKRVF
+1679 GSFFIGCSNLKRVF
-1693 GHISLNGNGVFNQCS
+1693 GHIKLNGTSIFAQCGN
-1708 KFYIHEPKEKVEGIT
+1708 FYIHEPKEKVEGIT
-1723 PDYNGEWF
+1723 PDYMGEWF
-1731 GPDTNTEQ
+1731 GSDTSTEEGKTAWDNNT
-1739 GSVDWRNHIDL
+1739 DL
-1750 STNFSIG
+1750 GTNFTIG
-1757 TTDCASMF
+1757 TTNCTSMF
-1765 RATNCSIYD
+1765 GATNCSIYD
-1774 VYYFLYKCDNVTR
+1774 VYYFLYKCDNVTTLSS
-1787 FDGCFQSVKNIIW
+1787 CFASVTNIKW
-1800 DILDSPR
+1800 DLLDSPR
-1807 RNMFSH
+1807 RTMFNH
-1813 CTKAV
+1813 CTKV
-1818 TMNEMFWG
+1818 VNMDSIFFG
-1826 LPVQDFMVLT
+1826 LPTQNFKIFT
-1836 STKDYGA
+1836 STYENGSTEH
-1843 NDHDGLFS
+1843 NGLFS
-1851 PLVNLQAMDDMF
+1851 PLVSLKFIDNAF
-1863 CFGGTRYTDPTVL
+1863 NFGGTKYTDSTFL
-1876 AKFKGDVDSKLIR
+1876 AKFKGNVDSKLTR
-1889 LHTIFRNDGNVM
+1889 LNNIISNIKFVNNINSSPNDETIANNLFAANSGNL
-1901 FVSNANI
+1901 
-1908 GYTTAPTAE
+1908 
-1917 QLVAA
+1917 LVR
-1922 DCGTL
+1922 
-1927 LAKLPNLE
+1927 LPELE
-1935 FLNNMFN
+1935 YITNMFN
-1942 YSNIDFVQV
+1942 GSNIYFNQTTD
-1951 TNSDIEDEAMYC
+1951 EDVEDGVMYC
-1963 PLFYQNTKLK
+1963 PLFYKNTKLK
-1973 YIQDSFKGLVNSKG
+1973 YIQDSFKGLIKSNG
-1987 SLYNI
+1987 SLYNV
-1992 FGGAAKLKN
+1992 FGGTVKN
-2001 NIVKF
+2001 KTQVRF
-2006 PTALYGIYNSFTLNT
+2006 PTALYGIYNSFSL
-2021 GSSTV
+2021 GSGSNV

-2052 QTTLGSFQGF
+2052 ESTLGSFQGF
-2062 TKQFLKE
+2062 TKQFIKE
-2069 EDEVFPYD
+2069 GEETFPYD

-2089 GFFSG
+2089 GFFAN
-2094 LVLPANTVIELPLD
+2094 LVLPTNTVVELPLD
-2108 SFKTNYNLTNISYL
+2108 SFKTNYNLTNIANL
-2122 YYDMKNCKY
+2122 YFDMKNCKY

-2136 GFSNCKL
+2136 GFSNCKI
-2143 VNVSKCF
+2143 VNAYRCF
-2150 SELET
+2150 SETEN
-2155 TYVKKGSV
+2155 TYVKKGAV

-2171 QTNNY
+2171 ATNNY
-2176 NYKGWNETDAAS
+2176 SWKGWNETDAS
-2188 KNINENYGIDSEG
+2188 TNSINENYGINEHG
-2201 NWIESAEMPVEITY
+2201 EWIPDEQAPMPTEITY
-2215 TKQRTLPRKTI
+2215 NKQRTLPRKTI

-2238 VEAQG
+2238 TEAQA
-2243 YTMNYGTLTKTN
+2243 YTMNYGNLTPSN
-2255 YGDIIVPNENYNPV
+2255 YGDIIVPNEKYNPV

-2279 REWLDEEQTIPNY
+2279 REYLDEEQTMINY

-2297 RVILNK
+2297 RVIINK
-2303 DFDKYE
+2303 DYDKYE
-2309 YAWNEYACDGLSG
+2309 YAWNEYAYDGLSG
-2322 LADIVTDSALYTA
+2322 LEDIILNSSLYTA
-2335 VSNGEINCS
+2335 VSNGTINCS
-2344 PTLPDGFKDSA
+2344 PTIPDVFKDTA

-2362 SVHTNKK
+2362 SVHANRK

-2380 YYCTNGSNMD
+2380 YYCTNGTNM
-2390 IRGVFNGSGR
+2390 IINGVFNGSGR
-2400 PNGVG
+2400 PDGNPT
-2405 YDYFDYGIRG
+2405 YDYFNYGIRG
-2415 RICPYLF
+2415 RIPTNLFKPVSNVTNLSMTFSRCPLI
-2422 RPVNNATDLSYM
+2422 L
-2434 FYLCVLLNPYKWNDS
+2434 PYKWNNS
-2449 ITGNTGEMFDSSM
+2449 TGDIGEMFSKKM
-2462 FGGMNKLTDISYM
+2462 FAGLTKLTNISYM
-2475 FYFTIIPA
+2475 FYFCVIPA
-2483 NVIVPVEFVIDCINL
+2483 DIIIPVEFVIDCINL

-2508 QFESTASQAQ
+2508 RFESTASQAQ
-2518 QIDDNTFSKNVN
+2518 QIDDNIFAKNVN
-2530 LKNISYAFASGRS
+2530 LKNISYAFASGQS
-2543 TSEFTGRSPKKIG
+2543 HGDWSGRSPKKIG
-2556 SSLFNVNKHK
+2556 STLFNASKHK
-2566 QLNNVSG
+2566 QLTNVTG
-2573 LFYNATS
+2573 VFYNATS
-2580 TTGSVPELWNWLN
+2580 TTGSVPEFWNWLN

-2603 FYAMRKANLTNGNNV
+2603 FYAMRKANLTNGNSV
-2618 PSGWDTGMV
+2618 PSGWNTGMV

>member
-10 PKTGNWDISSSGKAT
+10 PKTDNWDISSSGKAT
-25 GIIVEDPRLIDPEVA
+25 GIVVDDPRLIDAELA
-40 EEGVTG
+40 EEGKTT
-46 ESLNDVLVRHEQ
+46 ESLNDVLVRHDEA
-58 ELKKQGGYIAW
+58 LKKHGGYIAW

-75 GGSGGGGGTTG
+75 GGSGGGGGATG
-86 DKVTLTNGNIVK
+86 DKITLTNGNIVK

-104 LYSTVTTNIKLEY
+104 LYSTVTTDIKLEY

-183 YLLNVVEASIK
+183 YLLNIVEASIK
-194 LDSIVSGNTA
+194 LTSTVSGNIA
-204 TVGIDYFFTY
+204 TVGLDYFFTY
-214 SITSKIIGSD
+214 SITSKIIGSN

-244 TTSTAPRQVNVNLW
+244 TTSTAPKQVNVNLW
-258 DLGSIIAGSSYTIQA
+258 ELGNIIAGSSYTIQA
-273 QAFTSMNGQTVQSD
+273 QAFTSMNEAIVQSD
-287 KVTNRVVVEDGVNL
+287 KVTNRVVVEDGANL

-313 VDSGVERTKFSQSGN
+313 VDAGVERTKFSQSGN

-419 RSQALIA
+419 SSQALIA

-438 HIRQEN
+438 HVRQET

-458 PNFTAP
+458 PTFTAP
-464 GNIEPSGATTNL
+464 GSITPSGAVTNL

-488 LVEKGQSML
+488 LTKNGQSML

-504 GVIDVQPFKDDTTT
+504 GVIDIQPFKDDITT

-529 SCTFKSDKHPFS
+529 SCTFKSDIHPFS
-541 NRTVFF
+541 NRTIFF

-562 IGLEDIT
+562 VGLEDII

-599 NPGKMI
+599 NQGKMI
-605 VGIFINGV
+605 VGIFINGI

-620 KNDFTWR
+620 KTDFTWK
-627 TSSKIYLGCDISNA
+627 TDSKIYLGCDISNS

-681 SDGSVDFTEY
+681 SNGGVDFTEY

-727 ISDTTRVLPVD
+727 ISDTTRILPVD

-755 EIGGQNNNWYTGCTM
+755 EIGGQNNNWYSGCTM

-785 TDVAVSKQG
+785 TDVSVSKQG
-794 TSTMNNLIKNLE
+794 TSTLNNLIKNLE

-811 MLKADDGSNL
+811 MLKDDDGGNL
-821 DYELFQPK
+821 DYELFQPR

-870 PPMEELEAHR
+870 PPMEQLESHR
-880 PVDTRDKTVNDK
+880 PVDTRDRTVKDK

-996 GEKILPLALF
+996 GEKTLPLALF

-1024 GNWLEPSAAVTDD
+1024 GNWLEPSAPVTDD
-1037 NIWRALQELFS
+1037 NVWRALQELFS

-1057 VKKYIWNETSGGYE
+1057 VKKYIWDETSGGYK
-1071 ETAGEYPAQ
+1071 ETSGEYPAQ

-1389 FQRFMSSMKL
+1389 FQRFMSTMKL
-1399 PSFSKLDLSSIDTL
+1399 PSFSKLDLSSVDTL

-1422 IFVNDEDFSDV
+1422 VFVNDEGYSDV

-1440 TKFWSGNAGQG
+1440 TKFWSGNIGQG
-1451 IFTVN
+1451 TFTVN

-1461 KLKDLNISN
+1461 KLKDLNIS
-1470 SVVTSVSLPNASLS
+1470 SSIVTSISLPNASLAL
-1484 SLNITNSTVENISLV
+1484 LNITNSAVEGISLV
-1499 NQPFLEI
+1499 NQPFLDR

-1574 VSQCTNES
+1574 VSRCTNKS
-1582 LTVYIVGVP
+1582 LTVYIVGAP

-1606 IQVASSLPNLRI
+1606 IQVASSLPNLRT
-1618 LNISN
+1618 LNISD

-1634 AIPTYNGNKI
+1634 AIPTYKENKI
-1644 FDVSQLIDLQFSV
+1644 FDISKLNLTSLSV
-1657 QNAKGVHYFK
+1657 QNAKGVRYFK
-1667 FNNNKEHPFNVG
+1667 FDNNRNTPFNVG
-1679 SAFFVGCSNLKRVF
+1679 DSFFVGCSNLKRVF
-1693 GHISLNGNGVFNQCS
+1693 GHIKLNGTSIFTQCGN
-1708 KFYIHEPKEKVEGIT
+1708 FYIHEPKEKVEGIT
-1723 PDYNGEWF
+1723 PNYNGEWF
-1731 GPDTNTEQ
+1731 GSDTSTTEGKTAWDNNT
-1739 GSVDWRNHIDL
+1739 DL
-1750 STNFSIG
+1750 GTNFTIG
-1757 TTDCASMF
+1757 TTNCTSMF
-1765 RATNCSIYD
+1765 TATNCSIYD
-1774 VYYFLYKCDNVTR
+1774 VYYFLYKCDNVTTL
-1787 FDGCFQSVKNIIW
+1787 DSCFTSAKNVKW
-1800 DILDSPR
+1800 DLLDSPNR
-1807 RNMFSH
+1807 DMFNH
-1813 CTKAV
+1813 CTKVV
-1818 TMNEMFWG
+1818 TMNSLFWG
-1826 LPVQDFMVLT
+1826 LQAQDFKILT
-1836 STKDYGA
+1836 STYDYGSTEH
-1843 NDHDGLFS
+1843 NGLFS
-1851 PLVNLQAMDDMF
+1851 PLVDLQDMDSIF
-1863 CFGGTRYTDPTVL
+1863 YFGGTRYTSPAFL
-1876 AKFKGDVDSKLIR
+1876 AKFKGNVPSKLKN
-1889 LHTIFRNDGNVM
+1889 LSSFSAGTIK
-1901 FVSNANI
+1901 FVDNI
-1908 GYTTAPTAE
+1908 NNCPSDSTIDE
-1917 QLVAA
+1917 HLVSA

-1927 LAKLPNLE
+1927 LANLPDLE
-1935 FLNNMFN
+1935 YLNNMFN
-1942 YSNIDFVQV
+1942 NSNIYFNQITD
-1951 TNSDIEDEAMYC
+1951 EDVEDGVKYC
-1963 PLFYQNTKLK
+1963 PLFYKNTKLK
-1973 YIQDSFKGLVNSKG
+1973 YIQGSFKALVNSTG

-1992 FGGAAKLKN
+1992 FAGTVKN
-2001 NIVKF
+2001 KTQVRF
-2006 PTALYGIYNSFTLNT
+2006 PTALYGIYDSFSL
-2021 GSSTV
+2021 GSGSNV
-2026 TFPIHNSMFSRLK
+2026 IFPIHNSMFSRLR
-2039 NSLKYITGQQAIN
+2039 NSLKHITGQQAIN
-2052 QTTLGSFQGF
+2052 ESTLGSFQGF
-2062 TKQFLKE
+2062 TKQFVKE
-2069 EDEVFPYD
+2069 GEETFPYD
-2077 VFTGCSAIVEIP
+2077 VFTGCNAIVEIP
-2089 GFFSG
+2089 GFFAN
-2094 LVLPANTVIELPLD
+2094 LVLPANTVVELPLN
-2108 SFKTNYNLTNISYL
+2108 SFKTNYNLTNIANL
-2122 YYDMKNCKY
+2122 YFDMKNCKY

-2136 GFSNCKL
+2136 GFSNCKI
-2143 VNVSKCF
+2143 VNAYRCF
-2150 SELET
+2150 SETEN

-2171 QTNNY
+2171 STNNY
-2176 NYKGWNETDAAS
+2176 SWKGWNETDAS
-2188 KNINENYGIDSEG
+2188 TNSINENYGIDKHGE
-2201 NWIESAEMPVEITY
+2201 WIPDEQAPMPTEITY
-2215 TKQRTLPRKTI
+2215 NKQRTLPRKTI
-2226 VNMSYCLERFQS
+2226 VDMSYCLERFQS
-2238 VEAQG
+2238 TEAQA
-2243 YTMNYGTLTKTN
+2243 YTMNYGNLTPSN
-2255 YGDIIVPNENYNPV
+2255 YGDIIVPNEKYNPV

-2279 REWLDEEQTIPNY
+2279 REYLDEEQTMINY

-2297 RVILNK
+2297 RVIINK
-2303 DFDKYE
+2303 DYDKYE
-2309 YAWNEYACDGLSG
+2309 YAWNEYAYDGLSG
-2322 LADIVTDSALYTA
+2322 LKDIILNSSLYTA
-2335 VSNGEINCS
+2335 VSNGTINCS
-2344 PTLPDGFKDSA
+2344 PTIPDVFKDTA

-2362 SVHTNKK
+2362 FVHANRK

-2380 YYCTNGSNMD
+2380 YYCTNGTNMV
-2390 IRGVFNGSGR
+2390 IKGVFSRSGR
-2400 PNGVG
+2400 PDGDPT
-2405 YDYFDYGIRG
+2405 YDYFNYGIRG
-2415 RICPYLF
+2415 RIPTNLF
-2422 RPVNNATDLSYM
+2422 KPVSNVTDLSM
-2434 FYLCVLLNPYKWNDS
+2434 TFYCCPLILPYKWNNS
-2449 ITGNTGEMFDSSM
+2449 TGDIGEMFSKQM
-2462 FGGMNKLTDISYM
+2462 FAGLTKLTNISYM
-2475 FYFTIIPA
+2475 FYFCIIPA
-2483 NVIVPVEFVIDCINL
+2483 DVIVPVEFVIDCINL
-2498 QNISCLFLAA
+2498 QDISCLFLGA

-2518 QIDDNTFSKNVN
+2518 QVDDNIFAKNVN
-2530 LKNISYAFASGRS
+2530 LRNISYAFASGRS
-2543 TSEFTGRSPKKIG
+2543 QGDWVGRSPKKI
-2556 SSLFNVNKHK
+2556 SSTLFNANKHK
-2566 QLNNVSG
+2566 QLTNVTG
-2573 LFYNATS
+2573 VFYNATS
-2580 TTGSVPELWNWLN
+2580 TTGSVPEFWNWLN

>member
-10 PKTGNWDISSSGKAT
+10 PNTGNWDISSSGKAT
-25 GIIVEDPRLIDPEVA
+25 GIVVDDPRLIDPELA
-40 EEGVTG
+40 EEGKTT
-46 ESLNDVLVRHEQ
+46 ESLNDVLVRHDEA
-58 ELKKQGGYIAW
+58 LKKHGGYIAW

-75 GGSGGGGGTTG
+75 GGSGGGEGATG
-86 DKVTLTNGNIVK
+86 DKITLTNGNIVK

-134 DGNNIIEGKEGWTNT
+134 DGNNIIEGKETWTNT
-149 PGVLTIPQLD
+149 PGTLNIPQLD
-159 KFSANSNHSVVI
+159 RFSSNSNHSVVI
-171 TASDTDGFSAES
+171 TASDTDGFFAES

-194 LDSIVSGNTA
+194 LASSVSGNTA

-234 GATKTIELGK
+234 GASKTIELGK

-328 VSFAFTPY
+328 ISFAFTPY

-352 GITKDIGYFD
+352 GIVKDIGYFD

-400 WSEKGNPITDTV
+400 WSEKGDPITDTV

-419 RSQALIA
+419 SSQALIA

-458 PNFTAP
+458 PSFTVP
-464 GNIEPSGATTNL
+464 GAIEPSGATTEL

-488 LVEKGQSML
+488 LTKNGQSML

-518 LNNWSRQGFGL
+518 LNNWSRQGFGI
-529 SCTFKSDKHPFS
+529 SCTFKSDRHPFS

-562 IGLEDIT
+562 IGLENIT

-577 KETIS
+577 KETMS
-582 CKIQQNV
+582 CKIQQDV

-599 NPGKMI
+599 NPGKM
-605 VGIFINGV
+605 VVAIFINGI
-613 LNAAREI
+613 LSTAREI
-620 KNDFTWR
+620 KTDFTWK
-627 TSSKIYLGCDISNA
+627 TNSKIYLGCDISNS

-755 EIGGQNNNWYTGCTM
+755 EIGGQNNNWYSGCTM

-880 PVDTRDKTVNDK
+880 PVDTRDKTVHDK

-949 AGEYVD
+949 AGEYVN

-961 VTSYHTYA
+961 VTSYHVYA
-969 QDELFG
+969 QDEMFG

-987 GENANVIVD
+987 GENANIIVD
-996 GEKILPLALF
+996 GDKILPLALF

-1024 GNWLEPSAAVTDD
+1024 GNWLEPTAPVTDD
-1037 NIWRALQELFS
+1037 NVWRALQELFS
-1048 IFAQMTSST
+1048 IFAQMTTST
-1057 VKKYIWNETSGGYE
+1057 VKKYIWNESVGGYE
-1071 ETAGEYPAQ
+1071 ETEGEYPAQ

-1089 LDTKFSIKN
+1089 LDTKFSIRN
-1098 AYSYLL
+1098 AFSYLL
-1104 TCVKYGLVDS
+1104 VCVKYGLIDS
-1114 LGKNLTLVCYDV
+1114 LGKNMTIVCYDIN
-1126 GGANKWFIRFYD
+1126 GSKKWFIRFYD
-1138 MDTGN
+1138 MDTAN

-1150 ESVAKTAWLDTFSN
+1150 ESVAKTAWLDKFSN
-1164 NDNNNVNSLVIT
+1164 NDKNNVNSLVIT
-1176 KNAADGGYDTY
+1176 KNAVDGGYDTY

-1194 LRDTIFANTGVFD
+1194 LRDTVFANTGVYD
-1207 SSLETLWDLWRNNA
+1207 NSLEGLWDLWRNNDN
-1221 TICKDIN
+1221 ICKDIN
-1228 DYIDNYFA
+1228 NYIDNYFA

-1321 ATNPKLIITSNCPAI
+1321 AANPKLIITSNCPAI

-1389 FQRFMSSMKL
+1389 FQRFISTMKL
-1399 PSFSKLDLSSIDTL
+1399 PSFSKLDLSSVDTL

-1422 IFVNDEDFSDV
+1422 VFVNDEGYSDV

-1440 TKFWSGNAGQG
+1440 TKFWSGNIGQG
-1451 IFTVN
+1451 TFTVN

-1461 KLKDLNISN
+1461 KLKDLNIS
-1470 SVVTSVSLPNASLS
+1470 SSIVTSISLPNASLAL
-1484 SLNITNSTVENISLV
+1484 LNITNSAIEGISLV
-1499 NQPFLEI
+1499 NQPFLDR

-1574 VSQCTNES
+1574 VSQCTNKS

-1606 IQVASSLPNLRI
+1606 IQVASSLPNLRT

-1634 AIPTYNGNKI
+1634 AIPTYKENKI
-1644 FDVSQLIDLQFSV
+1644 FDISKLNLTSLSV

-1667 FNNNKEHPFNVG
+1667 FDNNRNTPFNVG
-1679 SAFFVGCSNLKRVF
+1679 GSFFVGCSNLKRIF
-1693 GHISLNGNGVFNQCS
+1693 GHIKLNGTSIFAQCGN
-1708 KFYIHEPKEKVEGIT
+1708 FYIHEPKEKVEGIT
-1723 PDYNGEWF
+1723 PDYMGEWF
-1731 GPDTNTEQ
+1731 GSDTSTEEGKVAWDNNT
-1739 GSVDWRNHIDL
+1739 DL
-1750 STNFSIG
+1750 GTNFTIG
-1757 TTDCASMF
+1757 TTNCASMF
-1765 RATNCSIYD
+1765 SATNCSIYD
-1774 VYYFLYKCDNVTR
+1774 VYYFLYKCDNVTTL
-1787 FDGCFQSVKNIIW
+1787 DSCFANAKNVKW
-1800 DILDSPR
+1800 DLLDSPR
-1807 RNMFSH
+1807 RNMFNH
-1813 CTKAV
+1813 CTKVV
-1818 TMNEMFWG
+1818 TMNSLFWG
-1826 LPVQDFMVLT
+1826 LQEQDFKILT
-1836 STKDYGA
+1836 STYDYGSTEH
-1843 NDHDGLFS
+1843 NGLFS
-1851 PLVNLQAMDDMF
+1851 PLVNLQAMDSIFYFD
-1863 CFGGTRYTDPTVL
+1863 GTRYTSPAFL
-1876 AKFKGDVDSKLIR
+1876 AKFKGNVPSKLKR
-1889 LHTIFRNDGNVM
+1889 LSSFSAETIK
-1901 FVSNANI
+1901 FVDNI
-1908 GYTTAPTAE
+1908 NNCPSDSTIDE
-1917 QLVAA
+1917 HLVSA

-1927 LAKLPNLE
+1927 LANLPDLE
-1935 FLNNMFN
+1935 YLNTMFN
-1942 YSNIDFVQV
+1942 NSNIHFNQITD
-1951 TNSDIEDEAMYC
+1951 EDVEDGVKYC
-1963 PLFYQNTKLK
+1963 PLFYKNTKLK
-1973 YIQDSFKGLVNSKG
+1973 YIQSSFKGLVNSTG

-1992 FGGAAKLKN
+1992 FGGTVKN
-2001 NIVKF
+2001 KTQVRF
-2006 PTALYGIYNSFTLNT
+2006 PTALYGIYDSFSL
-2021 GSSTV
+2021 GSGSNV
-2026 TFPIHNSMFSRLK
+2026 IFPIHNSMFSRLR

-2052 QTTLGSFQGF
+2052 QSTLGSFRGF

-2069 EDEVFPYD
+2069 GDEVFPYD

-2094 LVLPANTVIELPLD
+2094 LVFPANTVVELPLN

-2143 VNVSKCF
+2143 INVHRCF
-2150 SELET
+2150 SEIET
-2155 TYVKKGSV
+2155 SFVKKGFI

-2171 QTNNY
+2171 QTSNVS
-2176 NYKGWNETDAAS
+2176 YKGWNEVDAAS
-2188 KNINENYGIDSEG
+2188 QNITENYGIDSDG
-2201 NWIESAEMPVEITY
+2201 NWIESAEMPVEIIY
-2215 TKQRTLPRKTI
+2215 SKQRTLPRKTI
-2226 VNMSYCLERFQS
+2226 VDMSYCLERFQS
-2238 VEAQG
+2238 TEAQA
-2243 YTMNYGTLTKTN
+2243 YTMNYGNLTSSN
-2255 YGDIIVPNENYNPV
+2255 YGDIIVPNEKYNPV

-2279 REWLDEEQTIPNY
+2279 REYLDEEQTMINY

-2297 RVILNK
+2297 RVIINK
-2303 DFDKYE
+2303 DYDKYE
-2309 YAWNEYACDGLSG
+2309 YAWNEYAYDGLSG
-2322 LADIVTDSALYTA
+2322 LKDIILNSSLYTD
-2335 VSNGEINCS
+2335 VSNGTINCS
-2344 PTLPDGFKDSA
+2344 PVIPDVFKDA
-2355 ASIAPPS
+2355 ASSIAPPS
-2362 SVHTNKK
+2362 SVHANRK

-2380 YYCTNGSNMD
+2380 YYCTNGINMV
-2390 IRGVFNGSGR
+2390 INGVFSGSGR
-2400 PNGVG
+2400 PNGRQT
-2405 YDYFDYGIRG
+2405 YDYFNYGIRG
-2415 RICPYLF
+2415 RIPTNLF
-2422 RPVNNATDLSYM
+2422 KPVSNVTDLSRT
-2434 FYLCVLLNPYKWNDS
+2434 FLRCPLILPYKWNNSTRD
-2449 ITGNTGEMFDSSM
+2449 IGEMFSKEM
-2462 FGGMNKLTDISYM
+2462 FAGLTKLTNISYM
-2475 FYFTIIPA
+2475 FYFCVIPA

-2498 QNISCLFLAA
+2498 QDISCLFLAA

-2518 QIDDNTFSKNVN
+2518 QIDDNIFAKNVN
-2530 LKNISYAFASGRS
+2530 LRNISYAFASGQS
-2543 TSEFTGRSPKKIG
+2543 QGDWSGRSPKKI
-2556 SSLFNVNKHK
+2556 SSTLFNANKHK
-2566 QLNNVSG
+2566 QLTNVTG
-2573 LFYNATS
+2573 VFYNATS
-2580 TTGSVPELWNWLN
+2580 TTGSVPEFWNWLN

-2618 PSGWDTGMV
+2618 PSGWNTGMV

>member
-86 DKVTLTNGNIVK
+86 NKVTLTNANIVK

-134 DGNNIIEGKEGWTNT
+134 DGNNIIEGKEAWTNT
-149 PGVLTIPQLD
+149 PGTLNIPQLD
-159 KFSANSNHSVVI
+159 RFSNNSTHSVVI
-171 TASDTDGFSAES
+171 TATDTDGFAAES
-183 YLLNVVEASIK
+183 YLLNIVEASIK
-194 LDSIVSGNTA
+194 LASSVAGSTA
-204 TVGIDYFFTY
+204 TVGIDYFITY
-214 SITSKIIGSD
+214 TVTSKIIGSN

-244 TTSTAPRQVNVNLW
+244 TTSTAPKQVNVNLW
-258 DLGSIIAGSSYTIQA
+258 ELGNIIAGSSYTIQA
-273 QAFTSMNGQTVQSD
+273 QAFTSMNEATVQSD
-287 KVTNRVVVEDGVNL
+287 KVTNRVVVEDGANL

-313 VDSGVERTKFSQSGN
+313 VDAGVERTKFSQSGN
-328 VSFAFTPY
+328 ISFAFTPY

-341 LIYYAVRIEHN
+341 LIYYAIRIEHN

-384 PTEGEVLGNW
+384 PTEGDILGDW

-400 WSEKGNPITDTV
+400 WSEKGDPVTDTV

-419 RSQALIA
+419 SSQALIA
-426 DQNPNN
+426 DQNSNN
-432 SRYASW
+432 GRYASW
-438 HIRQEN
+438 HVRQES

-458 PNFTAP
+458 PTFTAP
-464 GNIEPSGATTNL
+464 GSIIPSGAVTNL

-488 LVEKGQSML
+488 LTENGQSML

-504 GVIDVQPFKDDTTT
+504 GVIDVQPFKDDIST
-518 LNNWSRQGFGL
+518 LNNWSKQGFGL
-529 SCTFKSDKHPFS
+529 SCTFKSDIHPFS
-541 NRTVFF
+541 NRTIFF

-562 IGLEDIT
+562 VGLEDII

-599 NPGKMI
+599 NQGKMI
-605 VGIFINGV
+605 VGIFINGI

-620 KNDFTWR
+620 KTDFTWK
-627 TSSKIYLGCDISNA
+627 TNSKIYLGCDISNS

-681 SDGSVDFTEY
+681 SDGSVDFTRY

-755 EIGGQNNNWYTGCTM
+755 EIGGQNNNWYSGCTM

-785 TDVAVSKQG
+785 TDVSVSKQG
-794 TSTMNNLIKNLE
+794 TSTLNNLIKNLE

-811 MLKADDGSNL
+811 MLKDDDGGNL
-821 DYELFQPK
+821 DYELFQPR

-870 PPMEELEAHR
+870 PPMEQLESHR
-880 PVDTRDKTVNDK
+880 PVDTRDRTVKDK

-1321 ATNPKLIITSNCPAI
+1321 ATNPKLVVTSNCPAI

-1389 FQRFMSSMKL
+1389 FQRFMSTMKL
-1399 PSFSKLDLSSIDTL
+1399 PSFSKLDLSSVDTL

-1422 IFVNDEDFSDV
+1422 VFVNDEGYSDV

-1440 TKFWSGNAGQG
+1440 TKFWSGNIGQG
-1451 IFTVN
+1451 TFTVN

-1461 KLKDLNISN
+1461 KLKDLNIS
-1470 SVVTSVSLPNASLS
+1470 SSIVTSISLPNASLAL
-1484 SLNITNSTVENISLV
+1484 LNITNSAVEGISLV
-1499 NQPFLEI
+1499 NQPFLDR

-1534 GDLHTIRITSC
+1534 GDLHTIKITSC

-1574 VSQCTNES
+1574 VSQCTNKS
-1582 LTVYIVGVP
+1582 LIVYIVGVP

-1634 AIPTYNGNKI
+1634 AIPTYKENKI
-1644 FDVSQLIDLQFSV
+1644 FDISKLNLTSLSV

-1667 FNNNKEHPFNVG
+1667 FDNNRNTPFNVG
-1679 SAFFVGCSNLKRVF
+1679 GSFFVGCSNLKRVF
-1693 GHISLNGNGVFNQCS
+1693 GHIKLNGTSIFAQCGS
-1708 KFYIHEPKEKVEGIT
+1708 FYIHEPKEKVEGIT
-1723 PDYNGEWF
+1723 PNYNGEWF
-1731 GPDTNTEQ
+1731 GSDTSTTEGKTAWDNNT
-1739 GSVDWRNHIDL
+1739 DL
-1750 STNFSIG
+1750 GTNFTIG
-1757 TTDCASMF
+1757 TTSCVSMF
-1765 RATNCSIYD
+1765 TATNCSIYD
-1774 VYYFLYKCDNVTR
+1774 VYYFLYKCDNVTAL
-1787 FDGCFQSVKNIIW
+1787 DSCFASAKNVKW
-1800 DILDSPR
+1800 DLLDSPNR
-1807 RNMFSH
+1807 DMFNH
-1813 CTKAV
+1813 CTKV
-1818 TMNEMFWG
+1818 FTMNSLFWG
-1826 LPVQDFMVLT
+1826 LQAQDFKILT
-1836 STKDYGA
+1836 STYDYGSTKH
-1843 NDHDGLFS
+1843 NGLFS
-1851 PLVNLQAMDDMF
+1851 PLVNLQAMDRIFYFD
-1863 CFGGTRYTDPTVL
+1863 GTKYTSPSFL
-1876 AKFKGDVDSKLIR
+1876 AKFKGNVPSKLKR
-1889 LHTIFRNDGNVM
+1889 LTSFSAGTIK
-1901 FVSNANI
+1901 FVDNI
-1908 GYTTAPTAE
+1908 NNCPSDSTIDE
-1917 QLVAA
+1917 HLVSA

-1927 LAKLPNLE
+1927 LANLPDLE
-1935 FLNNMFN
+1935 YLNTMFN
-1942 YSNIDFVQV
+1942 
-1951 TNSDIEDEAMYC
+1951 NSSIYFNQITDKDVEDGVKYC
-1963 PLFYQNTKLK
+1963 PLFYKNTKLK
-1973 YIQDSFKGLVNSKG
+1973 YIQSSFKGLVNSTG

-1992 FGGAAKLKN
+1992 FGGTVKN
-2001 NIVKF
+2001 KTQVRF
-2006 PTALYGIYNSFTLNT
+2006 PTALYGIYDSFSL
-2021 GSSTV
+2021 GSGSNV
-2026 TFPIHNSMFSRLK
+2026 IFPIHNSMFSRLR

-2052 QTTLGSFQGF
+2052 QSTLGSFQGF

-2069 EDEVFPYD
+2069 GDEVFPYD
-2077 VFTGCSAIVEIP
+2077 VFTGCSAIIEIP

-2094 LVLPANTVIELPLD
+2094 LVLPANTVVELPLN

-2143 VNVSKCF
+2143 INVHRCF
-2150 SELET
+2150 SEIET
-2155 TYVKKGSV
+2155 SFVKKGFI

-2171 QTNNY
+2171 QTSNVS
-2176 NYKGWNETDAAS
+2176 YKGWNEVDAAS
-2188 KNINENYGIDSEG
+2188 QNITENYGIDSDG
-2201 NWIESAEMPVEITY
+2201 NWIESAEMPVEIIY
-2215 TKQRTLPRKTI
+2215 SKQRTLPRKTI
-2226 VNMSYCLERFQS
+2226 VDMSYCLERFQS
-2238 VEAQG
+2238 TEAQA
-2243 YTMNYGTLTKTN
+2243 YTMNYGNLTSSN
-2255 YGDIIVPNENYNPV
+2255 YGDIIVPNEKYNPV

-2279 REWLDEEQTIPNY
+2279 REYLDEEQTMINY

-2297 RVILNK
+2297 RVIINK
-2303 DFDKYE
+2303 DYDKYE
-2309 YAWNEYACDGLSG
+2309 YAWNEYAYDGLSG
-2322 LADIVTDSALYTA
+2322 LKDIILNSSLYTD
-2335 VSNGEINCS
+2335 VSNGTINCS
-2344 PTLPDGFKDSA
+2344 PVIPDVFKDA
-2355 ASIAPPS
+2355 ASSIAPPS
-2362 SVHTNKK
+2362 SVHANRK

-2380 YYCTNGSNMD
+2380 YYCTNGTNMV
-2390 IRGVFNGSGR
+2390 INGVFSGSGR
-2400 PNGVG
+2400 PNGDST
-2405 YDYFDYGIRG
+2405 YDYFNYGIRG
-2415 RICPYLF
+2415 RIPTNLF
-2422 RPVNNATDLSYM
+2422 KPVSNVTDLSM
-2434 FYLCVLLNPYKWNDS
+2434 TFHRCPLILPYKWNNS
-2449 ITGNTGEMFDSSM
+2449 TGNIGEMFSKEM
-2462 FGGMNKLTDISYM
+2462 FAGLTKLTNISYM
-2475 FYFTIIPA
+2475 FYFCVIPA

-2498 QNISCLFLAA
+2498 QDISCLFLAA

-2518 QIDDNTFSKNVN
+2518 QVDDNIFAKNVN
-2530 LKNISYAFASGRS
+2530 LRNISYAFASGQS
-2543 TSEFTGRSPKKIG
+2543 QGEWSDRSPKKI
-2556 SSLFNVNKHK
+2556 SSTLFNANKHK
-2566 QLNNVSG
+2566 QLTNVTG
-2573 LFYNATS
+2573 VFYNATS
-2580 TTGSVPELWNWLN
+2580 TTGSVPEFWNWLN